1 MKINRKYAI
10 RKLAVGVASV
20 SIGLFIANS
29 VDQDSLNVVKAV
41 DSGYNRTESG
51 QVDSSGGVR
60 TLKPSEEVKAVPNGE
75 KNFYSTVAFTTE
87 AGLGSGTLINDDT
100 IVTVAHNFVHL
111 NTKNNPITVENNV
124 KKSGDIHIAT
134 LPNGKQVKFSND
146 DVKYWNREGYVQG
159 FKNDLAVIKLKNKFT
174 GETGAT
180 LHNEVTKLSNGD
192 RIHVFGFPKGK
203 LIPILNGTVEN
214 VENYGANI
222 MGVAYQGS
230 APGMSGGGL
239 YNANG
244 ELIGVNQN
252 GVEGIRSGGITFS
265 KEQLDWIK
273 SIARGENAN
282 PVYLSDQPKT
292 DDKDKDEV
300 HPKHGRLLYT
310 DENVTGMVGKLYE
323 DGTYV
328 MKSDGKGNM
337 NLYNT
342 NGGIDS
348 MFYGLTDKDGE
359 LLTTDEVDAIKN
371 KVKRIEVDGKIV
383 ADKLDVNAG
392 ESTTELDLTGITLSE
407 NAQTSPFLAYYADN
421 LNKLT
426 LDPNLSLSKVKNG
439 NRIIDNAPNL
449 KLTNEQV
456 TQLLKDTA
464 FEESD
469 GIFNNVGIERLDL
482 TSFDNSKLNNSGVL
496 FKNLKGLKEI
506 AFGDNFNY
514 EKYVPTGQAN
524 SYFDTDLSTV
534 EKVSFSRYTSDVFIK
549 EWLKAVKDSHSSKE
563 NVFLNGHRIGTIEEV
578 LKETA
583 TFGKGVYTIDET
595 KEVDT
600 HYYLVYAIK
609 DPNNEEVV
617 DSWGDRHP
625 KAKIIKEEEYY
636 PKNRKWLS
644 NDSILNVPPTDE
656 TLTMEY
662 NGDLYKIKGTSNTHI
677 VAGPDKSEQEQQEY
691 LNDLATW
698 RQGFLNTEMFYSAEN
713 NISGYTRVYAKNG
726 KIVKKILYF
735 DLVKGSYTQ
744 RFIDEDQA
752 KAHENDENYNPD
764 DYSIKESY
772 FSDYHKITEDFVL
785 PKVPKYIQKDNKIY
799 KLSSHGEEPTMKKY
813 QEGDFFT
820 DYKYKVVH
828 ENTTKEEITKVAPKD
843 VYVGDESRE
852 RTSENIKTAGT
863 EGITRTVTTYKV
875 DNDGNLIEETTTPEK
890 TEVVNNIIKVGTK
903 TKVEYIGRGKDI
915 IRKTTTYTVNS
926 ETGVVSENVKEEV
939 NPEVDMHFYFV
950 YSIKDSDTFIPSSP
964 DEIES
969 PTSSYKGKVI
979 KEVEYIPE
987 KGKWLANDTLHSFSD
1002 GDPDNNIVGAVKW
1015 PDDEKFEYNN
1025 DIYKVVGSSVEH
1037 IISGSDSNDTE
1048 RSNYERDS
1056 KIWHRY
1062 SNSRLFYRPGQPVGN
1077 EDYNKLDNLGLAKDG
1092 TVVKAFVYAE
1102 PVRGTYTQTFI
1113 DEDQAKAHENDEN
1126 YNPEDYFIKDRY
1138 DSGKHKLTEDFVLP
1152 KAPQYIQKDNKIY
1165 KLSSHDTEPTINKYV
1180 DADLS
1185 TEYRYKV
1192 LYENTTKEDIIRVAP
1207 KNVYV
1212 ADESRDRTS
1221 ENVKTNGTEGITR
1234 TITTYKVDNDGN
1246 LTEEVSTPEKTEVV
1260 NNVIKVGTK
1269 PKVEYFIRDDVA
1281 MKKTTTYTVN
1291 SETGEVT
1298 EKVQENVIGRAKD
1311 KVKTTPI
1318 PSPKVYQK
1326 DSDRELNMPNEVIP
1340 GEEGLSS
1347 VNITYTLN
1355 KETGELTE
1363 NQSEPTV
1370 KNPTPTII
1378 KVAAK
1383 DKIVYSKKGND
1394 IIKTTTT
1401 YNVNENNGDITSD
1414 TKEEVFKVDGL
1425 KDKIVVEDIAIPI
1438 VYLKDGNR
1446 EKGEPNMIIEGELG
1460 KKTTTTTYNVNPKT
1474 GEVFEEKISTD
1485 IKHPKD
1491 KRIYVPAKDKIEVET
1506 IPYTTT
1512 YEKDANRELGK
1523 ANLIYE
1529 GTEGSKTTVIKYK
1542 VNEKTGEI
1550 TEERGTPLIR
1560 EPQGKRILVSAKDKV
1575 EVVNKKDGKIIK
1587 KTTVYNVDANTGKI
1601 TENVNEE
1608 VIADKGD
1615 ATTEENLTELKVDL
1629 QKDTDGNILNVIKM
1643 GEEPKDLP
1651 GYINTGKTELTK
1663 EGYKVYIYQK
1673 IETSKGEELPP
1684 VVENKD
1690 FEGGVNSLDTPV
1702 VESLSELKVAIIK
1715 DKENNIIDVIKENE
1729 KPKDIQ
1735 GYINTGK
1742 TETDKDGHK
1751 VYIYQK
1757 VEENS
1762 KGSELPPVVE
1772 NKDFVGGVNSSD
1784 TPVVENLPEFT
1795 GEVNSTDTPTVEE
1808 LPELKVAVIKD
1819 NEDNILDVIKAEE
1832 KPKDIPGYKN
1842 TGKTGIDKDGY
1853 KTYIYEKVKE
1863 DKQSV
1868 VEDKKEANLKENN
1881 NKEITKKDELPT
1893 TSAIPMFS
1901 TVSLLSAFGIR
1912 KRKNKK

>member
-29 VDQDSLNVVKAV
+29 VDADSFNVVKAV

-87 AGLGSGTLINDDT
+87 AGLGSGTLINEDT

-282 PVYLSDQPKT
+282 PVYLADEPKT
-292 DDKDKDEV
+292 DDKDKEEV

-310 DENVTGMVGKLYE
+310 DENVTGMFGKLYE

-337 NLYNT
+337 LLDNSNQGF
-342 NGGIDS
+342 NS
-348 MFYGLTDKDGE
+348 MFYGLTDKDGKPLSAE
-359 LLTTDEVDAIKN
+359 EVDAIKY
-371 KVKRIEVDGKIV
+371 KVKRIEVEGKIV
-383 ADKLDVNAG
+383 ADKLATDVSNN
-392 ESTTELDLTGITLSE
+392 TTELDLTGVTLSDTAE
-407 NAQTSPFLAYYADN
+407 QAPFLAYYADN
-421 LNKLT
+421 LTKLT
-426 LDPNLSLSKVKNG
+426 LDPKLSLSNVKNG

-456 TQLLKDTA
+456 TQLLKDTK
-464 FEESD
+464 FENSD

-482 TSFDNSKLNNSGVL
+482 TSFDNFKLNNNGVL

-506 AFGDNFNY
+506 AFGNKFYDA
-514 EKYVPTGQAN
+514 KYIPMGQSN

-534 EKVSFSRYTSDVFIK
+534 EKVSGTTNSVFIK
-549 EWLKAVKDSHSSKE
+549 EWVKAVKDANIPKKE
-563 NVFLNGHRIGTIEEV
+563 AVYKDGIRIGTLEEI
-578 LKETA
+578 LNKNDFEN
-583 TFGKGVYTIDET
+583 GVYTI
-595 KEVDT
+595 
-600 HYYLVYAIK
+600 
-609 DPNNEEVV
+609 
-617 DSWGDRHP
+617 G
-625 KAKIIKEEEYY
+625 
-636 PKNRKWLS
+636 
-644 NDSILNVPPTDE
+644 
-656 TLTMEY
+656 
-662 NGDLYKIKGTSNTHI
+662 
-677 VAGPDKSEQEQQEY
+677 
-691 LNDLATW
+691 
-698 RQGFLNTEMFYSAEN
+698 
-713 NISGYTRVYAKNG
+713 
-726 KIVKKILYF
+726 
-735 DLVKGSYTQ
+735 
-744 RFIDEDQA
+744 ED
-752 KAHENDENYNPD
+752 
-764 DYSIKESY
+764 
-772 FSDYHKITEDFVL
+772 
-785 PKVPKYIQKDNKIY
+785 
-799 KLSSHGEEPTMKKY
+799 
-813 QEGDFFT
+813 
-820 DYKYKVVH
+820 
-828 ENTTKEEITKVAPKD
+828 
-843 VYVGDESRE
+843 
-852 RTSENIKTAGT
+852 
-863 EGITRTVTTYKV
+863 
-875 DNDGNLIEETTTPEK
+875 
-890 TEVVNNIIKVGTK
+890 
-903 TKVEYIGRGKDI
+903 
-915 IRKTTTYTVNS
+915 
-926 ETGVVSENVKEEV
+926 
-939 NPEVDMHFYFV
+939 NPEVDMHLYYE
-950 YSIKDSDTFIPSSP
+950 YSIQDGN
-964 DEIES
+964 EQIEYEFRGNKS
-969 PTSSYKGKVI
+969 FEYKGKII
-979 KEVEYIPE
+979 KTEEVFPE
-987 KGKWLANDTLHSFSD
+987 SGKWHANDTIWTAHRYPKEDFRL
-1002 GDPDNNIVGAVKW
+1002 
-1015 PDDEKFEYNN
+1015 EYNN
-1025 DIYKVVGSSVEH
+1025 DVYKVWGSSEVNLVA
-1037 IISGSDSNDTE
+1037 GSDNNDLYKE
-1048 RSNYERDS
+1048 QYDRAV
-1056 KIWHRY
+1056 KFWHQGDY
-1062 SNSRLFYRPGQPVGN
+1062 LGLFYPGL
-1077 EDYNKLDNLGLAKDG
+1077 E
-1092 TVVKAFVYAE
+1092 KAANGKVFKQVFYLS
-1102 PVRGTYTQTFI
+1102 PVRGSYTQLFI

-1126 YNPEDYFIKDRY
+1126 YNPEDYSIKDKY
-1138 DSGKHKLTEDFVLP
+1138 FSDYHKLTEDLVVP
-1152 KAPQYIQKDNKIY
+1152 KVPKYIQKDNKIY
-1165 KLSSHDTEPTINKYV
+1165 KLSSQGEEPTTKKYI
-1180 DADLS
+1180 DAELF
-1185 TEYRYKV
+1185 TEYKYKV
-1192 LYENTTKEDIIRVAP
+1192 VHENTKKEDITRVAP
-1207 KNVYV
+1207 KDVYV

-1221 ENVKTNGTEGITR
+1221 ENIRTNGTPGITKKV
-1234 TITTYKVDNDGN
+1234 TTYKVDNDGN

-1291 SETGEVT
+1291 SETGEVA
-1298 EKVQENVIGRAKD
+1298 EKVQENVIGRAKA

-1318 PSPKVYQK
+1318 PSPRVYQK
-1326 DSDRELNMPNEVIP
+1326 DSERELHMPDEVIQ
-1340 GEEGLSS
+1340 GEEGLSL

-1355 KETGELTE
+1355 KDTGELTE

-1383 DKIVYSKKGND
+1383 DKVVYSKKGND

-1401 YNVNENNGDITSD
+1401 YNVNENNGEITSNS
-1414 TKEEVFKVDGL
+1414 KEEVFKVDGL
-1425 KDKIVVEDIAIPI
+1425 KDKVVIEDIEIPT

-1446 EKGEPNMIIEGELG
+1446 EKGKPNMIVEGELG

-1512 YEKDANRELGK
+1512 YEKDGNRELGK

-1529 GTEGSKTTVIKYK
+1529 GAEGSKTTVIKYK

-1550 TEERGTPLIR
+1550 TEERGKTLIR
-1560 EPQGKRILVSAKDKV
+1560 EAQGKRILVPAKDKV

-1587 KTTVYNVDANTGKI
+1587 KTTVYNVNPNTGKI
-1601 TENVNEE
+1601 TEDIKEE
-1608 VIADKGD
+1608 VIADKGE
-1615 ATTEENLTELKVDL
+1615 AVTEDSLTELKVDL
-1629 QKDTDGNILNVIKM
+1629 QKDTEGNILNVIKM

-1651 GYINTGKTELTK
+1651 GYINTGKTEITK

-1673 IETSKGEELPP
+1673 VETSKGEELPP
-1684 VVENKD
+1684 VVENKE
-1690 FEGGVNSLDTPV
+1690 FSGGVNPDNAPV
-1702 VESLSELKVAIIK
+1702 VENLPELKVALIK
-1715 DKENNIIDVIKENE
+1715 DTENNILDVVEENGKPVEIK
-1729 KPKDIQ
+1729 D
-1735 GYINTGK
+1735 YVFTGK
-1742 TETDKDGHK
+1742 QEVDENGYK

-1757 VEENS
+1757 VESS
-1762 KGSELPPVVE
+1762 KGTENPPVVD
-1772 NKDFVGGVNSSD
+1772 NKEFTGGVNS
-1784 TPVVENLPEFT
+1784 TEAPV
-1795 GEVNSTDTPTVEE
+1795 VEE

-1842 TGKTGIDKDGY
+1842 TGKTGADKDGY

-1863 DKQSV
+1863 NKKPV

-1881 NKEITKKDELPT
+1881 NKEITKKDELPST
-1893 TSAIPMFS
+1893 TAIPMFS
-1901 TVSLLSAFGIR
+1901 TVSLLSVLGIR
-1912 KRKNKK
+1912 KRKDKK

>member
-10 RKLAVGVASV
+10 RKLAVGVVSV

-29 VDQDSLNVVKAV
+29 IDTDSFNVVKAV

-51 QVDSSGGVR
+51 QVDSSGGTR

-87 AGLGSGTLINDDT
+87 AGLGSGTLINEDT

-252 GVEGIRSGGITFS
+252 GVEGLRSGGITFS

-273 SIARGENAN
+273 SIARGENAQ
-282 PVYLSDQPKT
+282 PVYLADEPKT

-323 DGTYV
+323 DGTYI
-328 MKSDGKGNM
+328 MKSDGKDNM
-337 NLYNT
+337 NLYNS
-342 NGGIDS
+342 NGGIDT
-348 MFYGLTDKDGE
+348 MLRGLTDKDGQPLSTE
-359 LLTTDEVDAIKN
+359 EYEAIRN

-383 ADKLDVNAG
+383 ADKLDLGASDN
-392 ESTTELDLTGITLSE
+392 TTELDLTGITLSE
-407 NAQTSPFLAYYADN
+407 NADTSPFLAYYADN

-426 LDPNLSLSKVKNG
+426 LDPNLSLSKVKKG
-439 NRIIDNAPNL
+439 YRIIDNAPNL

-464 FEESD
+464 FEDSD

-482 TSFDNSKLNNSGVL
+482 TTFDNSKLNNNAVL
-496 FKNLKGLKEI
+496 FKNLIGLKEI
-506 AFGDNFNY
+506 AFGDKFYNH
-514 EKYVPTGQAN
+514 KYVPTGQAN

-534 EKVSFSRYTSDVFIK
+534 EKVSFSRYTNDVFIK
-549 EWLKAVKDSHSSKE
+549 EWLKAVKDANIPKKE
-563 NVFLNGHRIGTIEEV
+563 AVYKDGINIGSLEEV
-578 LKETA
+578 LNKTDFET
-583 TFGKGVYTIDET
+583 GVYTIGEANA
-595 KEVDT
+595 EVDM
-600 HYYLVYAIK
+600 HVYYEFSIQ
-609 DPNNEEVV
+609 D
-617 DSWGDRHP
+617 GDKQIEREYLGN
-625 KAKIIKEEEYY
+625 KFYDYKGKIIKTEEVFPESG
-636 PKNRKWLS
+636 KWHS
-644 NDSILNVPPTDE
+644 KDTVDSIAFNTGESFRL
-656 TLTMEY
+656 EY
-662 NGDLYKIKGTSNTHI
+662 DNDVYKIVGSSEIIPIAGVSNVEAYKGTYDRAAEIWKEGHS
-677 VAGPDKSEQEQQEY
+677 VG
-691 LNDLATW
+691 L
-698 RQGFLNTEMFYSAEN
+698 FYGNEGKA
-713 NISGYTRVYAKNG
+713 ANG
-726 KIVKKILYF
+726 KVFKQFFYLSP
-735 DLVKGSYTQ
+735 VRGSYTQ
-744 RFIDEDQA
+744 LFIDEDQA
-752 KAHENDENYNPD
+752 KAHENDENYNPE
-764 DYSIKESY
+764 DYSIKDKY
-772 FSDYHKITEDFVL
+772 FSDYHKLTEDLVI

-799 KLSSHGEEPTMKKY
+799 KLSSHGEEPTTKKY
-813 QEGDFFT
+813 IDAELFT
-820 DYKYKVVH
+820 EYKYKV
-828 ENTTKEEITKVAPKD
+828 
-843 VYVGDESRE
+843 
-852 RTSENIKTAGT
+852 
-863 EGITRTVTTYKV
+863 
-875 DNDGNLIEETTTPEK
+875 
-890 TEVVNNIIKVGTK
+890 
-903 TKVEYIGRGKDI
+903 
-915 IRKTTTYTVNS
+915 
-926 ETGVVSENVKEEV
+926 
-939 NPEVDMHFYFV
+939 
-950 YSIKDSDTFIPSSP
+950 
-964 DEIES
+964 
-969 PTSSYKGKVI
+969 
-979 KEVEYIPE
+979 
-987 KGKWLANDTLHSFSD
+987 LH
-1002 GDPDNNIVGAVKW
+1002 
-1015 PDDEKFEYNN
+1015 
-1025 DIYKVVGSSVEH
+1025 
-1037 IISGSDSNDTE
+1037 
-1048 RSNYERDS
+1048 
-1056 KIWHRY
+1056 
-1062 SNSRLFYRPGQPVGN
+1062 
-1077 EDYNKLDNLGLAKDG
+1077 
-1092 TVVKAFVYAE
+1092 
-1102 PVRGTYTQTFI
+1102 
-1113 DEDQAKAHENDEN
+1113 
-1126 YNPEDYFIKDRY
+1126 
-1138 DSGKHKLTEDFVLP
+1138 
-1152 KAPQYIQKDNKIY
+1152 
-1165 KLSSHDTEPTINKYV
+1165 
-1180 DADLS
+1180 
-1185 TEYRYKV
+1185 
-1192 LYENTTKEDIIRVAP
+1192 ENTTKEDITRVAP
-1207 KNVYV
+1207 KDVYV

-1221 ENVKTNGTEGITR
+1221 ENVRTNGTEGITR

-1281 MKKTTTYTVN
+1281 IKKTTTYTVN

-1298 EKVQENVIGRAKD
+1298 EKVQENVIGRAKA

-1318 PSPKVYQK
+1318 LSPRVYQK
-1326 DSDRELNMPNEVIP
+1326 DSERELNMPDEVIQ
-1340 GEEGLSS
+1340 GEEGSSS

-1363 NQSEPTV
+1363 NRSEPTV
-1370 KNPTPTII
+1370 KNPTPTIV

-1383 DKIVYSKKGND
+1383 DKVVYSKKGND

-1401 YNVNENNGDITSD
+1401 YNVNENNGEITSNS
-1414 TKEEVFKVDGL
+1414 KEEVFKVDGV
-1425 KDKIVVEDIAIPI
+1425 KDKVIVEDIEIPT

-1446 EKGEPNMIIEGELG
+1446 EKGKPNMIIEGELG

-1491 KRIYVPAKDKIEVET
+1491 KRVYVPAKDKLEVET

-1512 YEKDANRELGK
+1512 YEKDGNRELGK

-1529 GTEGSKTTVIKYK
+1529 GTEGSKTTVIKYT
-1542 VNEKTGEI
+1542 VNKKTGEI
-1550 TEERGTPLIR
+1550 TEEKGTPLIR
-1560 EPQGKRILVSAKDKV
+1560 EPQGKRILVPAKDKV
-1575 EVVNKKDGKIIK
+1575 EVVNKDGKVIK
-1587 KTTVYNVDANTGKI
+1587 KTTVYNVNPNTGKI
-1601 TENVNEE
+1601 TEDIKEE

-1615 ATTEENLTELKVDL
+1615 ATTEESLTELKVDL
-1629 QKDTDGNILNVIKM
+1629 QKDTEGNILNVIKM
-1643 GEEPKDLP
+1643 GETPKDLV

-1673 IETSKGEELPP
+1673 VETSKGEENPP

-1690 FEGGVNSLDTPV
+1690 FNGGVNPDNAPV
-1702 VESLSELKVAIIK
+1702 VENLSELKVALIK
-1715 DKENNIIDVIKENE
+1715 DTDGNVLDVVEENGKPVEIK
-1729 KPKDIQ
+1729 D
-1735 GYINTGK
+1735 YIYTGK
-1742 TETDKDGHK
+1742 TETDKDGYK

-1757 VEENS
+1757 VENS
-1762 KGSELPPVVE
+1762 KGTENPPVVD
-1772 NKDFVGGVNSSD
+1772 NKEFTGGVNSTD
-1784 TPVVENLPEFT
+1784 APV
-1795 GEVNSTDTPTVEE
+1795 VEE

-1842 TGKTGIDKDGY
+1842 TGKTGVDKNGY

-1863 DKQSV
+1863 NKKTV

-1893 TSAIPMFS
+1893 TSAIPMIS
-1901 TVSLLSAFGIR
+1901 TVSLFSVLGVR
-1912 KRKNKK
+1912 KRKSKK

>member
-1 MKINRKYAI
+1 MKINKKYAI

-51 QVDSSGGVR
+51 QVNSSGGVN

-87 AGLGSGTLINDDT
+87 AGLGSGTLINEDT

-180 LHNEVTKLSNGD
+180 LHNEVTRLSNGD

-252 GVEGIRSGGITFS
+252 GVEGLRSGGITFS
-265 KEQLDWIK
+265 KEQLDWINA
-273 SIARGENAN
+273 IARGENAQ
-282 PVYLSDQPKT
+282 PVYLADKPKT
-292 DDKDKDEV
+292 DDKEEV

-310 DENVTGMVGKLYE
+310 DENVSGMIGKLYE

-328 MKSDGKGNM
+328 MKSDNKDNM
-337 NLYNT
+337 NLYNS
-342 NGGIDS
+342 NGGIDT
-348 MFYGLTDKDGE
+348 MLRGLTDKDGQPLSTE
-359 LLTTDEVDAIKN
+359 EYEAIRN
-371 KVKRIEVDGKIV
+371 KVKRVEVDGKIV
-383 ADKLDVNAG
+383 ADKLDLGASDN
-392 ESTTELDLTGITLSE
+392 TTELDLTGITLSE
-407 NAQTSPFLAYYADN
+407 NADTSPFLAYYADN

-426 LDPNLSLSKVKNG
+426 LDPNLSLSKVKKG
-439 NRIIDNAPNL
+439 YRIIDNAPNL

-506 AFGDNFNY
+506 AFGDKFNFD
-514 EKYVPTGQAN
+514 KYVPTGQAN
-524 SYFDTDLSTV
+524 SYFNTDLSTV
-534 EKVSFSRYTSDVFIK
+534 EKVSETDNGVFLK
-549 EWLKAVKDSHSSKE
+549 EWVKSVKDANLPKKE
-563 NVFLNGHRIGTIEEV
+563 VVYKDGVSIGTLEEV
-578 LKETA
+578 LNKT
-583 TFGKGVYTIDET
+583 TFEKGVYTI
-595 KEVDT
+595 
-600 HYYLVYAIK
+600 
-609 DPNNEEVV
+609 
-617 DSWGDRHP
+617 G
-625 KAKIIKEEEYY
+625 KAKTVI
-636 PKNRKWLS
+636 P
-644 NDSILNVPPTDE
+644 
-656 TLTMEY
+656 
-662 NGDLYKIKGTSNTHI
+662 
-677 VAGPDKSEQEQQEY
+677 
-691 LNDLATW
+691 
-698 RQGFLNTEMFYSAEN
+698 
-713 NISGYTRVYAKNG
+713 
-726 KIVKKILYF
+726 
-735 DLVKGSYTQ
+735 
-744 RFIDEDQA
+744 
-752 KAHENDENYNPD
+752 
-764 DYSIKESY
+764 
-772 FSDYHKITEDFVL
+772 
-785 PKVPKYIQKDNKIY
+785 
-799 KLSSHGEEPTMKKY
+799 EP
-813 QEGDFFT
+813 
-820 DYKYKVVH
+820 
-828 ENTTKEEITKVAPKD
+828 
-843 VYVGDESRE
+843 
-852 RTSENIKTAGT
+852 
-863 EGITRTVTTYKV
+863 
-875 DNDGNLIEETTTPEK
+875 
-890 TEVVNNIIKVGTK
+890 
-903 TKVEYIGRGKDI
+903 KVEYLGRGKDI
-915 IRKTTTYTVNS
+915 VRKTTTYTVNS
-926 ETGVVSENVKEEV
+926 ETGIVSESVKEEV

-964 DEIES
+964 DEVES
-969 PTSSYKGKVI
+969 TGSNYKGKII

-987 KGKWLANDTLHSFSD
+987 KGKWFANSTLHSFSD
-1002 GDPDNNIVGAVKW
+1002 DNSDNKIVGVLKW
-1015 PDDEKFEYNN
+1015 PWDEKFEYNN

-1037 IISGSDSNDTE
+1037 IISGPDSNDTE

-1062 SNSRLFYRPGQPVGN
+1062 PNSRLFYQPSAPVGDSVFN
-1077 EDYNKLDNLGLAKDG
+1077 EDYRKLNDAGLAKDG
-1092 TVVKAFVYAE
+1092 KVVKAFLYAE

-1113 DEDQAKAHENDEN
+1113 DEDQAKAHENDED
-1126 YNPEDYFIKDRY
+1126 YNPENYFIKDKY

-1192 LYENTTKEDIIRVAP
+1192 LHENTTKEDITRVAP
-1207 KNVYV
+1207 KDVYV

-1246 LTEEVSTPEKTEVV
+1246 LIEEVTTPEKTEVV

-1291 SETGEVT
+1291 SETGDVT
-1298 EKVQENVIGRAKD
+1298 EKVQENVIGRAKA

-1318 PSPKVYQK
+1318 PSPRVYQK
-1326 DSDRELNMPNEVIP
+1326 DSERELNMPDEVIQ
-1340 GEEGLSS
+1340 GEEGSNS

-1363 NQSEPTV
+1363 NRSEPTV
-1370 KNPTPTII
+1370 KNPTPTIV

-1383 DKIVYSKKGND
+1383 DKVVYSKKGND

-1401 YNVNENNGDITSD
+1401 YNVNENNGEITSNS
-1414 TKEEVFKVDGL
+1414 KEEVFKVDGL
-1425 KDKIVVEDIAIPI
+1425 KDKVVVEDIEIPT
-1438 VYLKDGNR
+1438 VYLKDNNR
-1446 EKGEPNMIIEGELG
+1446 DKGKPNMIIEGELG

-1474 GEVFEEKISTD
+1474 GEVFEAKISTD

-1491 KRIYVPAKDKIEVET
+1491 KRIYVPAKDKIKVET

-1512 YEKDANRELGK
+1512 YEKDGNRELGK

-1529 GTEGSKTTVIKYK
+1529 GTEGSKTTVVKYK

-1550 TEERGTPLIR
+1550 TEEKGTPLIR
-1560 EPQGKRILVSAKDKV
+1560 EAQGKRILVPAKDKV
-1575 EVVNKKDGKIIK
+1575 EVVNKDGKVIK
-1587 KTTVYNVDANTGKI
+1587 KTTVYNVNPNTGKI

-1615 ATTEENLTELKVDL
+1615 VATEDSLTELKVDL
-1629 QKDTDGNILNVIKM
+1629 QKDTEGNILNVIKM
-1643 GEEPKDLP
+1643 GEEPKDLV

-1673 IETSKGEELPP
+1673 VETSKGEENPP
-1684 VVENKD
+1684 VVDNKE
-1690 FEGGVNSLDTPV
+1690 FTGGVNSTEAPV
-1702 VESLSELKVAIIK
+1702 
-1715 DKENNIIDVIKENE
+1715 
-1729 KPKDIQ
+1729 
-1735 GYINTGK
+1735 
-1742 TETDKDGHK
+1742 
-1751 VYIYQK
+1751 
-1757 VEENS
+1757 
-1762 KGSELPPVVE
+1762 
-1772 NKDFVGGVNSSD
+1772 
-1784 TPVVENLPEFT
+1784 
-1795 GEVNSTDTPTVEE
+1795 VEE

-1842 TGKTGIDKDGY
+1842 TGKTGVDKDGY

-1863 DKQSV
+1863 DK
-1868 VEDKKEANLKENN
+1868 KEANLKENN
-1881 NKEITKKDELPT
+1881 NKEIAKKEELPST
-1893 TSAIPMFS
+1893 TAIPMLS
-1901 TVSLLSAFGIR
+1901 SVSLLSVLGVR

>member
-29 VDQDSLNVVKAV
+29 VDKDSLNVVKAV

-51 QVDSSGGVR
+51 QVDSSDGVR

-87 AGLGSGTLINDDT
+87 AGLGSGTLINEDT

-124 KKSGDIHIAT
+124 KKTGDIHIAT

-265 KEQLDWIK
+265 KEQLDWINA
-273 SIARGENAN
+273 IARGENPQ
-282 PVYLSDQPKT
+282 PVYLADKPKT
-292 DDKDKDEV
+292 DDKEEV

-310 DENVTGMVGKLYE
+310 DENVTGMIGKLYE

-328 MKSDGKGNM
+328 MKSNGKGNM
-337 NLYNT
+337 LLDNPNQGINSMLYEIRT
-342 NGGIDS
+342 
-348 MFYGLTDKDGE
+348 KDGKPLSYE
-359 LLTTDEVDAIKN
+359 EEQEFRK

-383 ADKLDVNAG
+383 ADKLSVNATDN
-392 ESTTELDLTGITLSE
+392 TTEVDLTGITLSE
-407 NAQTSPFLAYYADN
+407 DAEQAPFLAYYADN

-426 LDPNLSLSKVKNG
+426 LDPNLSLSKVKNAY
-439 NRIIDNAPNL
+439 RIIDNAPNL

-464 FEESD
+464 FENSD

-482 TSFDNSKLNNSGVL
+482 TSFDNSKLNNTEVL

-506 AFGDNFNY
+506 AFGDKFYNH
-514 EKYVPTGQAN
+514 KYVPTGQSN

-534 EKVSFSRYTSDVFIK
+534 EKVSFSRYTNDVFIK
-549 EWLKAVKDSHSSKE
+549 EWLKAVKDANIPKKE
-563 NVFLNGHRIGTIEEV
+563 AVYKDGINIGSLEEV
-578 LKETA
+578 LNKTDFET
-583 TFGKGVYTIDET
+583 GVYTVGEANA
-595 KEVDT
+595 EVNM
-600 HYYLVYAIK
+600 HVYYEFSIK
-609 DPNNEEVV
+609 D
-617 DSWGDRHP
+617 GDKQIEREYLGN
-625 KAKIIKEEEYY
+625 KFYDYKGKIIKTEEVFPESG
-636 PKNRKWLS
+636 KWHS
-644 NDSILNVPPTDE
+644 KDTVDSIAFNTGESFRL
-656 TLTMEY
+656 EY
-662 NGDLYKIKGTSNTHI
+662 DNDVYKIVGSSEIIPIAGVSNVEAYKEMYDRAAEI
-677 VAGPDKSEQEQQEY
+677 WQEGHSVGLLYGNEGK
-691 LNDLATW
+691 A
-698 RQGFLNTEMFYSAEN
+698 A
-713 NISGYTRVYAKNG
+713 NG
-726 KIVKKILYF
+726 KVFKQFFYLSP
-735 DLVKGSYTQ
+735 VRGSYTQ
-744 RFIDEDQA
+744 
-752 KAHENDENYNPD
+752 
-764 DYSIKESY
+764 
-772 FSDYHKITEDFVL
+772 L
-785 PKVPKYIQKDNKIY
+785 
-799 KLSSHGEEPTMKKY
+799 
-813 QEGDFFT
+813 
-820 DYKYKVVH
+820 
-828 ENTTKEEITKVAPKD
+828 
-843 VYVGDESRE
+843 
-852 RTSENIKTAGT
+852 
-863 EGITRTVTTYKV
+863 
-875 DNDGNLIEETTTPEK
+875 
-890 TEVVNNIIKVGTK
+890 
-903 TKVEYIGRGKDI
+903 
-915 IRKTTTYTVNS
+915 
-926 ETGVVSENVKEEV
+926 
-939 NPEVDMHFYFV
+939 
-950 YSIKDSDTFIPSSP
+950 
-964 DEIES
+964 
-969 PTSSYKGKVI
+969 
-979 KEVEYIPE
+979 
-987 KGKWLANDTLHSFSD
+987 
-1002 GDPDNNIVGAVKW
+1002 
-1015 PDDEKFEYNN
+1015 
-1025 DIYKVVGSSVEH
+1025 
-1037 IISGSDSNDTE
+1037 
-1048 RSNYERDS
+1048 
-1056 KIWHRY
+1056 
-1062 SNSRLFYRPGQPVGN
+1062 
-1077 EDYNKLDNLGLAKDG
+1077 
-1092 TVVKAFVYAE
+1092 
-1102 PVRGTYTQTFI
+1102 FI

-1126 YNPEDYFIKDRY
+1126 YNPEDYSIKDKY
-1138 DSGKHKLTEDFVLP
+1138 FSDYHKLTEDFVLP
-1152 KAPQYIQKDNKIY
+1152 KVPQYIQKNNKIY
-1165 KLSSHDTEPTINKYV
+1165 KLSSHDVEPTNKKYV

-1192 LYENTTKEDIIRVAP
+1192 LHENTTKEDITRVAP
-1207 KNVYV
+1207 KDVYV
-1212 ADESRDRTS
+1212 ADETKDRTS
-1221 ENVKTNGTEGITR
+1221 ENIRTNGTEGITR

-1246 LTEEVSTPEKTEVV
+1246 LTEEVTTPEKTEVV
-1260 NNVIKVGTK
+1260 NNIIKVGTK
-1269 PKVEYFIRDDVA
+1269 PKIEYFIRDDVA
-1281 MKKTTTYTVN
+1281 IKKTTTYTVN
-1291 SETGEVT
+1291 SETGEVA
-1298 EKVQENVIGRAKD
+1298 EKVQENVIGRAKA

-1318 PSPKVYQK
+1318 PSPRVYQK
-1326 DSDRELNMPNEVIP
+1326 DSERELNMPNEVIP
-1340 GEEGLSS
+1340 GEEGSSS

-1355 KETGELTE
+1355 KDTGELTE

-1383 DKIVYSKKGND
+1383 DKVVYSKKGND

-1401 YNVNENNGDITSD
+1401 YNVNENNGEITSNS
-1414 TKEEVFKVDGL
+1414 KEEVFKVDGV
-1425 KDKIVVEDIAIPI
+1425 KDKVVVEDIAIPT

-1446 EKGEPNMIIEGELG
+1446 EKGKPNMIIEGELG
-1460 KKTTTTTYNVNPKT
+1460 KKTITTTYDVNPKT
-1474 GEVFEEKISTD
+1474 GEVFEAKISTD

-1512 YEKDANRELGK
+1512 YEKDGNRELGK

-1529 GTEGSKTTVIKYK
+1529 GTEGSKTTVIKYT

-1550 TEERGTPLIR
+1550 TEERGTPLII
-1560 EPQGKRILVSAKDKV
+1560 EPQGKRILVPAKDKV

-1587 KTTVYNVDANTGKI
+1587 KTTVYNVDSNTGKI
-1601 TENVNEE
+1601 TEDVKEE

-1615 ATTEENLTELKVDL
+1615 PTSEESLTELKVDL

-1643 GEEPKDLP
+1643 GETPKDLP

-1690 FEGGVNSLDTPV
+1690 FEGGINPNNAPV
-1702 VESLSELKVAIIK
+1702 VENLPELKVAVIK
-1715 DKENNIIDVIKENE
+1715 DTDGNILDVVEENGKPVEIK
-1729 KPKDIQ
+1729 D
-1735 GYINTGK
+1735 YIYTGK
-1742 TETDKDGHK
+1742 TETDKDGYK

-1757 VEENS
+1757 VENS
-1762 KGSELPPVVE
+1762 KGTENPPVVE
-1772 NKDFVGGVNSSD
+1772 NKEFSGGVNS
-1784 TPVVENLPEFT
+1784 TEAPV
-1795 GEVNSTDTPTVEE
+1795 VEE

-1842 TGKTGIDKDGY
+1842 TGKTGVDKDGY

-1863 DKQSV
+1863 DKKPV

-1881 NKEITKKDELPT
+1881 NKEITKKDELPST
-1893 TSAIPMFS
+1893 TAIPMIS
-1901 TVSLLSAFGIR
+1901 TVSLLSVLGVR
-1912 KRKNKK
+1912 KRKSKK

>member
-1 MKINRKYAI
+1 MKINKKYAI

-51 QVDSSGGVR
+51 QVNSSGGVN

-87 AGLGSGTLINDDT
+87 AGLGSGTLINEDT

-180 LHNEVTKLSNGD
+180 LHNEVTRLSNGD

-252 GVEGIRSGGITFS
+252 GVEGLRSGGITFS
-265 KEQLDWIK
+265 KEQLDWINA
-273 SIARGENAN
+273 IARGENAQ
-282 PVYLSDQPKT
+282 PVYLADKPKT
-292 DDKDKDEV
+292 DDKEEV

-310 DENVTGMVGKLYE
+310 DENVSGMIGKLYE

-328 MKSDGKGNM
+328 MKSDNKDNM
-337 NLYNT
+337 NLYNS
-342 NGGIDS
+342 NGGIDT
-348 MFYGLTDKDGE
+348 MLRGLTDKDGQPLSTE
-359 LLTTDEVDAIKN
+359 EYEAIRN
-371 KVKRIEVDGKIV
+371 KVKRVEVDGKIV
-383 ADKLDVNAG
+383 ADKLDLGASDN
-392 ESTTELDLTGITLSE
+392 TTELDLTGITLSE
-407 NAQTSPFLAYYADN
+407 NADTSPFLAYYADN

-426 LDPNLSLSKVKNG
+426 LDPNLSLSKVKKG
-439 NRIIDNAPNL
+439 YRIIDNAPNL

-506 AFGDNFNY
+506 AFGDKFNFD
-514 EKYVPTGQAN
+514 KYVPTGQAN
-524 SYFDTDLSTV
+524 SYFNTDLSTV
-534 EKVSFSRYTSDVFIK
+534 EKVSETDNGVFLK
-549 EWLKAVKDSHSSKE
+549 EWVKSVKDANLPKKE
-563 NVFLNGHRIGTIEEV
+563 VVYKDGVSIGTLEEV
-578 LKETA
+578 LNKT
-583 TFGKGVYTIDET
+583 TFEKGVYTI
-595 KEVDT
+595 
-600 HYYLVYAIK
+600 
-609 DPNNEEVV
+609 
-617 DSWGDRHP
+617 G
-625 KAKIIKEEEYY
+625 KAKTVI
-636 PKNRKWLS
+636 P
-644 NDSILNVPPTDE
+644 
-656 TLTMEY
+656 
-662 NGDLYKIKGTSNTHI
+662 
-677 VAGPDKSEQEQQEY
+677 
-691 LNDLATW
+691 
-698 RQGFLNTEMFYSAEN
+698 
-713 NISGYTRVYAKNG
+713 
-726 KIVKKILYF
+726 
-735 DLVKGSYTQ
+735 
-744 RFIDEDQA
+744 
-752 KAHENDENYNPD
+752 
-764 DYSIKESY
+764 
-772 FSDYHKITEDFVL
+772 
-785 PKVPKYIQKDNKIY
+785 
-799 KLSSHGEEPTMKKY
+799 EP
-813 QEGDFFT
+813 
-820 DYKYKVVH
+820 
-828 ENTTKEEITKVAPKD
+828 
-843 VYVGDESRE
+843 
-852 RTSENIKTAGT
+852 
-863 EGITRTVTTYKV
+863 
-875 DNDGNLIEETTTPEK
+875 
-890 TEVVNNIIKVGTK
+890 
-903 TKVEYIGRGKDI
+903 KVEYLGRGKDI
-915 IRKTTTYTVNS
+915 VRKTTTYTVNS
-926 ETGVVSENVKEEV
+926 ETGIVSESVKEEV

-964 DEIES
+964 DEVES
-969 PTSSYKGKVI
+969 TGSNYKGKII

-987 KGKWLANDTLHSFSD
+987 KGKWFANSTLHSFSD
-1002 GDPDNNIVGAVKW
+1002 DNSDNKIVGVLKW
-1015 PDDEKFEYNN
+1015 PWDEKFEYNN

-1037 IISGSDSNDTE
+1037 IISGPDSNDTE

-1062 SNSRLFYRPGQPVGN
+1062 PNSRLFYQPSAPVGDSVFN
-1077 EDYNKLDNLGLAKDG
+1077 EDYRKLNDAGLAKDG
-1092 TVVKAFVYAE
+1092 KVVKAFLYAE

-1113 DEDQAKAHENDEN
+1113 DEDQAKAHENDED
-1126 YNPEDYFIKDRY
+1126 YNPENYFIKDKY

-1192 LYENTTKEDIIRVAP
+1192 LHENTTKEDITRVAP
-1207 KNVYV
+1207 KDVYV

-1221 ENVKTNGTEGITR
+1221 ENVKTNGTEGVTR

-1246 LTEEVSTPEKTEVV
+1246 LTEEVTTPEKTEVV

-1291 SETGEVT
+1291 SETGDVT
-1298 EKVQENVIGRAKD
+1298 EKVQENVIDRAKA

-1318 PSPKVYQK
+1318 PSPRVYQK
-1326 DSDRELNMPNEVIP
+1326 DSERELNMPDEVIQ
-1340 GEEGLSS
+1340 GEEGSSS

-1363 NQSEPTV
+1363 NRSEPTV
-1370 KNPTPTII
+1370 KNPTPTIV

-1383 DKIVYSKKGND
+1383 DKVVYSKKGND
-1394 IIKTTTT
+1394 IIKTTTV
-1401 YNVNENNGDITSD
+1401 YNVNENNGEITSNS
-1414 TKEEVFKVDGL
+1414 KEEVFKVDGL
-1425 KDKIVVEDIAIPI
+1425 KDKVVVEDIEIPT
-1438 VYLKDGNR
+1438 VYLKDSNR
-1446 EKGEPNMIIEGELG
+1446 DKGKPNMIIEGELG

-1512 YEKDANRELGK
+1512 YEKDGNRELGK

-1550 TEERGTPLIR
+1550 TEERGKTLIR
-1560 EPQGKRILVSAKDKV
+1560 EAQGKRILVPAKDKV

-1587 KTTVYNVDANTGKI
+1587 KTTVYNVNPNTGKI
-1601 TENVNEE
+1601 TEDIQEE
-1608 VIADKGD
+1608 VIADKGEALVFD
-1615 ATTEENLTELKVDL
+1615 NLTELKVDL
-1629 QKDTDGNILNVIKM
+1629 QKDTEGNILNVIKM
-1643 GEEPKDLP
+1643 GETPKDLP

-1673 IETSKGEELPP
+1673 IETSKGEENPP

-1690 FEGGVNSLDTPV
+1690 FNGGVNPDNAPV
-1702 VESLSELKVAIIK
+1702 VENLSELKVALNKDTDGNVLDVVEENGKSVEIK
-1715 DKENNIIDVIKENE
+1715 D
-1729 KPKDIQ
+1729 
-1735 GYINTGK
+1735 YIYTGK
-1742 TETDKDGHK
+1742 TETDKDGYK

-1757 VEENS
+1757 VENS
-1762 KGSELPPVVE
+1762 KGTENPPVVD
-1772 NKDFVGGVNSSD
+1772 NKEFTGGVNSTE
-1784 TPVVENLPEFT
+1784 TPV
-1795 GEVNSTDTPTVEE
+1795 VEE

-1819 NEDNILDVIKAEE
+1819 NEDNILDVIKAED

-1863 DKQSV
+1863 DKQPV

-1893 TSAIPMFS
+1893 TTAIPMFS

>member
-29 VDQDSLNVVKAV
+29 VDADSFNVVKAV

-51 QVDSSGGVR
+51 QVDSSGGTR
-60 TLKPSEEVKAVPNGE
+60 ILKPSEEVKAVPNGE

-87 AGLGSGTLINDDT
+87 AGLGSGTLINEDT

-124 KKSGDIHIAT
+124 NKSGDIHIAT

-180 LHNEVTKLSNGD
+180 LHNEATKLSNGD

-252 GVEGIRSGGITFS
+252 GVEGLRSGGITFS
-265 KEQLDWIK
+265 KEQLDWINA
-273 SIARGENAN
+273 IARGENAQ
-282 PVYLSDQPKT
+282 PVYLADKPKT
-292 DDKDKDEV
+292 DDKEEV

-328 MKSDGKGNM
+328 MKSDNKDNM
-337 NLYNT
+337 NLYNS
-342 NGGIDS
+342 NGGIDT
-348 MFYGLTDKDGE
+348 MLRGLTNKDGQPLSTE
-359 LLTTDEVDAIKN
+359 KYEAIRN
-371 KVKRIEVDGKIV
+371 KVKRVEVDGKIV
-383 ADKLDVNAG
+383 ADKLDLGASDNTA
-392 ESTTELDLTGITLSE
+392 ELDLTGITLSDKAE
-407 NAQTSPFLAYYADN
+407 TSPFLAYYADN

-506 AFGDNFNY
+506 AFGGKFNFN
-514 EKYVPTGQAN
+514 KYVPTGQGN
-524 SYFDTDLSTV
+524 SYFETDLSTV
-534 EKVSFSRYTSDVFIK
+534 EKVSI
-549 EWLKAVKDSHSSKE
+549 SKE
-563 NVFLNGHRIGTIEEV
+563 NGLTFIKDWLKVVKEKPDNTMKFVVWTDSKDTQVQRIFPIEDVLNDSSTIP
-578 LKETA
+578 KS
-583 TFGKGVYTIDET
+583 GVYTLAKDNANTHFYVDYYIQDENNKEQANFYKRVEVKKGEWKTGEQIRDYVASNQAEEEIVYNNKTYRLRGNSELLISSIHNFNHNVENTTSWNEEIAGESLYYSGQDLAVDGKVFKQRLYYSPKRRSITEVFIDD
-595 KEVDT
+595 KEDKAHQT
-600 HYYLVYAIK
+600 DLDYNEENYYLK
-609 DPNNEEVV
+609 DKYFSGYKNWEET
-617 DSWGDRHP
+617 P
-625 KAKIIKEEEYY
+625 E
-636 PKNRKWLS
+636 
-644 NDSILNVPPTDE
+644 
-656 TLTMEY
+656 
-662 NGDLYKIKGTSNTHI
+662 KIKH
-677 VAGPDKSEQEQQEY
+677 PEY
-691 LNDLATW
+691 I
-698 RQGFLNTEMFYSAEN
+698 E
-713 NISGYTRVYAKNG
+713 KN
-726 KIVKKILYF
+726 
-735 DLVKGSYTQ
+735 
-744 RFIDEDQA
+744 
-752 KAHENDENYNPD
+752 
-764 DYSIKESY
+764 
-772 FSDYHKITEDFVL
+772 
-785 PKVPKYIQKDNKIY
+785 NKIY
-799 KLSSHGEEPTMKKY
+799 KFIKEEVVEDVEDTI
-813 QEGDFFT
+813 
-820 DYKYKVVH
+820 YKYRYTVSH
-828 ENTTKEEITKVAPKD
+828 ENTTKEEITRVAPKD
-843 VYVGDESRE
+843 VYVADESRD
-852 RTSENIKTAGT
+852 RTTENVKTNGT
-863 EGITRTVTTYKV
+863 EGVTRTVTTYKV
-875 DNDGNLIEETTTPEK
+875 DDNGNLTEEVTTPEK

-903 TKVEYIGRGKDI
+903 PKVEYIGRGTDV

-926 ETGVVSENVKEEV
+926 ETGIVSESVKEEV
-939 NPEVDMHFYFV
+939 KPEVDMHFYFV

-964 DEIES
+964 DEVES
-969 PTSSYKGKVI
+969 TGSNYKGKII

-987 KGKWLANDTLHSFSD
+987 KGKWFANSTLHSFSD
-1002 GDPDNNIVGAVKW
+1002 DNSDNKIVGVLKW
-1015 PDDEKFEYNN
+1015 PWDEKFEYNN

-1037 IISGSDSNDTE
+1037 IISGPDSNDTE

-1062 SNSRLFYRPGQPVGN
+1062 PNSRLFYQPSAPVGDSVFN
-1077 EDYNKLDNLGLAKDG
+1077 EDYRKLNDAGLAKDG
-1092 TVVKAFVYAE
+1092 KVVKAFLYAE

-1113 DEDQAKAHENDEN
+1113 DEDQAKAHENDED
-1126 YNPEDYFIKDRY
+1126 YNPENYFIKDKY

-1152 KAPQYIQKDNKIY
+1152 KTPQYIQKDNKIY

-1192 LYENTTKEDIIRVAP
+1192 LHENTTKEDITRVAP
-1207 KNVYV
+1207 KDVYV

-1246 LTEEVSTPEKTEVV
+1246 LTEEVTTPEKTEVV

-1291 SETGEVT
+1291 SETGDVT
-1298 EKVQENVIGRAKD
+1298 EKVQENVIGRAKA

-1318 PSPKVYQK
+1318 PSPRVYQK
-1326 DSDRELNMPNEVIP
+1326 DSERELNMPDEVIQ
-1340 GEEGLSS
+1340 GEEGSNS

-1363 NQSEPTV
+1363 NRSEPTV
-1370 KNPTPTII
+1370 KNPTPTIV

-1383 DKIVYSKKGND
+1383 DKVVYSKKGND

-1401 YNVNENNGDITSD
+1401 YNVNENNGEITSNS
-1414 TKEEVFKVDGL
+1414 KEEVFKVDGL
-1425 KDKIVVEDIAIPI
+1425 KDKVVVEDIEIPT
-1438 VYLKDGNR
+1438 VYLKDNNR
-1446 EKGEPNMIIEGELG
+1446 DKGKPNMIIEGELG

-1474 GEVFEEKISTD
+1474 GEVFESKISTD

-1491 KRIYVPAKDKIEVET
+1491 KRIYVPAKDKIKVET

-1512 YEKDANRELGK
+1512 YEKDGNRELGK

-1529 GTEGSKTTVIKYK
+1529 GTEGSKTTVVKYK

-1550 TEERGTPLIR
+1550 TEEKGTPLIR
-1560 EPQGKRILVSAKDKV
+1560 EAQGKRILVPAKDKV
-1575 EVVNKKDGKIIK
+1575 EVVNKDGKVIK
-1587 KTTVYNVDANTGKI
+1587 KTTVYNVNPNTGKI

-1615 ATTEENLTELKVDL
+1615 VATEDSLTELKVDL
-1629 QKDTDGNILNVIKM
+1629 QKDTEGNILNVIKM
-1643 GEEPKDLP
+1643 GEEPKDLV

-1673 IETSKGEELPP
+1673 VETSKGE
-1684 VVENKD
+1684 
-1690 FEGGVNSLDTPV
+1690 G
-1702 VESLSELKVAIIK
+1702 
-1715 DKENNIIDVIKENE
+1715 
-1729 KPKDIQ
+1729 
-1735 GYINTGK
+1735 
-1742 TETDKDGHK
+1742 
-1751 VYIYQK
+1751 
-1757 VEENS
+1757 
-1762 KGSELPPVVE
+1762 LPPVVE
-1772 NKDFVGGVNSSD
+1772 NKDFVGGVNPDNAPVVGSHPELKVAVIKD
-1784 TPVVENLPEFT
+1784 TEGNILDVVEENGKPVEIKDYIYTGKTETDKDGYKVYIYQKVENSKGTENPPVVDNKEFTGGANSTESPVVEN
-1795 GEVNSTDTPTVEE
+1795 

-1842 TGKTGIDKDGY
+1842 TGKTGVDKDGY

-1863 DKQSV
+1863 NKKPV

-1881 NKEITKKDELPT
+1881 NKEITKKDELPST
-1893 TSAIPMFS
+1893 TAIPMLS
-1901 TVSLLSAFGIR
+1901 TVSLLSVLGVR
-1912 KRKNKK
+1912 KRKDKK

>member
-29 VDQDSLNVVKAV
+29 VDKDSLNVVKAV

-51 QVDSSGGVR
+51 QVDSSGGTR
-60 TLKPSEEVKAVPNGE
+60 ILKPSEEVKAVPNGE

-87 AGLGSGTLINDDT
+87 AGLGSGTLINEDT

-252 GVEGIRSGGITFS
+252 GVEGLRSGGITFS
-265 KEQLDWIK
+265 KEQLDWINAV
-273 SIARGENAN
+273 ARGENAQ
-282 PVYLSDQPKT
+282 PVYLADKPKT
-292 DDKDKDEV
+292 DDKEEV

-328 MKSDGKGNM
+328 MKSNDKGNM
-337 NLYNT
+337 LLDNPNQGF
-342 NGGIDS
+342 NS
-348 MFYGLTDKDGE
+348 MFYGLTDKDGKPLSAE
-359 LLTTDEVDAIKN
+359 EVDAIKH
-371 KVKRIEVDGKIV
+371 KVKRIEADGKIV
-383 ADKLDVNAG
+383 ADKLATDVSNN
-392 ESTTELDLTGITLSE
+392 TNELDLTGVTLSE
-407 NAQTSPFLAYYADN
+407 NAETSPFLAYYADN
-421 LNKLT
+421 LTKLT

-456 TQLLKDTA
+456 TQLLKDTK
-464 FEESD
+464 FENSD

-482 TSFDNSKLNNSGVL
+482 TSFDNFKLNNNGVL

-506 AFGDNFNY
+506 AFGNKFYDA
-514 EKYVPTGQAN
+514 KYIPMGQSN

-534 EKVSFSRYTSDVFIK
+534 EKVSGTTNSVFIK
-549 EWLKAVKDSHSSKE
+549 EWVKAVKDANIPKKE
-563 NVFLNGHRIGTIEEV
+563 AVYKDGIRIGTLEEI
-578 LKETA
+578 LNKNDFEN
-583 TFGKGVYTIDET
+583 GVYTI
-595 KEVDT
+595 
-600 HYYLVYAIK
+600 
-609 DPNNEEVV
+609 
-617 DSWGDRHP
+617 G
-625 KAKIIKEEEYY
+625 
-636 PKNRKWLS
+636 
-644 NDSILNVPPTDE
+644 
-656 TLTMEY
+656 
-662 NGDLYKIKGTSNTHI
+662 
-677 VAGPDKSEQEQQEY
+677 
-691 LNDLATW
+691 
-698 RQGFLNTEMFYSAEN
+698 
-713 NISGYTRVYAKNG
+713 
-726 KIVKKILYF
+726 
-735 DLVKGSYTQ
+735 
-744 RFIDEDQA
+744 ED
-752 KAHENDENYNPD
+752 
-764 DYSIKESY
+764 
-772 FSDYHKITEDFVL
+772 
-785 PKVPKYIQKDNKIY
+785 
-799 KLSSHGEEPTMKKY
+799 
-813 QEGDFFT
+813 
-820 DYKYKVVH
+820 
-828 ENTTKEEITKVAPKD
+828 
-843 VYVGDESRE
+843 
-852 RTSENIKTAGT
+852 
-863 EGITRTVTTYKV
+863 
-875 DNDGNLIEETTTPEK
+875 
-890 TEVVNNIIKVGTK
+890 
-903 TKVEYIGRGKDI
+903 
-915 IRKTTTYTVNS
+915 
-926 ETGVVSENVKEEV
+926 
-939 NPEVDMHFYFV
+939 NPEVDMHLYYE
-950 YSIKDSDTFIPSSP
+950 YSIQDG
-964 DEIES
+964 DEQIEYEFRGNKS
-969 PTSSYKGKVI
+969 FEYKGKII
-979 KEVEYIPE
+979 KTEEVFPE
-987 KGKWLANDTLHSFSD
+987 SGKWHANDTVWTAHRYPKEDFRL
-1002 GDPDNNIVGAVKW
+1002 
-1015 PDDEKFEYNN
+1015 EYNN
-1025 DIYKVVGSSVEH
+1025 DVYKVWGSSEVNLVA
-1037 IISGSDSNDTE
+1037 GSDNNDLYKE
-1048 RSNYERDS
+1048 QYDRAV
-1056 KIWHRY
+1056 KFWHQGDY
-1062 SNSRLFYRPGQPVGN
+1062 LGLFYPGL
-1077 EDYNKLDNLGLAKDG
+1077 E
-1092 TVVKAFVYAE
+1092 KAANGKVFKQVFYLS
-1102 PVRGTYTQTFI
+1102 PVRGSYTQLFI

-1126 YNPEDYFIKDRY
+1126 YNPEDYSIKDKY
-1138 DSGKHKLTEDFVLP
+1138 FSDYHKLTEDLVVP
-1152 KAPQYIQKDNKIY
+1152 KVPKYIQKDNKIY
-1165 KLSSHDTEPTINKYV
+1165 KLSSQGEEPTTKKYI
-1180 DADLS
+1180 DAELF
-1185 TEYRYKV
+1185 TEYKYKV
-1192 LYENTTKEDIIRVAP
+1192 VHENTTKEDITRVAP
-1207 KNVYV
+1207 KDVYV
-1212 ADESRDRTS
+1212 ADETKDRTS
-1221 ENVKTNGTEGITR
+1221 ENIRTNGTEGITR
-1234 TITTYKVDNDGN
+1234 TVTTYKVDNDGN

-1291 SETGEVT
+1291 SETGEIT
-1298 EKVQENVIGRAKD
+1298 EKVQENVIGRAKA

-1318 PSPKVYQK
+1318 PSPRVYQK
-1326 DSDRELNMPNEVIP
+1326 DSDRELNMPNEVIQ
-1340 GEEGLSS
+1340 GEEGSSS

-1370 KNPTPTII
+1370 KNPTPTIV

-1383 DKIVYSKKGND
+1383 DKVVYSKKGND

-1414 TKEEVFKVDGL
+1414 TREEVFKVDGL
-1425 KDKIVVEDIAIPI
+1425 KDKVVVENIEIPT
-1438 VYLKDGNR
+1438 VYLKDSNR
-1446 EKGEPNMIIEGELG
+1446 EKGKPNMIIEGELG

-1529 GTEGSKTTVIKYK
+1529 GTEGSKTTVVKYK

-1550 TEERGTPLIR
+1550 TEERETPLIV
-1560 EPQGKRILVSAKDKV
+1560 EAQGKRILVPAKDKV
-1575 EVVNKKDGKIIK
+1575 EVVNKDGKIIK
-1587 KTTVYNVDANTGKI
+1587 RTTVYNVDSNTGKI
-1601 TENVNEE
+1601 TEDVKEE

-1615 ATTEENLTELKVDL
+1615 PTSEESLTELKVDL
-1629 QKDTDGNILNVIKM
+1629 QKDTEGNILNVIKM
-1643 GEEPKDLP
+1643 GETPKDLV

-1690 FEGGVNSLDTPV
+1690 FEGG
-1702 VESLSELKVAIIK
+1702 
-1715 DKENNIIDVIKENE
+1715 
-1729 KPKDIQ
+1729 
-1735 GYINTGK
+1735 INP
-1742 TETDKDGHK
+1742 D
-1751 VYIYQK
+1751 
-1757 VEENS
+1757 NA
-1762 KGSELPPVVE
+1762 PVVE
-1772 NKDFVGGVNSSD
+1772 N
-1784 TPVVENLPEFT
+1784 
-1795 GEVNSTDTPTVEE
+1795 

-1842 TGKTGIDKDGY
+1842 TGKTGVDKDGY

-1881 NKEITKKDELPT
+1881 NKEIAKKEELPST
-1893 TSAIPMFS
+1893 TAIPLLS
-1901 TVSLLSAFGIR
+1901 SVSLLSVLGVR
-1912 KRKNKK
+1912 KRKDKK

>member
-51 QVDSSGGVR
+51 QVDSSGGTR

-87 AGLGSGTLINDDT
+87 AGLGSGTLINEDT

-180 LHNEVTKLSNGD
+180 LHNEVTRLSNGD

-252 GVEGIRSGGITFS
+252 GVEGLRSGGITFS
-265 KEQLDWIK
+265 KEQLDWINA
-273 SIARGENAN
+273 IARGENAQ
-282 PVYLSDQPKT
+282 PVYLADKPKT
-292 DDKDKDEV
+292 DDKEEV

-310 DENVTGMVGKLYE
+310 DENVTGMIGKLYE
-323 DGTYV
+323 DGTYI
-328 MKSDGKGNM
+328 MKSDGKDNI
-337 NLYNT
+337 NLYNS
-342 NGGIDS
+342 NGGIDT
-348 MFYGLTDKDGE
+348 MLRGLTDKDGQPLSTE
-359 LLTTDEVDAIKN
+359 EYEAIRN
-371 KVKRIEVDGKIV
+371 KVKRVEVDGKIV
-383 ADKLDVNAG
+383 VDKLDLGASDN
-392 ESTTELDLTGITLSE
+392 TTELDLTGITLSDKAE
-407 NAQTSPFLAYYADN
+407 TSPFLAYYADN

-426 LDPNLSLSKVKNG
+426 LDPNLSLSKVKKG
-439 NRIIDNAPNL
+439 YRIIDNAPNL

-456 TQLLKDTA
+456 TQLLKDTS

-482 TSFDNSKLNNSGVL
+482 TSFDNSKLNNNAIL
-496 FKNLKGLKEI
+496 FKNLIGLKEI
-506 AFGDNFNY
+506 AFGDKFNFD
-514 EKYVPTGQAN
+514 KYVPTGQAN
-524 SYFDTDLSTV
+524 SYFETDLSTV
-534 EKVSFSRYTSDVFIK
+534 EKVSGTDNGVFLK
-549 EWLKAVKDSHSSKE
+549 EWVKAVKDANLPKKE
-563 NVFLNGHRIGTIEEV
+563 VVYKDGVSIGTLEEV
-578 LKETA
+578 LNKT
-583 TFGKGVYTIDET
+583 TFEKGVYTIGKAKKVIPEPKVEYLGRGKDIVRKTTTYRENPET
-595 KEVDT
+595 GDIEENVK
-600 HYYLVYAIK
+600 
-609 DPNNEEVV
+609 EEVNPEV
-617 DSWGDRHP
+617 NMHFYFVYSVRDENDNKRPDEYRSYKGV
-625 KAKIIKEEEYY
+625 ILKEEEYI
-636 PKNRKWLS
+636 PEGGKWLANFTLQDNS
-644 NDSILNVPPTDE
+644 DKGIESVVKWPDDTDRF
-656 TLTMEY
+656 EY
-662 NGDLYKIKGTSNTHI
+662 NGEIYKVVGSSEYHI
-677 VAGPDKSEQEQQEY
+677 ISGPDSNDTERSNYERDSKVWHTGNNSRLFYGGAVYPDAPQSEKDY
-691 LNDLATW
+691 VALNEL
-698 RQGFLNTEMFYSAEN
+698 G
-713 NISGYTRVYAKNG
+713 
-726 KIVKKILYF
+726 
-735 DLVKGSYTQ
+735 LVKDGKVVKAFLYAEPVRGSYTQ
-744 RFIDEDQA
+744 TFIDEDQA
-752 KAHENDENYNPD
+752 KAHKDDENYNPE
-764 DYSIKESY
+764 DYSIKDKY

-785 PKVPKYIQKDNKIY
+785 PKAPQYIQKNNKIY
-799 KLSSHGEEPTMKKY
+799 KLSSNDEEPTMTKY
-813 QEGDFFT
+813 QDGDFFT
-820 DYKYKVVH
+820 EYRYKVLH
-828 ENTTKEEITKVAPKD
+828 ENTTKEEITRVEPKD
-843 VYVGDESRE
+843 
-852 RTSENIKTAGT
+852 
-863 EGITRTVTTYKV
+863 
-875 DNDGNLIEETTTPEK
+875 
-890 TEVVNNIIKVGTK
+890 
-903 TKVEYIGRGKDI
+903 
-915 IRKTTTYTVNS
+915 
-926 ETGVVSENVKEEV
+926 
-939 NPEVDMHFYFV
+939 
-950 YSIKDSDTFIPSSP
+950 
-964 DEIES
+964 
-969 PTSSYKGKVI
+969 
-979 KEVEYIPE
+979 
-987 KGKWLANDTLHSFSD
+987 
-1002 GDPDNNIVGAVKW
+1002 
-1015 PDDEKFEYNN
+1015 
-1025 DIYKVVGSSVEH
+1025 
-1037 IISGSDSNDTE
+1037 
-1048 RSNYERDS
+1048 
-1056 KIWHRY
+1056 
-1062 SNSRLFYRPGQPVGN
+1062 
-1077 EDYNKLDNLGLAKDG
+1077 
-1092 TVVKAFVYAE
+1092 
-1102 PVRGTYTQTFI
+1102 
-1113 DEDQAKAHENDEN
+1113 
-1126 YNPEDYFIKDRY
+1126 
-1138 DSGKHKLTEDFVLP
+1138 
-1152 KAPQYIQKDNKIY
+1152 
-1165 KLSSHDTEPTINKYV
+1165 
-1180 DADLS
+1180 
-1185 TEYRYKV
+1185 
-1192 LYENTTKEDIIRVAP
+1192 
-1207 KNVYV
+1207 VYV

-1221 ENVKTNGTEGITR
+1221 ENIKTNGTAGITKKV
-1234 TITTYKVDNDGN
+1234 TTYKVDNDGN

-1281 MKKTTTYTVN
+1281 IKKTTTYTVN

-1298 EKVQENVIGRAKD
+1298 EKVQETTIGRAKD

-1318 PSPKVYQK
+1318 PSPRVYQK
-1326 DSDRELNMPNEVIP
+1326 DSERELNMPNEVIQ
-1340 GEEGLSS
+1340 GEEGSSS
-1347 VNITYTLN
+1347 VNITYTFN

-1378 KVAAK
+1378 KVATK

-1401 YNVNENNGDITSD
+1401 YNVNENNGEITSD
-1414 TKEEVFKVDGL
+1414 TREEVFKVDGL
-1425 KDKIVVEDIAIPI
+1425 KDKVVVEDIEIPT
-1438 VYLKDGNR
+1438 VYLKDSNR
-1446 EKGEPNMIIEGELG
+1446 EKGKPNMIVEGELG

-1512 YEKDANRELGK
+1512 YEKDGNRELGK

-1529 GTEGSKTTVIKYK
+1529 GTEGSKTTIIKYK

-1550 TEERGTPLIR
+1550 TEERGKTLIR
-1560 EPQGKRILVSAKDKV
+1560 EAQGKRILVPAKDKV

-1587 KTTVYNVDANTGKI
+1587 RTTVYNVNPNTGKI
-1601 TENVNEE
+1601 TEDIQEE

-1615 ATTEENLTELKVDL
+1615 SISEESLTELKVDL
-1629 QKDTDGNILNVIKM
+1629 QKDTEGNILNVIKM
-1643 GEEPKDLP
+1643 GETPKDLAE
-1651 GYINTGKTELTK
+1651 YINTGKTELTK

-1673 IETSKGEELPP
+1673 VETSKGEDLPP

-1690 FEGGVNSLDTPV
+1690 FEGGVKPDNAPV
-1702 VESLSELKVAIIK
+1702 VDNLPELKVAVIK
-1715 DKENNIIDVIKENE
+1715 DTEGNILDVVEENGKPVEIK
-1729 KPKDIQ
+1729 D
-1735 GYINTGK
+1735 YIYTGK
-1742 TETDKDGHK
+1742 TETDKDGYK

-1757 VEENS
+1757 VENS
-1762 KGSELPPVVE
+1762 KGTENPPVVD
-1772 NKDFVGGVNSSD
+1772 NKEFTGGVNSTD
-1784 TPVVENLPEFT
+1784 APV
-1795 GEVNSTDTPTVEE
+1795 VEE

-1842 TGKTGIDKDGY
+1842 TGKTGVDKDGY

-1863 DKQSV
+1863 NKKPV
-1868 VEDKKEANLKENN
+1868 VEDKKANLKDNN
-1881 NKEITKKDELPT
+1881 NKEITKKDELPST
-1893 TSAIPMFS
+1893 TAIPMFS

>member
-51 QVDSSGGVR
+51 QVNSSSGIN
-60 TLKPSEEVKAVPNGE
+60 TLKASDKVKAVPNGE

-87 AGLGSGTLINDDT
+87 AGLGSGTLINEDT

-203 LIPILNGTVEN
+203 LIPILNGIVEN

-252 GVEGIRSGGITFS
+252 GVEGLRSGGITFS
-265 KEQLDWIK
+265 KEQLDWINA
-273 SIARGENAN
+273 IARGENAQ
-282 PVYLSDQPKT
+282 PVYLADKPKT
-292 DDKDKDEV
+292 DDKEEV

-310 DENVTGMVGKLYE
+310 DENVSGMIGKLYE

-328 MKSDGKGNM
+328 MKSDNKDNM
-337 NLYNT
+337 NLYNS
-342 NGGIDS
+342 NGGIDT
-348 MFYGLTDKDGE
+348 MLRGLTDKDGQPLSIE
-359 LLTTDEVDAIKN
+359 EYEAIRN
-371 KVKRIEVDGKIV
+371 KVKRVEVDGKIV
-383 ADKLDVNAG
+383 ADKLDLGASDN
-392 ESTTELDLTGITLSE
+392 TTELDLTGITLSE
-407 NAQTSPFLAYYADN
+407 NADTSPFLAYYADN

-426 LDPNLSLSKVKNG
+426 LDPNLSLSKVKKG
-439 NRIIDNAPNL
+439 YRIIDNAPNL

-506 AFGDNFNY
+506 AFGDKFNFD
-514 EKYVPTGQAN
+514 KYVPTGQAN
-524 SYFDTDLSTV
+524 SYFNTDLSTV
-534 EKVSFSRYTSDVFIK
+534 EKVSGTDNGVFLK
-549 EWLKAVKDSHSSKE
+549 EWVKSVKDANLPKKE
-563 NVFLNGHRIGTIEEV
+563 VVYKDGVSIGTLEEV
-578 LKETA
+578 LNKT
-583 TFGKGVYTIDET
+583 TFEKGVYTI
-595 KEVDT
+595 
-600 HYYLVYAIK
+600 
-609 DPNNEEVV
+609 
-617 DSWGDRHP
+617 G
-625 KAKIIKEEEYY
+625 KAKTVI
-636 PKNRKWLS
+636 P
-644 NDSILNVPPTDE
+644 
-656 TLTMEY
+656 
-662 NGDLYKIKGTSNTHI
+662 
-677 VAGPDKSEQEQQEY
+677 
-691 LNDLATW
+691 
-698 RQGFLNTEMFYSAEN
+698 
-713 NISGYTRVYAKNG
+713 
-726 KIVKKILYF
+726 
-735 DLVKGSYTQ
+735 
-744 RFIDEDQA
+744 
-752 KAHENDENYNPD
+752 
-764 DYSIKESY
+764 
-772 FSDYHKITEDFVL
+772 
-785 PKVPKYIQKDNKIY
+785 
-799 KLSSHGEEPTMKKY
+799 EP
-813 QEGDFFT
+813 
-820 DYKYKVVH
+820 
-828 ENTTKEEITKVAPKD
+828 
-843 VYVGDESRE
+843 
-852 RTSENIKTAGT
+852 
-863 EGITRTVTTYKV
+863 
-875 DNDGNLIEETTTPEK
+875 
-890 TEVVNNIIKVGTK
+890 
-903 TKVEYIGRGKDI
+903 KVEYLGRGKDI
-915 IRKTTTYTVNS
+915 VRKTTTYTVNS
-926 ETGVVSENVKEEV
+926 ETGIVSESVKEEV

-964 DEIES
+964 DEVES
-969 PTSSYKGKVI
+969 TGSNYKGKII

-987 KGKWLANDTLHSFSD
+987 KGKWFANSTLHSFSD
-1002 GDPDNNIVGAVKW
+1002 DNSDNKIVGVLKW
-1015 PDDEKFEYNN
+1015 PWDEKFEYNN

-1037 IISGSDSNDTE
+1037 IISGPDSNDTE

-1062 SNSRLFYRPGQPVGN
+1062 PNSRLFYQPSAPVGDSVFN
-1077 EDYNKLDNLGLAKDG
+1077 EDYRKLNDAGLAKDG
-1092 TVVKAFVYAE
+1092 KVVKAFLYAE

-1113 DEDQAKAHENDEN
+1113 DEDQAKAHENDED
-1126 YNPEDYFIKDRY
+1126 YNPENYFIKDKY

-1192 LYENTTKEDIIRVAP
+1192 LHENTTKEDITRVAP
-1207 KNVYV
+1207 KDVYV

-1246 LTEEVSTPEKTEVV
+1246 LTEEVTTPEKTEVV

-1291 SETGEVT
+1291 SETGDVT
-1298 EKVQENVIGRAKD
+1298 EKVQENVIGRAKA

-1318 PSPKVYQK
+1318 PSPRVYQK
-1326 DSDRELNMPNEVIP
+1326 DSERELNMPDEVIQ
-1340 GEEGLSS
+1340 GEEGSNS

-1363 NQSEPTV
+1363 NRSEPTV
-1370 KNPTPTII
+1370 KNPTPTIV

-1383 DKIVYSKKGND
+1383 DKVVYSKKGND

-1401 YNVNENNGDITSD
+1401 YNVNENNGEITSNS
-1414 TKEEVFKVDGL
+1414 KEEVFKVDGL
-1425 KDKIVVEDIAIPI
+1425 KDKVVVEDIEIPT
-1438 VYLKDGNR
+1438 VYLKDNNR
-1446 EKGEPNMIIEGELG
+1446 DKGKPNMIIEGELG

-1474 GEVFEEKISTD
+1474 GEVFEAKISTD

-1512 YEKDANRELGK
+1512 YEKDGNRELGK

-1529 GTEGSKTTVIKYK
+1529 GIEGSKTTVIKYK

-1550 TEERGTPLIR
+1550 TEERGRTLIR
-1560 EPQGKRILVSAKDKV
+1560 EAQGKRILVPAKDKV

-1587 KTTVYNVDANTGKI
+1587 KTTVYNVNPNTGKI
-1601 TENVNEE
+1601 TEDIQEE
-1608 VIADKGD
+1608 VIVDKGD
-1615 ATTEENLTELKVDL
+1615 STSEESLTELKVDL
-1629 QKDTDGNILNVIKM
+1629 QKDTEGNILNVIKM
-1643 GEEPKDLP
+1643 GEAPKELD
-1651 GYINTGKTELTK
+1651 GYVNTGKTELTK
-1663 EGYKVYIYQK
+1663 EGYKVYVYQK
-1673 IETSKGEELPP
+1673 VENSKGTENPP
-1684 VVENKD
+1684 VVDNKE
-1690 FEGGVNSLDTPV
+1690 FTGGVNSTDAPV
-1702 VESLSELKVAIIK
+1702 
-1715 DKENNIIDVIKENE
+1715 
-1729 KPKDIQ
+1729 
-1735 GYINTGK
+1735 
-1742 TETDKDGHK
+1742 
-1751 VYIYQK
+1751 
-1757 VEENS
+1757 
-1762 KGSELPPVVE
+1762 
-1772 NKDFVGGVNSSD
+1772 
-1784 TPVVENLPEFT
+1784 
-1795 GEVNSTDTPTVEE
+1795 VEE

-1842 TGKTGIDKDGY
+1842 TGKTKVDKDGY
-1853 KTYIYEKVKE
+1853 KVYIYEKVKE
-1863 DKQSV
+1863 NKKSV
-1868 VEDKKEANLKENN
+1868 VEDKKEVNLKENN
-1881 NKEITKKDELPT
+1881 NKEITKKEELPS
-1893 TSAIPMFS
+1893 TSAIPMLS
-1901 TVSLLSAFGIR
+1901 TVSLLSVLGIR

>member
-29 VDQDSLNVVKAV
+29 VDTDSFNVVKAV

-51 QVDSSGGVR
+51 QVDPSGGIR
-60 TLKPSEEVKAVPNGE
+60 TLKPSEEVKAVQNGE

-87 AGLGSGTLINDDT
+87 AGLGSGTLINEDT

-282 PVYLSDQPKT
+282 PVYLADEPKT
-292 DDKDKDEV
+292 DDKDKEEV

-310 DENVTGMVGKLYE
+310 
-323 DGTYV
+323 
-328 MKSDGKGNM
+328 
-337 NLYNT
+337 
-342 NGGIDS
+342 
-348 MFYGLTDKDGE
+348 
-359 LLTTDEVDAIKN
+359 
-371 KVKRIEVDGKIV
+371 
-383 ADKLDVNAG
+383 
-392 ESTTELDLTGITLSE
+392 
-407 NAQTSPFLAYYADN
+407 
-421 LNKLT
+421 
-426 LDPNLSLSKVKNG
+426 
-439 NRIIDNAPNL
+439 
-449 KLTNEQV
+449 
-456 TQLLKDTA
+456 
-464 FEESD
+464 
-469 GIFNNVGIERLDL
+469 
-482 TSFDNSKLNNSGVL
+482 
-496 FKNLKGLKEI
+496 
-506 AFGDNFNY
+506 
-514 EKYVPTGQAN
+514 
-524 SYFDTDLSTV
+524 
-534 EKVSFSRYTSDVFIK
+534 
-549 EWLKAVKDSHSSKE
+549 
-563 NVFLNGHRIGTIEEV
+563 
-578 LKETA
+578 
-583 TFGKGVYTIDET
+583 
-595 KEVDT
+595 
-600 HYYLVYAIK
+600 
-609 DPNNEEVV
+609 
-617 DSWGDRHP
+617 
-625 KAKIIKEEEYY
+625 
-636 PKNRKWLS
+636 
-644 NDSILNVPPTDE
+644 
-656 TLTMEY
+656 
-662 NGDLYKIKGTSNTHI
+662 
-677 VAGPDKSEQEQQEY
+677 
-691 LNDLATW
+691 
-698 RQGFLNTEMFYSAEN
+698 
-713 NISGYTRVYAKNG
+713 
-726 KIVKKILYF
+726 
-735 DLVKGSYTQ
+735 
-744 RFIDEDQA
+744 
-752 KAHENDENYNPD
+752 
-764 DYSIKESY
+764 
-772 FSDYHKITEDFVL
+772 
-785 PKVPKYIQKDNKIY
+785 
-799 KLSSHGEEPTMKKY
+799 
-813 QEGDFFT
+813 
-820 DYKYKVVH
+820 
-828 ENTTKEEITKVAPKD
+828 
-843 VYVGDESRE
+843 
-852 RTSENIKTAGT
+852 
-863 EGITRTVTTYKV
+863 
-875 DNDGNLIEETTTPEK
+875 EETTTPEK

-903 TKVEYIGRGKDI
+903 PKVEYIGRGKDI

-950 YSIKDSDTFIPSSP
+950 YSIKDESDPSLNNEYGNS
-964 DEIES
+964 
-969 PTSSYKGKVI
+969 KGKII

-1002 GDPDNNIVGAVKW
+1002 GNPDNDIVGAVKW
-1015 PDDEKFEYNN
+1015 PNDEKFEYNN

-1037 IISGSDSNDTE
+1037 ILSGPDSNDTE
-1048 RSNYERDS
+1048 RSNYERDL

-1062 SNSRLFYRPGQPVGN
+1062 PDSRLFYQLDTPVGN
-1077 EDYNKLDNLGLAKDG
+1077 SVFNEDYKKLNDAGLVKDG
-1092 TVVKAFVYAE
+1092 TIVKAFLYAE

-1126 YNPEDYFIKDRY
+1126 YNPEDYSIKEKY
-1138 DSGKHKLTEDFVLP
+1138 FSGYHKLTEDLVIP
-1152 KAPQYIQKDNKIY
+1152 KVPQYIQKDNKIY
-1165 KLSSHDTEPTINKYV
+1165 KLSSHSEEPTTKKYI
-1180 DADLS
+1180 DAELFTD
-1185 TEYRYKV
+1185 YKYKV
-1192 LYENTTKEDIIRVAP
+1192 VHDNTTKEDITRVAP
-1207 KNVYV
+1207 KDVYV

-1221 ENVKTNGTEGITR
+1221 ENIKTNGTEGITR
-1234 TITTYKVDNDGN
+1234 TVTTYKVDNDGN

-1298 EKVQENVIGRAKD
+1298 EKVQETTIGRAKD

-1326 DSDRELNMPNEVIP
+1326 DSDRELNMPNEVIQ
-1340 GEEGLSS
+1340 GEEGSSS

-1363 NQSEPTV
+1363 NQSEPVV

-1383 DKIVYSKKGND
+1383 DKVVYSKKGND

-1401 YNVNENNGDITSD
+1401 YNVNENNGEITSNS
-1414 TKEEVFKVDGL
+1414 KEEVFKVDGL
-1425 KDKIVVEDIAIPI
+1425 KDKVVVEDIEIPT

-1446 EKGEPNMIIEGELG
+1446 EKGKPNLIIEGELG

-1474 GEVFEEKISTD
+1474 GDVFEEKISTD

-1491 KRIYVPAKDKIEVET
+1491 KRIYVSAKDKIEVET

-1529 GTEGSKTTVIKYK
+1529 GTEGSKTTVVKYK

-1550 TEERGTPLIR
+1550 TEERGRTLIR
-1560 EPQGKRILVSAKDKV
+1560 EPQGKRILVPAKDKV

-1587 KTTVYNVDANTGKI
+1587 KTTVYNVGSNTGKI
-1601 TENVNEE
+1601 TEDIKEE

-1615 ATTEENLTELKVDL
+1615 AATEENLTELKVDL

-1643 GEEPKDLP
+1643 GETPKDLV

-1673 IETSKGEELPP
+1673 VESSKGT
-1684 VVENKD
+1684 EN
-1690 FEGGVNSLDTPV
+1690 
-1702 VESLSELKVAIIK
+1702 
-1715 DKENNIIDVIKENE
+1715 
-1729 KPKDIQ
+1729 
-1735 GYINTGK
+1735 
-1742 TETDKDGHK
+1742 
-1751 VYIYQK
+1751 
-1757 VEENS
+1757 
-1762 KGSELPPVVE
+1762 PPVVE
-1772 NKDFVGGVNSSD
+1772 NKDFVGGVNPD
-1784 TPVVENLPEFT
+1784 NAPV
-1795 GEVNSTDTPTVEE
+1795 VEE

-1881 NKEITKKDELPT
+1881 NKEIAKKEELPST
-1893 TSAIPMFS
+1893 TAIPMLS
-1901 TVSLLSAFGIR
+1901 SVSLLSVLGVR
-1912 KRKNKK
+1912 KRKDKK

>member
-29 VDQDSLNVVKAV
+29 VDADSFNVVKAV

-51 QVDSSGGVR
+51 QVDSSGGTR

-111 NTKNNPITVENNV
+111 NSKNNPITVENNV
-124 KKSGDIHIAT
+124 NKSGDIHIAT

-214 VENYGANI
+214 IENYGANI

-252 GVEGIRSGGITFS
+252 GVEGLRSGGITFS
-265 KEQLDWIK
+265 KEQLDWINA
-273 SIARGENAN
+273 IARGENAQ
-282 PVYLSDQPKT
+282 PVYLVDKPKT
-292 DDKDKDEV
+292 DDKEEI

-328 MKSDGKGNM
+328 MKSNGKGNM
-337 NLYNT
+337 NLDNP
-342 NGGIDS
+342 NQGIDS
-348 MFYGLTDKDGE
+348 MLYEIRTKDGKI
-359 LLTTDEVDAIKN
+359 LTYEEEQEFRN

-383 ADKLDVNAG
+383 ADKLAVNA
-392 ESTTELDLTGITLSE
+392 SDNTTELDLTGITLSD
-407 NAQTSPFLAYYADN
+407 NAERAPFLAYYADN
-421 LNKLT
+421 LTKLT
-426 LDPNLSLSKVKNG
+426 LDPKLSLSNVKNVD
-439 NRIIDNAPNL
+439 RIIDNAPNL

-456 TQLLKDTA
+456 TQLLKDTK
-464 FEESD
+464 FENSD

-482 TSFDNSKLNNSGVL
+482 TSFDNSKLNNTAVL

-506 AFGDNFNY
+506 AFGDKFNFN
-514 EKYVPTGQAN
+514 KYIPTGQAN

-534 EKVSFSRYTSDVFIK
+534 EKVSVSRENGSVF
-549 EWLKAVKDSHSSKE
+549 LKDWVKVVKE
-563 NVFLNGHRIGTIEEV
+563 N
-578 LKETA
+578 
-583 TFGKGVYTIDET
+583 
-595 KEVDT
+595 
-600 HYYLVYAIK
+600 
-609 DPNNEEVV
+609 P
-617 DSWGDRHP
+617 
-625 KAKIIKEEEYY
+625 
-636 PKNRKWLS
+636 
-644 NDSILNVPPTDE
+644 
-656 TLTMEY
+656 
-662 NGDLYKIKGTSNTHI
+662 SNTMKF
-677 VAGPDKSEQEQQEY
+677 VVWTDSQ
-691 LNDLATW
+691 
-698 RQGFLNTEMFYSAEN
+698 NTN
-713 NISGYTRVYAKNG
+713 
-726 KIVKKILYF
+726 VKKIFPIEDVLNNNSTIPTTGIYTLAKQNADNTHFYVDYYIQDESNKEQANFYKRLDVKNGVWKTGERVEDYVFSEKAENEIVYNNKTYKLRGNSELLISGIHNFNKDVENTTPWTEDTAGTSLYYSGE
-735 DLVKGSYTQ
+735 DLAVDGKVFKQ
-744 RFIDEDQA
+744 RLYYSPKRKSITEVFIDDKED
-752 KAHENDENYNPD
+752 KLHKTDFTYNEE
-764 DYSIKESY
+764 DYYLKDKY
-772 FSDYHKITEDFVL
+772 FSGYKNWNETLEKI
-785 PKVPKYIQKDNKIY
+785 KYPEYIEKNNKIY
-799 KLSSHGEEPTMKKY
+799 KFIEEETVEDEESPI
-813 QEGDFFT
+813 
-820 DYKYKVVH
+820 YKYRYTVLH

-843 VYVGDESRE
+843 VYVADESRD
-852 RTSENIKTAGT
+852 RTSENIKTTGA
-863 EGITRTVTTYKV
+863 EGVIRTVTTYRV
-875 DNDGNLIEETTTPEK
+875 DNDGNLQEEVTTPER

-903 TKVEYIGRGKDI
+903 PKVEYLGRGKDI
-915 IRKTTTYTVNS
+915 VRKTTTYTVNS

-939 NPEVDMHFYFV
+939 NPEVNMHFYFV
-950 YSIKDSDTFIPSSP
+950 YSVRDENNNKRP
-964 DEIES
+964 DEYRD
-969 PTSSYKGKVI
+969 YKGVI
-979 KEVEYIPE
+979 LKEEEYIPE
-987 KGKWLANDTLHSFSD
+987 GGKWLANFTLQGNSD
-1002 GDPDNNIVGAVKW
+1002 KDIESVVKW
-1015 PDDEKFEYNN
+1015 PDDTDRFEYNGE
-1025 DIYKVVGSSVEH
+1025 IYKVVGSSEYH
-1037 IISGSDSNDTE
+1037 IISGPDSNDTE

-1056 KIWHRY
+1056 KVWHTGN
-1062 SNSRLFYRPGQPVGN
+1062 NSRLFYGGAAYPDVPQSEKDYVALN
-1077 EDYNKLDNLGLAKDG
+1077 ELGLAKDG
-1092 TVVKAFVYAE
+1092 KVVKAFLYAE
-1102 PVRGTYTQTFI
+1102 PVRGSYTQTFI

-1126 YNPEDYFIKDRY
+1126 YNPEDYSIKDKY
-1138 DSGKHKLTEDFVLP
+1138 FSDYHKLTEDLVIP
-1152 KAPQYIQKDNKIY
+1152 KVPQHIQKDNKIY
-1165 KLSSHDTEPTINKYV
+1165 KLSSHDTEPTTKKYV
-1180 DADLS
+1180 DAELF

-1192 LYENTTKEDIIRVAP
+1192 LHDNTTKEEITKVEP
-1207 KNVYV
+1207 KDVYV
-1212 ADESRDRTS
+1212 GDESRDRTS
-1221 ENVKTNGTEGITR
+1221 ENIKTNGTEGVTR
-1234 TITTYKVDNDGN
+1234 TVTTYKVDNDGN
-1246 LTEEVSTPEKTEVV
+1246 LTEEVTTPEKTKVV

-1281 MKKTTTYTVN
+1281 MKKTTTYIVN
-1291 SETGEVT
+1291 SETGKVT
-1298 EKVQENVIGRAKD
+1298 EKVQENVIGRAKA

-1318 PSPKVYQK
+1318 PSQKVYQK
-1326 DSDRELNMPNEVIP
+1326 DSERELNMPNEVVQ
-1340 GEEGLSS
+1340 GEEGSSS

-1383 DKIVYSKKGND
+1383 DKVVYSKKGND

-1401 YNVNENNGDITSD
+1401 YNVNENNGEITSNS
-1414 TKEEVFKVDGL
+1414 KEEIFKVDGV
-1425 KDKIVVEDIAIPI
+1425 KDKVVVEDIEIPT
-1438 VYLKDGNR
+1438 VYLKDSNR
-1446 EKGEPNMIIEGELG
+1446 EKGKPNMIIEGELG
-1460 KKTTTTTYNVNPKT
+1460 KKTTTTIYDVNPKT
-1474 GEVFEEKISTD
+1474 GEVFEAKISTD

-1512 YEKDANRELGK
+1512 YEKDGNRELGK

-1550 TEERGTPLIR
+1550 TEERGKTLIR
-1560 EPQGKRILVSAKDKV
+1560 EAQGKRILVPAKDKV
-1575 EVVNKKDGKIIK
+1575 EVANKKDGKIIK
-1587 KTTVYNVDANTGKI
+1587 RTTVYNVDSNTGKI
-1601 TENVNEE
+1601 TEDIKEE

-1629 QKDTDGNILNVIKM
+1629 QKDTEGNILNVIKM
-1643 GEEPKDLP
+1643 GEIPKDLP

-1663 EGYKVYIYQK
+1663 EIY
-1673 IETSKGEELPP
+1673 
-1684 VVENKD
+1684 
-1690 FEGGVNSLDTPV
+1690 
-1702 VESLSELKVAIIK
+1702 
-1715 DKENNIIDVIKENE
+1715 
-1729 KPKDIQ
+1729 
-1735 GYINTGK
+1735 
-1742 TETDKDGHK
+1742 K

-1757 VEENS
+1757 VETSKSEEN
-1762 KGSELPPVVE
+1762 PPVVE
-1772 NKDFVGGVNSSD
+1772 NKEFSGGVNSTD
-1784 TPVVENLPEFT
+1784 APV
-1795 GEVNSTDTPTVEE
+1795 VEE

-1819 NEDNILDVIKAEE
+1819 TEDNILDVIKAEE
-1832 KPKDIPGYKN
+1832 KPKDIPDYKN
-1842 TGKTGIDKDGY
+1842 TGKTGVDKDGY
-1853 KTYIYEKVKE
+1853 KIYIYEKVKE
-1863 DKQSV
+1863 NKKPV

-1881 NKEITKKDELPT
+1881 TNEITKKEELPST
-1893 TSAIPMFS
+1893 TAVPMFS

>member
-41 DSGYNRTESG
+41 DTGYDRTESG
-51 QVDSSGGVR
+51 QVNSSGGIN
-60 TLKPSEEVKAVPNGE
+60 TLKASDEVKSVPNGE

-87 AGLGSGTLINDDT
+87 AGLGSGTLINEDT

-265 KEQLDWIK
+265 KEQLDWINAV
-273 SIARGENAN
+273 ARGENAQ
-282 PVYLSDQPKT
+282 PVYLADKPKT
-292 DDKDKDEV
+292 DDKEEV

-328 MKSDGKGNM
+328 MKSNDKGNM
-337 NLYNT
+337 LLDNPNQGF
-342 NGGIDS
+342 NS
-348 MFYGLTDKDGE
+348 MFYGLTDKDGKPLSAE
-359 LLTTDEVDAIKN
+359 EVDAIKH
-371 KVKRIEVDGKIV
+371 KVKRIEADGKIV
-383 ADKLDVNAG
+383 ADKLATDVSNN
-392 ESTTELDLTGITLSE
+392 TNELDLTGVTLSE
-407 NAQTSPFLAYYADN
+407 NAETSPFLAYYADN
-421 LNKLT
+421 LTKLT

-456 TQLLKDTA
+456 TQLLKDTK
-464 FEESD
+464 FENSD

-482 TSFDNSKLNNSGVL
+482 TSFDNFKLNNNGVL

-506 AFGDNFNY
+506 AFGNKFYDA
-514 EKYVPTGQAN
+514 KYIPMGQSN

-534 EKVSFSRYTSDVFIK
+534 EKVSGTTNSVFIK
-549 EWLKAVKDSHSSKE
+549 EWVKAVKDANIPKKE
-563 NVFLNGHRIGTIEEV
+563 AVYKDGIRIGTLEEI
-578 LKETA
+578 LNKNDFEN
-583 TFGKGVYTIDET
+583 GVYTIGEDNP
-595 KEVDT
+595 EVDM
-600 HYYLVYAIK
+600 HLYYEYSIQ
-609 DPNNEEVV
+609 D
-617 DSWGDRHP
+617 GDEQIEYEFRGN
-625 KAKIIKEEEYY
+625 KSFEYKGKIIKTEEVFPESGKWHANDTVWTAHRY
-636 PKNRKWLS
+636 PKEDFRL
-644 NDSILNVPPTDE
+644 
-656 TLTMEY
+656 EY
-662 NGDLYKIKGTSNTHI
+662 NNDVYKVWGSSEVNLVAGSDNNDLYK
-677 VAGPDKSEQEQQEY
+677 EQYDRAVKFWHQGDY
-691 LNDLATW
+691 LGL
-698 RQGFLNTEMFYSAEN
+698 FYPGLEKA
-713 NISGYTRVYAKNG
+713 ANG
-726 KIVKKILYF
+726 KVFKQVFYLSP
-735 DLVKGSYTQ
+735 VRGSYTQ
-744 RFIDEDQA
+744 LFIDEDQA
-752 KAHENDENYNPD
+752 KAHENDENYNPE
-764 DYSIKESY
+764 DYSIKDKY
-772 FSDYHKITEDFVL
+772 FSDYHKLTEDLVV

-799 KLSSHGEEPTMKKY
+799 KLSSQGEEPTTKKY
-813 QEGDFFT
+813 IDAELFT
-820 DYKYKVVH
+820 EYKYKVVH
-828 ENTTKEEITKVAPKD
+828 ENTTKEDITRVAPKD
-843 VYVGDESRE
+843 VYVADESRD
-852 RTSENIKTAGT
+852 RTSENIKTNGT

-875 DNDGNLIEETTTPEK
+875 DNDGNLTEEITTPEK

-903 TKVEYIGRGKDI
+903 PKVEYIGRGKDI

-950 YSIKDSDTFIPSSP
+950 YSIKDESDPSLNNEYGNS
-964 DEIES
+964 
-969 PTSSYKGKVI
+969 KGKII

-1002 GDPDNNIVGAVKW
+1002 DNPDNNIVGAVKW
-1015 PDDEKFEYNN
+1015 PWDEKFEYNN

-1048 RSNYERDS
+1048 RRNYEEDS

-1062 SNSRLFYRPGQPVGN
+1062 PNSRLFYRPGQPVGN

-1092 TVVKAFVYAE
+1092 TVVKAFLYAE

-1113 DEDQAKAHENDEN
+1113 DEDQAKAHENDED
-1126 YNPEDYFIKDRY
+1126 YNPENYFIKDKY
-1138 DSGKHKLTEDFVLP
+1138 DSGKHKLTEDFVIP
-1152 KAPQYIQKDNKIY
+1152 KVPQYIQKDNKIY
-1165 KLSSHDTEPTINKYV
+1165 KLSSHDVEPTNKKYV

-1192 LYENTTKEDIIRVAP
+1192 LHENTTKEEITRVEP
-1207 KNVYV
+1207 KDVYV
-1212 ADESRDRTS
+1212 ADDNRDRTS
-1221 ENVKTNGTEGITR
+1221 ENIKTNGTSGITR

-1291 SETGEVT
+1291 SETGEIT
-1298 EKVQENVIGRAKD
+1298 EKVQENVIGRAKA

-1318 PSPKVYQK
+1318 PSPRVYQK
-1326 DSDRELNMPNEVIP
+1326 DSDRELNMPNEVIQ
-1340 GEEGLSS
+1340 GEEGSSS

-1370 KNPTPTII
+1370 KNPTPTIV

-1383 DKIVYSKKGND
+1383 DKVVYSKKGND

-1414 TKEEVFKVDGL
+1414 TREEVFKVDGL
-1425 KDKIVVEDIAIPI
+1425 KDKVVVENIEIPT
-1438 VYLKDGNR
+1438 VYLKDSNR
-1446 EKGEPNMIIEGELG
+1446 EKGKPNMIIEGELG

-1529 GTEGSKTTVIKYK
+1529 GTEGSKTTVVKYK

-1550 TEERGTPLIR
+1550 TEERETPLIV
-1560 EPQGKRILVSAKDKV
+1560 EAQGKRILVPAKDKV
-1575 EVVNKKDGKIIK
+1575 EVVNKDGKIIK
-1587 KTTVYNVDANTGKI
+1587 RTTVYNVDSNTGKI
-1601 TENVNEE
+1601 TEDVKEE

-1615 ATTEENLTELKVDL
+1615 PTSEESLTELKVDL
-1629 QKDTDGNILNVIKM
+1629 QKDTEGNILNVIKM
-1643 GEEPKDLP
+1643 GETPKDLP

-1673 IETSKGEELPP
+1673 IETSKGEDLPP
-1684 VVENKD
+1684 VVENKE
-1690 FEGGVNSLDTPV
+1690 FSGGVNPDLAPI
-1702 VESLSELKVAIIK
+1702 EEELSELKVAVIK
-1715 DKENNIIDVIKENE
+1715 DKENNIIEVIKEDE

-1742 TETDKDGHK
+1742 TETDKDDHK

-1757 VEENS
+1757 VESS
-1762 KGSELPPVVE
+1762 KGTENPPVVE
-1772 NKDFVGGVNSSD
+1772 NKDFVGGVNPD
-1784 TPVVENLPEFT
+1784 NAPVVEN
-1795 GEVNSTDTPTVEE
+1795 

-1842 TGKTGIDKDGY
+1842 TGKTGVDKDGY

-1863 DKQSV
+1863 DK
-1868 VEDKKEANLKENN
+1868 KEVNLKENN
-1881 NKEITKKDELPT
+1881 NKEITKKEQLPS
-1893 TSAIPMFS
+1893 TSTIPMFS

>member
-29 VDQDSLNVVKAV
+29 VDKDSFNVVKAV

-51 QVDSSGGVR
+51 QVDSSGGTR

-87 AGLGSGTLINDDT
+87 AGLGSGTLINEDT

-252 GVEGIRSGGITFS
+252 GVEGLRSGGITFS

-273 SIARGENAN
+273 SIARGENAQ
-282 PVYLSDQPKT
+282 PVYLADTPRTNDK
-292 DDKDKDEV
+292 DDKGEV

-328 MKSDGKGNM
+328 MKSDGRGNM
-337 NLYNT
+337 NLYNS
-342 NGGIDS
+342 NGGIDT
-348 MFYGLTDKDGE
+348 MLRGLTDKDGQPLSTE
-359 LLTTDEVDAIKN
+359 EYEAIRN
-371 KVKRIEVDGKIV
+371 KVKRVEVDGKIV
-383 ADKLDVNAG
+383 ADKLDLGASDN
-392 ESTTELDLTGITLSE
+392 TTELDLTGVTLSE
-407 NAQTSPFLAYYADN
+407 NTETSPFLAYYADN
-421 LNKLT
+421 LTKLT

-439 NRIIDNAPNL
+439 NRIIDNTPNL

-456 TQLLKDTA
+456 TQLLKDTK
-464 FEESD
+464 FENSD

-482 TSFDNSKLNNSGVL
+482 TTFDNSKLNNSGVL
-496 FKNLKGLKEI
+496 FQNLKGLKEI
-506 AFGDNFNY
+506 AFGDQFNY
-514 EKYVPTGQAN
+514 EKYVPTGQSN

-534 EKVSFSRYTSDVFIK
+534 EKVSFSKHTSDVFIK
-549 EWLKAVKDSHSSKE
+549 EWLKAVKDSHSQKE
-563 NVFLNGHRIGTIEEV
+563 NVFLDGHRIGTIDEI
-578 LKETA
+578 LKQNTV
-583 TFGKGVYTIDET
+583 FSKGVYTIDET

-609 DPNNEEVV
+609 DPNNEEVL

-636 PKNRKWLS
+636 PENRKWLS

-656 TLTMEY
+656 VLTMEY

-698 RQGFLNTEMFYSAEN
+698 QQGFLNTQMFYSTEN

-828 ENTTKEEITKVAPKD
+828 ENTTKEDITRVAPKD
-843 VYVGDESRE
+843 VYVADESRD
-852 RTSENIKTAGT
+852 RTSENIKTNGT

-875 DNDGNLIEETTTPEK
+875 DNGGNLTEETTTLEK

-903 TKVEYIGRGKDI
+903 PKVEYIGRGKDI

-969 PTSSYKGKVI
+969 STSNYKGKVI
-979 KEVEYIPE
+979 KEIEYIPE

-1002 GDPDNNIVGAVKW
+1002 GNPDNDIVGAVKW

-1037 IISGSDSNDTE
+1037 IISGPDSNDTE

-1062 SNSRLFYRPGQPVGN
+1062 PNSRLFYRPGQPVGN

-1092 TVVKAFVYAE
+1092 TVVKAFLYAE

-1113 DEDQAKAHENDEN
+1113 DEDQAKAHENDGD
-1126 YNPEDYFIKDRY
+1126 YNPENYFIKDRY
-1138 DSGKHKLTEDFVLP
+1138 DSGKHKLTEDFVIP
-1152 KAPQYIQKDNKIY
+1152 KVPQHIQKDNKIY
-1165 KLSSHDTEPTINKYV
+1165 KLSSHDVEPTNKKYV

-1192 LYENTTKEDIIRVAP
+1192 LHENTTKEDITRVAP
-1207 KNVYV
+1207 KDVYV
-1212 ADESRDRTS
+1212 ADESRDRTT
-1221 ENVKTNGTEGITR
+1221 ENVKTNGTPGITR

-1246 LTEEVSTPEKTEVV
+1246 LIEEVSTPEKTEVV

-1318 PSPKVYQK
+1318 PSPRVYQK
-1326 DSDRELNMPNEVIP
+1326 DSDRELNMPNEVIQ
-1340 GEEGLSS
+1340 GEEGSSS

-1363 NQSEPTV
+1363 KQSEPTV

-1401 YNVNENNGDITSD
+1401 YNVNENNGEITSD
-1414 TKEEVFKVDGL
+1414 TREEVFKVDGL
-1425 KDKIVVEDIAIPI
+1425 KDKVVVEDIEIPT
-1438 VYLKDGNR
+1438 VYIKDSNR
-1446 EKGEPNMIIEGELG
+1446 EKGQPNVITEGELG
-1460 KKTTTTTYNVNPKT
+1460 KKTITTTYDVNPKT
-1474 GEVFEEKISTD
+1474 GKVFEAKISTD

-1512 YEKDANRELGK
+1512 YEKDGNRELGK

-1529 GTEGSKTTVIKYK
+1529 GIEGSKITVVKYK

-1550 TEERGTPLIR
+1550 TEERGRTLIR
-1560 EPQGKRILVSAKDKV
+1560 EPQGKRILVPAKDKV

-1587 KTTVYNVDANTGKI
+1587 KTTVYNVNPNTGKI
-1601 TENVNEE
+1601 TEDIKEE

-1643 GEEPKDLP
+1643 GENPKDLD
-1651 GYINTGKTELTK
+1651 GYVNTGRTELTK

-1673 IETSKGEELPP
+1673 VETSKGIENPP
-1684 VVENKD
+1684 VVENKE
-1690 FEGGVNSLDTPV
+1690 FSGGANPDNAPV
-1702 VESLSELKVAIIK
+1702 VDNLPELKVALIK
-1715 DKENNIIDVIKENE
+1715 DTDGNVLDVVEENGKPVEIK
-1729 KPKDIQ
+1729 D
-1735 GYINTGK
+1735 YIYTGK
-1742 TETDKDGHK
+1742 TETDKDGYK

-1757 VEENS
+1757 VENS
-1762 KGSELPPVVE
+1762 KGTENSPVVD
-1772 NKDFVGGVNSSD
+1772 NKEFTGGVNS
-1784 TPVVENLPEFT
+1784 TEAPV
-1795 GEVNSTDTPTVEE
+1795 VEE

-1832 KPKDIPGYKN
+1832 KPKDILGYKN
-1842 TGKTGIDKDGY
+1842 TGKTGVDKDGY

-1863 DKQSV
+1863 DKQPV

-1881 NKEITKKDELPT
+1881 DKEITKKDELPST
-1893 TSAIPMFS
+1893 TAIPMLS
-1901 TVSLLSAFGIR
+1901 TVSLLSVLGIR

>member
-29 VDQDSLNVVKAV
+29 VDTDSFNVVKAV

-51 QVDSSGGVR
+51 QVDSSDGVR

-87 AGLGSGTLINDDT
+87 AGLGSGTLINEDT

-174 GETGAT
+174 GKTGAT

-252 GVEGIRSGGITFS
+252 GVEGLRSGGITFS
-265 KEQLDWIK
+265 KEQLDWINA
-273 SIARGENAN
+273 IARGENAQ
-282 PVYLSDQPKT
+282 PVYLADQPKT

-337 NLYNT
+337 ELDNPNQGFNSMLYEIRT
-342 NGGIDS
+342 
-348 MFYGLTDKDGE
+348 KDGKPLSYE
-359 LLTTDEVDAIKN
+359 EEQEFRK

-383 ADKLDVNAG
+383 ADKLSVNV
-392 ESTTELDLTGITLSE
+392 SDNTTEVDLTGITLSE
-407 NAQTSPFLAYYADN
+407 NAEQAPFLAYYADN

-426 LDPNLSLSKVKNG
+426 LDPNLSLSKVKNAY
-439 NRIIDNAPNL
+439 RIIDNAPNL

-464 FEESD
+464 FEDSD

-482 TSFDNSKLNNSGVL
+482 TSFDNSKLNNREVL

-506 AFGDNFNY
+506 AFGDKFNFN
-514 EKYVPTGQAN
+514 KYVPTGQSN
-524 SYFDTDLSTV
+524 SYFETDLSTV
-534 EKVSFSRYTSDVFIK
+534 EKVSGTDNSVFLK
-549 EWLKAVKDSHSSKE
+549 EWIKAVKDANLPKKE
-563 NVFLNGHRIGTIEEV
+563 VVYKDGVSIGTLEEV
-578 LKETA
+578 LNKN
-583 TFGKGVYTIDET
+583 TFEKGVYTIGEANS
-595 KEVDT
+595 EVDM
-600 HYYLVYAIK
+600 HLYYEYSIQ
-609 DPNNEEVV
+609 DGDDQIEYEENGNKVFAYK
-617 DSWGDRHP
+617 G
-625 KAKIIKEEEYY
+625 KIIKTEEVFPESGKWHANDTVWTAHRY
-636 PKNRKWLS
+636 PTEDFRL
-644 NDSILNVPPTDE
+644 
-656 TLTMEY
+656 EY
-662 NGDLYKIKGTSNTHI
+662 NNDVYKVWGSSEVNLVAGFDNIDLYK
-677 VAGPDKSEQEQQEY
+677 EQY
-691 LNDLATW
+691 DRAVKTW
-698 RQGFLNTEMFYSAEN
+698 HQGDNL
-713 NISGYTRVYAKNG
+713 GLLYTGLEKASNG
-726 KIVKKILYF
+726 KVFKQVFYLTP
-735 DLVKGSYTQ
+735 VRGSYTQ
-744 RFIDEDQA
+744 IFVDKDQV
-752 KAHENDENYNPD
+752 KAHENDED
-764 DYSIKESY
+764 
-772 FSDYHKITEDFVL
+772 
-785 PKVPKYIQKDNKIY
+785 
-799 KLSSHGEEPTMKKY
+799 
-813 QEGDFFT
+813 
-820 DYKYKVVH
+820 
-828 ENTTKEEITKVAPKD
+828 
-843 VYVGDESRE
+843 
-852 RTSENIKTAGT
+852 
-863 EGITRTVTTYKV
+863 
-875 DNDGNLIEETTTPEK
+875 
-890 TEVVNNIIKVGTK
+890 
-903 TKVEYIGRGKDI
+903 
-915 IRKTTTYTVNS
+915 
-926 ETGVVSENVKEEV
+926 
-939 NPEVDMHFYFV
+939 
-950 YSIKDSDTFIPSSP
+950 
-964 DEIES
+964 
-969 PTSSYKGKVI
+969 
-979 KEVEYIPE
+979 
-987 KGKWLANDTLHSFSD
+987 
-1002 GDPDNNIVGAVKW
+1002 
-1015 PDDEKFEYNN
+1015 
-1025 DIYKVVGSSVEH
+1025 
-1037 IISGSDSNDTE
+1037 
-1048 RSNYERDS
+1048 
-1056 KIWHRY
+1056 
-1062 SNSRLFYRPGQPVGN
+1062 
-1077 EDYNKLDNLGLAKDG
+1077 
-1092 TVVKAFVYAE
+1092 
-1102 PVRGTYTQTFI
+1102 
-1113 DEDQAKAHENDEN
+1113 
-1126 YNPEDYFIKDRY
+1126 YNPENYFIKDRY
-1138 DSGKHKLTEDFVLP
+1138 DSGKHKLTEDFVIP
-1152 KAPQYIQKDNKIY
+1152 KVSQHIQKDNKIY
-1165 KLSSHDTEPTINKYV
+1165 KLSSHDVEPTNKKYV

-1192 LYENTTKEDIIRVAP
+1192 LHENTTKEDITRVAP
-1207 KNVYV
+1207 KDVYV
-1212 ADESRDRTS
+1212 ADETKDRTS
-1221 ENVKTNGTEGITR
+1221 ENIRTNGTEGITR

-1246 LTEEVSTPEKTEVV
+1246 LTEEVTTPEKTEVV
-1260 NNVIKVGTK
+1260 NNIIKVGTK
-1269 PKVEYFIRDDVA
+1269 PKIEYFIRDDVA
-1281 MKKTTTYTVN
+1281 IKKTTTYTVN
-1291 SETGEVT
+1291 SETGEVA
-1298 EKVQENVIGRAKD
+1298 EKVQENVIGRAKA

-1318 PSPKVYQK
+1318 PSPRVYQK
-1326 DSDRELNMPNEVIP
+1326 DSERELNMPNEVIP
-1340 GEEGLSS
+1340 GEEGSSS

-1355 KETGELTE
+1355 KDTGELTE

-1383 DKIVYSKKGND
+1383 DKVVYSKKGND

-1401 YNVNENNGDITSD
+1401 YNVNENNGEITSNS
-1414 TKEEVFKVDGL
+1414 KEEVFKVDGV
-1425 KDKIVVEDIAIPI
+1425 KDKVVVEDIAIPT

-1446 EKGEPNMIIEGELG
+1446 EKGKPNMIIEGELG
-1460 KKTTTTTYNVNPKT
+1460 KKTTTTTYDVNPKT
-1474 GEVFEEKISTD
+1474 GEVFEAKISTD
-1485 IKHPKD
+1485 IKHSKD
-1491 KRIYVPAKDKIEVET
+1491 KKIYVPAKDKIEVET

-1512 YEKDANRELGK
+1512 YEKDGNRELGK

-1560 EPQGKRILVSAKDKV
+1560 EPQGKRILVPAKDKV

-1587 KTTVYNVDANTGKI
+1587 RTTVYNVDSNTGKI
-1601 TENVNEE
+1601 TEDVKEE

-1615 ATTEENLTELKVDL
+1615 LTSEESLTELKVDL

-1643 GEEPKDLP
+1643 GETPKDLV

-1673 IETSKGEELPP
+1673 IETSIGEDLPP
-1684 VVENKD
+1684 V
-1690 FEGGVNSLDTPV
+1690 F
-1702 VESLSELKVAIIK
+1702 
-1715 DKENNIIDVIKENE
+1715 
-1729 KPKDIQ
+1729 
-1735 GYINTGK
+1735 
-1742 TETDKDGHK
+1742 
-1751 VYIYQK
+1751 
-1757 VEENS
+1757 
-1762 KGSELPPVVE
+1762 E
-1772 NKDFVGGVNSSD
+1772 NKDFVGGVNPD
-1784 TPVVENLPEFT
+1784 NAPVVENLSELKVALIKDTDGNVLDVVEENGKPVDIKDYIYTGKQEVDENGYKVYIYQKVESSKGTENPPVVDSKEFT
-1795 GEVNSTDTPTVEE
+1795 GGVNSTDAPVVEN

-1842 TGKTGIDKDGY
+1842 TGKTGVDKDGY

-1863 DKQSV
+1863 DKQPV

-1881 NKEITKKDELPT
+1881 NKEIAKKEELPK
-1893 TSAIPMFS
+1893 TSTSMLAPFG
-1901 TVSLLSAFGIR
+1901 LLTGLALR
-1912 KRKNKK
+1912 KKKK

>member
-29 VDQDSLNVVKAV
+29 VDADSFNVVKAV

-51 QVDSSGGVR
+51 QVDSSGGTR
-60 TLKPSEEVKAVPNGE
+60 ILKPSEEVKAVPNGE

-87 AGLGSGTLINDDT
+87 AGLGSGTLINEDT

-124 KKSGDIHIAT
+124 NKSGDIHIAT

-180 LHNEVTKLSNGD
+180 LHNEATKLSNGD

-239 YNANG
+239 YNVNG

-273 SIARGENAN
+273 SIARGENAQ
-282 PVYLSDQPKT
+282 PVYLADEPKT

-323 DGTYV
+323 DGTYI
-328 MKSDGKGNM
+328 MKSDGKDNM
-337 NLYNT
+337 NLYNS
-342 NGGIDS
+342 NGGIDT
-348 MFYGLTDKDGE
+348 MLRGLTDKDGQPLSTE
-359 LLTTDEVDAIKN
+359 EYEAIRN
-371 KVKRIEVDGKIV
+371 KVKRVEVDGKIV
-383 ADKLDVNAG
+383 ADKLDLGASDN
-392 ESTTELDLTGITLSE
+392 TTELDLTGITLSE
-407 NAQTSPFLAYYADN
+407 NADTSPFLAYYADN

-426 LDPNLSLSKVKNG
+426 LDPNLSLSKVKKG
-439 NRIIDNAPNL
+439 YRIIDNAPNL

-464 FEESD
+464 FEDSD

-482 TSFDNSKLNNSGVL
+482 TTFDNSKLNNNAVL
-496 FKNLKGLKEI
+496 FKNLIGLKEI
-506 AFGDNFNY
+506 AFGDKFYNH
-514 EKYVPTGQAN
+514 KYVPTGQAN

-534 EKVSFSRYTSDVFIK
+534 EKVSFSRYTNDVFIK
-549 EWLKAVKDSHSSKE
+549 EWLKAVKDANIPKKE
-563 NVFLNGHRIGTIEEV
+563 AVYKDGINIGSLEEV
-578 LKETA
+578 LNKTDFET
-583 TFGKGVYTIDET
+583 GVYTIGEANA
-595 KEVDT
+595 EVDM
-600 HYYLVYAIK
+600 HVYYEFSIQ
-609 DPNNEEVV
+609 D
-617 DSWGDRHP
+617 GDKQIEREYLGN
-625 KAKIIKEEEYY
+625 KFYNYKGKIIKTEEVFPESG
-636 PKNRKWLS
+636 KWHS
-644 NDSILNVPPTDE
+644 KDTVDSIAFNTGESFRL
-656 TLTMEY
+656 EY
-662 NGDLYKIKGTSNTHI
+662 DNDVYKIVGSSEIIPIAGVSNVEAYKGTYDRAAEIWKEGHS
-677 VAGPDKSEQEQQEY
+677 VG
-691 LNDLATW
+691 L
-698 RQGFLNTEMFYSAEN
+698 FYGNEGKA
-713 NISGYTRVYAKNG
+713 ANG
-726 KIVKKILYF
+726 KVFKQFFYLSP
-735 DLVKGSYTQ
+735 VRGSYTQ
-744 RFIDEDQA
+744 LFIDEDQA
-752 KAHENDENYNPD
+752 KAHENDENYNPE
-764 DYSIKESY
+764 DYSIKDKY
-772 FSDYHKITEDFVL
+772 FSDYHKLTEDLVI

-799 KLSSHGEEPTMKKY
+799 KLSSHGEEPTTKKY
-813 QEGDFFT
+813 IDAE
-820 DYKYKVVH
+820 
-828 ENTTKEEITKVAPKD
+828 
-843 VYVGDESRE
+843 
-852 RTSENIKTAGT
+852 
-863 EGITRTVTTYKV
+863 
-875 DNDGNLIEETTTPEK
+875 
-890 TEVVNNIIKVGTK
+890 
-903 TKVEYIGRGKDI
+903 
-915 IRKTTTYTVNS
+915 
-926 ETGVVSENVKEEV
+926 
-939 NPEVDMHFYFV
+939 
-950 YSIKDSDTFIPSSP
+950 
-964 DEIES
+964 
-969 PTSSYKGKVI
+969 
-979 KEVEYIPE
+979 
-987 KGKWLANDTLHSFSD
+987 
-1002 GDPDNNIVGAVKW
+1002 
-1015 PDDEKFEYNN
+1015 
-1025 DIYKVVGSSVEH
+1025 
-1037 IISGSDSNDTE
+1037 
-1048 RSNYERDS
+1048 
-1056 KIWHRY
+1056 
-1062 SNSRLFYRPGQPVGN
+1062 LF
-1077 EDYNKLDNLGLAKDG
+1077 
-1092 TVVKAFVYAE
+1092 
-1102 PVRGTYTQTFI
+1102 
-1113 DEDQAKAHENDEN
+1113 
-1126 YNPEDYFIKDRY
+1126 
-1138 DSGKHKLTEDFVLP
+1138 
-1152 KAPQYIQKDNKIY
+1152 
-1165 KLSSHDTEPTINKYV
+1165 
-1180 DADLS
+1180 
-1185 TEYRYKV
+1185 TEYKYKV
-1192 LYENTTKEDIIRVAP
+1192 LYENTTKEDITRVAP
-1207 KNVYV
+1207 KDVYV

-1221 ENVKTNGTEGITR
+1221 ENVRTNGTEGITR

-1298 EKVQENVIGRAKD
+1298 EKVQENVIGRAKA

-1318 PSPKVYQK
+1318 PSPRVYQK
-1326 DSDRELNMPNEVIP
+1326 DSECDLNMPNEVIQ
-1340 GEEGLSS
+1340 GEEGLSL

-1383 DKIVYSKKGND
+1383 DKVVYSKKGND

-1401 YNVNENNGDITSD
+1401 YNVNENNGEITSN
-1414 TKEEVFKVDGL
+1414 TKEEVFKVDSL
-1425 KDKIVVEDIAIPI
+1425 KDKVVVEDIEIPT

-1446 EKGEPNMIIEGELG
+1446 EKGKPNMIVEGELG
-1460 KKTTTTTYNVNPKT
+1460 KKTITTTYDVNSKT
-1474 GEVFEEKISTD
+1474 GEVFEAKISTD

-1512 YEKDANRELGK
+1512 YEKDGNRELGK

-1529 GTEGSKTTVIKYK
+1529 GENGSKTTVIKYK

-1550 TEERGTPLIR
+1550 TEERGTPLIV
-1560 EPQGKRILVSAKDKV
+1560 EAQGKRILVPAKNKV
-1575 EVVNKKDGKIIK
+1575 EVVNKDGKVIK
-1587 KTTVYNVDANTGKI
+1587 KTTVYNVNPNTGAI
-1601 TENVNEE
+1601 TEDIKEE
-1608 VIADKGD
+1608 VIADKGEV
-1615 ATTEENLTELKVDL
+1615 ATEDSLTELKVDI
-1629 QKDTDGNILNVIKM
+1629 QKDTEGNILNVIKM
-1643 GEEPKDLP
+1643 GETPKDLD
-1651 GYINTGKTELTK
+1651 GYVNTGKTELTK

-1673 IETSKGEELPP
+1673 VETSKGEENPP

-1690 FEGGVNSLDTPV
+1690 FNGGVNPDNAPV
-1702 VESLSELKVAIIK
+1702 VEDLSELKVAVIK
-1715 DKENNIIDVIKENE
+1715 DTESNILDVVEENGKPVEIK
-1729 KPKDIQ
+1729 D
-1735 GYINTGK
+1735 YIYTGK
-1742 TETDKDGHK
+1742 QEIDENGYK

-1757 VEENS
+1757 VENS
-1762 KGSELPPVVE
+1762 KGTENPPVVD
-1772 NKDFVGGVNSSD
+1772 NKEFTGGVNS
-1784 TPVVENLPEFT
+1784 
-1795 GEVNSTDTPTVEE
+1795 TDAPIVEE

-1842 TGKTGIDKDGY
+1842 TGKTGADKDGY

-1863 DKQSV
+1863 NKKPV

-1893 TSAIPMFS
+1893 TTAIPMFS

>member
-1 MKINRKYAI
+1 MKINKKYAI

-51 QVDSSGGVR
+51 QVNSSGGVN

-87 AGLGSGTLINDDT
+87 AGLGSGTLINEDT

-180 LHNEVTKLSNGD
+180 LHNEVTRLSNGD

-252 GVEGIRSGGITFS
+252 GVEGLRSGGITFS
-265 KEQLDWIK
+265 KEQLDWINA
-273 SIARGENAN
+273 IARGENAQ
-282 PVYLSDQPKT
+282 PVYLADKPKT
-292 DDKDKDEV
+292 DDKEEV

-310 DENVTGMVGKLYE
+310 DENVSGMIGKLYE

-328 MKSDGKGNM
+328 MKSDNKDNM
-337 NLYNT
+337 NLYNS
-342 NGGIDS
+342 NGGIDT
-348 MFYGLTDKDGE
+348 MLRGLTDKDGQPLSTE
-359 LLTTDEVDAIKN
+359 EYEAIRN
-371 KVKRIEVDGKIV
+371 KVKRVEVDGKIV
-383 ADKLDVNAG
+383 ADKLDLGASDN
-392 ESTTELDLTGITLSE
+392 TTELDLTGITLSE
-407 NAQTSPFLAYYADN
+407 NADTSPFLAYYADN

-426 LDPNLSLSKVKNG
+426 LDPNLSLSKVKKG
-439 NRIIDNAPNL
+439 YRIIDNAPNL

-506 AFGDNFNY
+506 AFGDKFNFD
-514 EKYVPTGQAN
+514 KYVPTGQAN
-524 SYFDTDLSTV
+524 SYFNTDLSTV
-534 EKVSFSRYTSDVFIK
+534 EKVSETDNGVFLK
-549 EWLKAVKDSHSSKE
+549 EWVKSVKDANLPKKE
-563 NVFLNGHRIGTIEEV
+563 VVYKDGVSIGTLEEV
-578 LKETA
+578 LNKT
-583 TFGKGVYTIDET
+583 TFEKGVYTI
-595 KEVDT
+595 
-600 HYYLVYAIK
+600 
-609 DPNNEEVV
+609 
-617 DSWGDRHP
+617 G
-625 KAKIIKEEEYY
+625 KAKTVI
-636 PKNRKWLS
+636 P
-644 NDSILNVPPTDE
+644 
-656 TLTMEY
+656 
-662 NGDLYKIKGTSNTHI
+662 
-677 VAGPDKSEQEQQEY
+677 
-691 LNDLATW
+691 
-698 RQGFLNTEMFYSAEN
+698 
-713 NISGYTRVYAKNG
+713 
-726 KIVKKILYF
+726 
-735 DLVKGSYTQ
+735 
-744 RFIDEDQA
+744 
-752 KAHENDENYNPD
+752 
-764 DYSIKESY
+764 
-772 FSDYHKITEDFVL
+772 
-785 PKVPKYIQKDNKIY
+785 
-799 KLSSHGEEPTMKKY
+799 EP
-813 QEGDFFT
+813 
-820 DYKYKVVH
+820 
-828 ENTTKEEITKVAPKD
+828 
-843 VYVGDESRE
+843 
-852 RTSENIKTAGT
+852 
-863 EGITRTVTTYKV
+863 
-875 DNDGNLIEETTTPEK
+875 
-890 TEVVNNIIKVGTK
+890 
-903 TKVEYIGRGKDI
+903 KVEYLGRGKDI
-915 IRKTTTYTVNS
+915 VRKTTTYTVNS
-926 ETGVVSENVKEEV
+926 ETGIVSESVKEEV

-964 DEIES
+964 DEVES
-969 PTSSYKGKVI
+969 TGSNYKGKII

-987 KGKWLANDTLHSFSD
+987 KGKWFANSTLHSFSD
-1002 GDPDNNIVGAVKW
+1002 DNSDNKIVGVLKW
-1015 PDDEKFEYNN
+1015 PWDEKFEYNN

-1037 IISGSDSNDTE
+1037 IISGPDSNDTE

-1062 SNSRLFYRPGQPVGN
+1062 PNSRLFYQPSAPVGDSVFN
-1077 EDYNKLDNLGLAKDG
+1077 EDYRKLNDAGLAKDG
-1092 TVVKAFVYAE
+1092 KVVKAFLYAE

-1113 DEDQAKAHENDEN
+1113 DEDQAKAHENDED
-1126 YNPEDYFIKDRY
+1126 YNPENYFIKDKY

-1192 LYENTTKEDIIRVAP
+1192 LHENTTKEDITRVAP
-1207 KNVYV
+1207 KDVYV

-1246 LTEEVSTPEKTEVV
+1246 LTEEVTTPEKTEVV

-1291 SETGEVT
+1291 SETGDVT
-1298 EKVQENVIGRAKD
+1298 EKVQENVIGRAKA

-1318 PSPKVYQK
+1318 PSPRVYQK
-1326 DSDRELNMPNEVIP
+1326 DSERELNMPDEVIQ
-1340 GEEGLSS
+1340 GEEGSSS

-1363 NQSEPTV
+1363 NRSEPTV
-1370 KNPTPTII
+1370 KNPTPTIV

-1383 DKIVYSKKGND
+1383 DKVVYSKKGND
-1394 IIKTTTT
+1394 IIKTTTV
-1401 YNVNENNGDITSD
+1401 YNVNENNGEITSNS
-1414 TKEEVFKVDGL
+1414 KEEVFKVDGL
-1425 KDKIVVEDIAIPI
+1425 KDKVVVEDIEIPT
-1438 VYLKDGNR
+1438 VYLKDSNR
-1446 EKGEPNMIIEGELG
+1446 DKGKPNMIIEGELG

-1512 YEKDANRELGK
+1512 YEKDGNRELGK

-1550 TEERGTPLIR
+1550 TEERGKTLIR
-1560 EPQGKRILVSAKDKV
+1560 EAQGKRILVPAKDKV

-1587 KTTVYNVDANTGKI
+1587 KTTVYNVNPNTGKI
-1601 TENVNEE
+1601 TEDIQEE
-1608 VIADKGD
+1608 VIADKGEALVFD
-1615 ATTEENLTELKVDL
+1615 NLTELKVDL
-1629 QKDTDGNILNVIKM
+1629 QKDTEGNILNVIKM
-1643 GEEPKDLP
+1643 GETPKDLP

-1673 IETSKGEELPP
+1673 IETSKGEENPP

-1690 FEGGVNSLDTPV
+1690 FNGGVNPDNAPV
-1702 VESLSELKVAIIK
+1702 VENLSELKVALIK
-1715 DKENNIIDVIKENE
+1715 DTDGNVLDVVEENGKSVEIK
-1729 KPKDIQ
+1729 D
-1735 GYINTGK
+1735 YIYTGK
-1742 TETDKDGHK
+1742 TETDKDGYK

-1757 VEENS
+1757 VENS
-1762 KGSELPPVVE
+1762 KGTENPPVVD
-1772 NKDFVGGVNSSD
+1772 NKEFTGGVNSTE
-1784 TPVVENLPEFT
+1784 TPV
-1795 GEVNSTDTPTVEE
+1795 VEE

-1819 NEDNILDVIKAEE
+1819 NEDNILDVIKAED

-1863 DKQSV
+1863 DKQPV

-1893 TSAIPMFS
+1893 TTAIPMFS

>member
-482 TSFDNSKLNNSGVL
+482 TSFDNFKLNNNGVL

-506 AFGDNFNY
+506 AFGNKFYNA
-514 EKYVPTGQAN
+514 KYVPMGQSN

-534 EKVSFSRYTSDVFIK
+534 EKVSGTTNSVFIK
-549 EWLKAVKDSHSSKE
+549 EWVKAVKDANIPKKE
-563 NVFLNGHRIGTIEEV
+563 AVYKDGIRIGTLEEI
-578 LKETA
+578 LNKNDFEN
-583 TFGKGVYTIDET
+583 GVYTI
-595 KEVDT
+595 
-600 HYYLVYAIK
+600 
-609 DPNNEEVV
+609 
-617 DSWGDRHP
+617 G
-625 KAKIIKEEEYY
+625 
-636 PKNRKWLS
+636 
-644 NDSILNVPPTDE
+644 
-656 TLTMEY
+656 
-662 NGDLYKIKGTSNTHI
+662 
-677 VAGPDKSEQEQQEY
+677 
-691 LNDLATW
+691 
-698 RQGFLNTEMFYSAEN
+698 
-713 NISGYTRVYAKNG
+713 
-726 KIVKKILYF
+726 
-735 DLVKGSYTQ
+735 
-744 RFIDEDQA
+744 ED
-752 KAHENDENYNPD
+752 
-764 DYSIKESY
+764 
-772 FSDYHKITEDFVL
+772 
-785 PKVPKYIQKDNKIY
+785 
-799 KLSSHGEEPTMKKY
+799 
-813 QEGDFFT
+813 
-820 DYKYKVVH
+820 
-828 ENTTKEEITKVAPKD
+828 
-843 VYVGDESRE
+843 
-852 RTSENIKTAGT
+852 
-863 EGITRTVTTYKV
+863 
-875 DNDGNLIEETTTPEK
+875 
-890 TEVVNNIIKVGTK
+890 
-903 TKVEYIGRGKDI
+903 
-915 IRKTTTYTVNS
+915 
-926 ETGVVSENVKEEV
+926 
-939 NPEVDMHFYFV
+939 NPEVDMHLYYE
-950 YSIKDSDTFIPSSP
+950 YSIQDGD
-964 DEIES
+964 DQIEYEFRGNKS
-969 PTSSYKGKVI
+969 FEYKGKII
-979 KEVEYIPE
+979 KTEEVFPE
-987 KGKWLANDTLHSFSD
+987 SRKWHANDTVWTAHRYPKEDFRL
-1002 GDPDNNIVGAVKW
+1002 
-1015 PDDEKFEYNN
+1015 EYNN
-1025 DIYKVVGSSVEH
+1025 DVYKVWGSSEVNLVA
-1037 IISGSDSNDTE
+1037 GSDNNDLYKE
-1048 RSNYERDS
+1048 QYDRAV
-1056 KIWHRY
+1056 KFWHQGDY
-1062 SNSRLFYRPGQPVGN
+1062 LGLFYPGL
-1077 EDYNKLDNLGLAKDG
+1077 E
-1092 TVVKAFVYAE
+1092 KAANGKVFKQVFYLT
-1102 PVRGTYTQTFI
+1102 PVRGSYTQLFV

-1560 EPQGKRILVSAKDKV
+1560 EPQGKRILVPAKDKV

>member
-29 VDQDSLNVVKAV
+29 VDKDSLNVVKAV
-41 DSGYNRTESG
+41 DSGYNRTEPG
-51 QVDSSGGVR
+51 QVNSSGGVN

-87 AGLGSGTLINDDT
+87 AGLGSGTLINEDT

-252 GVEGIRSGGITFS
+252 GVEGLRSGGITFS
-265 KEQLDWIK
+265 KEQLDWINA
-273 SIARGENAN
+273 IARGENAQ
-282 PVYLSDQPKT
+282 PVYLADKPKT
-292 DDKDKDEV
+292 DDKEEV

-310 DENVTGMVGKLYE
+310 DENVTGMIGKLYE

-328 MKSDGKGNM
+328 MKSDGRGNM
-337 NLYNT
+337 LLDNPNQGINSMLYEIRT
-342 NGGIDS
+342 
-348 MFYGLTDKDGE
+348 KDGKPLSYE
-359 LLTTDEVDAIKN
+359 EEQEFRK

-383 ADKLDVNAG
+383 ADKLSVNATDN
-392 ESTTELDLTGITLSE
+392 TTEVDLTGITLSE
-407 NAQTSPFLAYYADN
+407 DAEQAPFLAYYADN
-421 LNKLT
+421 LTKLT
-426 LDPNLSLSKVKNG
+426 LDPNLSLSKVKNVD
-439 NRIIDNAPNL
+439 RIIDNAPNL

-464 FEESD
+464 FETSD

-482 TSFDNSKLNNSGVL
+482 TSFDNSKLNNNAVL
-496 FKNLKGLKEI
+496 FKNLIGLKEI
-506 AFGDNFNY
+506 AFGDKFYNH
-514 EKYVPTGQAN
+514 KYVPTGQGN

-534 EKVSFSRYTSDVFIK
+534 EKVSGTDNSVFIK
-549 EWLKAVKDSHSSKE
+549 EWVKAVKDANIPKKE
-563 NVFLNGHRIGTIEEV
+563 VVYKDGVSIGTLEEV
-578 LKETA
+578 LNKN
-583 TFGKGVYTIDET
+583 TFEKGVYTIGENNP
-595 KEVDT
+595 EVDT
-600 HYYLVYAIK
+600 HLYYEYSIQ
-609 DPNNEEVV
+609 DGDDQIEYEENGNKVFAYK
-617 DSWGDRHP
+617 G
-625 KAKIIKEEEYY
+625 KIIKTEEAFPESGKWHAKDTVWTAHRY
-636 PKNRKWLS
+636 PTEDFRL
-644 NDSILNVPPTDE
+644 
-656 TLTMEY
+656 EY
-662 NGDLYKIKGTSNTHI
+662 NNDVYKVWGSSEVNLVAGSDNIDLYK
-677 VAGPDKSEQEQQEY
+677 EQY
-691 LNDLATW
+691 DRAVKTW
-698 RQGFLNTEMFYSAEN
+698 HQGDNL
-713 NISGYTRVYAKNG
+713 GLLYTGLEKAANG
-726 KIVKKILYF
+726 KVFKQVFYLSP
-735 DLVKGSYTQ
+735 VRGSYTQ
-744 RFIDEDQA
+744 LFIDEDQA
-752 KAHENDENYNPD
+752 KAHENDENYNPE
-764 DYSIKESY
+764 DYSIKDKY
-772 FSDYHKITEDFVL
+772 FSDYHKLTEDLVV

-799 KLSSHGEEPTMKKY
+799 KLSSQGEEPTTKKY
-813 QEGDFFT
+813 IDAELFT
-820 DYKYKVVH
+820 EYKYKVVH
-828 ENTTKEEITKVAPKD
+828 ENTTKENITRVAPKD
-843 VYVGDESRE
+843 VYVADESRD
-852 RTSENIKTAGT
+852 RTSENVRTNGT

-875 DNDGNLIEETTTPEK
+875 DNDGNLTEETTTPEK

-903 TKVEYIGRGKDI
+903 PKVEYLGRGTDV

-969 PTSSYKGKVI
+969 ATSNYKGKII

-987 KGKWLANDTLHSFSD
+987 KGKWFANSTLHSFSD
-1002 GDPDNNIVGAVKW
+1002 GNPDNDIVGAVKW
-1015 PDDEKFEYNN
+1015 PWDEKFEYNN

-1037 IISGSDSNDTE
+1037 IISGPDSNDTE
-1048 RSNYERDS
+1048 RSNYEKDS

-1062 SNSRLFYRPGQPVGN
+1062 PNSRLFYQPSAPVGN
-1077 EDYNKLDNLGLAKDG
+1077 SVFNEDYRKLNDAGLAKDG
-1092 TVVKAFVYAE
+1092 KVVKAFLYAE
-1102 PVRGTYTQTFI
+1102 PVRGSYTQTFI
-1113 DEDQAKAHENDEN
+1113 DEDQAKAHENDED
-1126 YNPEDYFIKDRY
+1126 YNPENYFIKDRY

-1192 LYENTTKEDIIRVAP
+1192 LYENTTKEDITREVP
-1207 KNVYV
+1207 KDVYV

-1221 ENVKTNGTEGITR
+1221 ENIRTNGAEGITR

-1298 EKVQENVIGRAKD
+1298 EKVQENVIGRAKA

-1318 PSPKVYQK
+1318 PSPRVYQK
-1326 DSDRELNMPNEVIP
+1326 DSERELNMPDEVIQ
-1340 GEEGLSS
+1340 GEEGSSS

-1363 NQSEPTV
+1363 NRSEPTV
-1370 KNPTPTII
+1370 KNPTPTIV

-1383 DKIVYSKKGND
+1383 DKVVYSKKGND

-1401 YNVNENNGDITSD
+1401 YNVNENNGEITSNS
-1414 TKEEVFKVDGL
+1414 KEEVFKVDGV
-1425 KDKIVVEDIAIPI
+1425 KDKVIVEDIEIPT

-1446 EKGEPNMIIEGELG
+1446 EKGKPNMIIEGELG

-1491 KRIYVPAKDKIEVET
+1491 KRVYVPAKDKLEVET

-1512 YEKDANRELGK
+1512 YEKDGNRELGK

-1529 GTEGSKTTVIKYK
+1529 GTEGSKTTVIKYT
-1542 VNEKTGEI
+1542 VNKKTGEI
-1550 TEERGTPLIR
+1550 TEEKGTPLIR
-1560 EPQGKRILVSAKDKV
+1560 EPQGKRILVPAKDKV
-1575 EVVNKKDGKIIK
+1575 EVVNKKDGKTIK
-1587 KTTVYNVDANTGKI
+1587 KTTVYNVDSNTGKI

-1615 ATTEENLTELKVDL
+1615 STTEENLTELKVDL

-1643 GEEPKDLP
+1643 GETPKDLP

-1673 IETSKGEELPP
+1673 IETSKGEDLPP
-1684 VVENKD
+1684 VVENKE
-1690 FEGGVNSLDTPV
+1690 FSGGVNPDNAPV
-1702 VESLSELKVAIIK
+1702 VENLPELKVAVIK
-1715 DKENNIIDVIKENE
+1715 DTDGNILDVVEENGKPVDIK
-1729 KPKDIQ
+1729 D
-1735 GYINTGK
+1735 YIYTGK
-1742 TETDKDGHK
+1742 QEVDENGYK

-1757 VEENS
+1757 VESS
-1762 KGSELPPVVE
+1762 KGTENPPVVE
-1772 NKDFVGGVNSSD
+1772 NKEFTGGVNSTD
-1784 TPVVENLPEFT
+1784 APVVEN
-1795 GEVNSTDTPTVEE
+1795 

-1842 TGKTGIDKDGY
+1842 TGKTGVDKDGY

-1863 DKQSV
+1863 DKQPV

-1881 NKEITKKDELPT
+1881 NKEIAKKEELPK
-1893 TSAIPMFS
+1893 TSTSMLAPFG
-1901 TVSLLSAFGIR
+1901 LLTGLALR
-1912 KRKNKK
+1912 KKKK

>member
-29 VDQDSLNVVKAV
+29 VDADSFNVVKAV

-87 AGLGSGTLINDDT
+87 AGLGSGTLINEDT

-124 KKSGDIHIAT
+124 NKSGDIHIAT

-282 PVYLSDQPKT
+282 PVYLTDEPKT

-310 DENVTGMVGKLYE
+310 DENVTGMIGKLYE

-328 MKSDGKGNM
+328 MKSNDKGNM
-337 NLYNT
+337 LLDNPNQGF
-342 NGGIDS
+342 NS
-348 MFYGLTDKDGE
+348 MFYGLTDKDGKPLSAE
-359 LLTTDEVDAIKN
+359 EVDAIKH
-371 KVKRIEVDGKIV
+371 KVKRIEADGKIV
-383 ADKLDVNAG
+383 ADKLATDVSNN
-392 ESTTELDLTGITLSE
+392 TTELDLTGVTLSE
-407 NAQTSPFLAYYADN
+407 NAETSPFLAYYADN
-421 LNKLT
+421 LTKLT

-456 TQLLKDTA
+456 TQLLKDTK
-464 FEESD
+464 FENSD

-482 TSFDNSKLNNSGVL
+482 TSFDNFKLNNNGVL

-506 AFGDNFNY
+506 AFGNKFYDA
-514 EKYVPTGQAN
+514 KYIPMGQSN

-534 EKVSFSRYTSDVFIK
+534 EKVSGTTNSVFIK
-549 EWLKAVKDSHSSKE
+549 EWVKAVKDANIPKKE
-563 NVFLNGHRIGTIEEV
+563 AVYKDGIRIGTLEEI
-578 LKETA
+578 LNKNDFEN
-583 TFGKGVYTIDET
+583 GVYTI
-595 KEVDT
+595 
-600 HYYLVYAIK
+600 
-609 DPNNEEVV
+609 
-617 DSWGDRHP
+617 G
-625 KAKIIKEEEYY
+625 
-636 PKNRKWLS
+636 
-644 NDSILNVPPTDE
+644 
-656 TLTMEY
+656 
-662 NGDLYKIKGTSNTHI
+662 
-677 VAGPDKSEQEQQEY
+677 
-691 LNDLATW
+691 
-698 RQGFLNTEMFYSAEN
+698 
-713 NISGYTRVYAKNG
+713 
-726 KIVKKILYF
+726 
-735 DLVKGSYTQ
+735 
-744 RFIDEDQA
+744 ED
-752 KAHENDENYNPD
+752 
-764 DYSIKESY
+764 
-772 FSDYHKITEDFVL
+772 
-785 PKVPKYIQKDNKIY
+785 
-799 KLSSHGEEPTMKKY
+799 
-813 QEGDFFT
+813 
-820 DYKYKVVH
+820 
-828 ENTTKEEITKVAPKD
+828 
-843 VYVGDESRE
+843 
-852 RTSENIKTAGT
+852 
-863 EGITRTVTTYKV
+863 
-875 DNDGNLIEETTTPEK
+875 
-890 TEVVNNIIKVGTK
+890 
-903 TKVEYIGRGKDI
+903 
-915 IRKTTTYTVNS
+915 
-926 ETGVVSENVKEEV
+926 
-939 NPEVDMHFYFV
+939 NPEVDMHLYYE
-950 YSIKDSDTFIPSSP
+950 YSIQDG
-964 DEIES
+964 DEQIEYEFRGNKS
-969 PTSSYKGKVI
+969 FEYKGKII
-979 KEVEYIPE
+979 KTEEVFPE
-987 KGKWLANDTLHSFSD
+987 SGKWHANDTVWTAHRYPKEDFRL
-1002 GDPDNNIVGAVKW
+1002 
-1015 PDDEKFEYNN
+1015 EYNN
-1025 DIYKVVGSSVEH
+1025 DVYKVWGSSEVNLVA
-1037 IISGSDSNDTE
+1037 GSDNNDLYKE
-1048 RSNYERDS
+1048 QYDRAV
-1056 KIWHRY
+1056 KFWHQGDY
-1062 SNSRLFYRPGQPVGN
+1062 LGLFYPGL
-1077 EDYNKLDNLGLAKDG
+1077 E
-1092 TVVKAFVYAE
+1092 KAANGKVFKQVFYLS
-1102 PVRGTYTQTFI
+1102 PVRGSYTQLFI

-1126 YNPEDYFIKDRY
+1126 YNPEDYSIKDKY
-1138 DSGKHKLTEDFVLP
+1138 FSDYHKLTEDLVVP
-1152 KAPQYIQKDNKIY
+1152 KVPKYIQKDNKIY
-1165 KLSSHDTEPTINKYV
+1165 KLSSQGEEPTTKKYI
-1180 DADLS
+1180 DAELF
-1185 TEYRYKV
+1185 TEYKYKV
-1192 LYENTTKEDIIRVAP
+1192 VHENTTKEDITRVAP
-1207 KNVYV
+1207 KDVYV

-1221 ENVKTNGTEGITR
+1221 ENIKTNGTEGITR

-1246 LTEEVSTPEKTEVV
+1246 LTEEVTTPEKTEVV

-1281 MKKTTTYTVN
+1281 IKKTTTYTVN
-1291 SETGEVT
+1291 PETGEVT
-1298 EKVQENVIGRAKD
+1298 EKVQENVIGRAKA

-1326 DSDRELNMPNEVIP
+1326 DSERELTMPDEIIP
-1340 GEEGLSS
+1340 GEEGSSS

-1363 NQSEPTV
+1363 NRSEPTV
-1370 KNPTPTII
+1370 KNPTPTIV

-1383 DKIVYSKKGND
+1383 DKVVYSKKGND

-1401 YNVNENNGDITSD
+1401 YNVNENNGEITSN

-1425 KDKIVVEDIAIPI
+1425 KDKVVVEDIEIPT
-1438 VYLKDGNR
+1438 VYLKDSNR
-1446 EKGEPNMIIEGELG
+1446 EKGKPNMIVEGELG
-1460 KKTTTTTYNVNPKT
+1460 KKTTTTTYDVNPKT
-1474 GEVFEEKISTD
+1474 GEVFESKISTD

-1491 KRIYVPAKDKIEVET
+1491 KRVYVPAKDKLEVET

-1529 GTEGSKTTVIKYK
+1529 GTNGSKTTVIKYK

-1550 TEERGTPLIR
+1550 TEERGKTLIV
-1560 EPQGKRILVSAKDKV
+1560 EAQGKRILVPAKDKV
-1575 EVVNKKDGKIIK
+1575 EVVNKDGKVIK
-1587 KTTVYNVDANTGKI
+1587 KTTVYNVDPNTGAI
-1601 TENVNEE
+1601 TEDVKEE
-1608 VIADKGD
+1608 VIADKGEV
-1615 ATTEENLTELKVDL
+1615 ATEDSLTELKVDI
-1629 QKDTDGNILNVIKM
+1629 QKDTEGNILNVIKV
-1643 GEEPKDLP
+1643 GEEPKDLV

-1673 IETSKGEELPP
+1673 VETSKGAELPP

-1690 FEGGVNSLDTPV
+1690 FEGGVKPDLAPI
-1702 VESLSELKVAIIK
+1702 EEELSELKVAIIK
-1715 DKENNIIDVIKENE
+1715 DEENNIVEVIKENE

-1742 TETDKDGHK
+1742 TETDKDGYK

-1757 VEENS
+1757 VENS
-1762 KGSELPPVVE
+1762 KGTENPPVVD
-1772 NKDFVGGVNSSD
+1772 NKEFTGGVNSTE
-1784 TPVVENLPEFT
+1784 TPVVEN
-1795 GEVNSTDTPTVEE
+1795 

-1842 TGKTGIDKDGY
+1842 TGKTGVDKDGY
-1853 KTYIYEKVKE
+1853 KTYIYEKVEESKE
-1863 DKQSV
+1863 TPTTKENK
-1868 VEDKKEANLKENN
+1868 VEDVNKEKVNKENN
-1881 NKEITKKDELPT
+1881 DKEITKKDELPST
-1893 TSAIPMFS
+1893 TAIPMLS
-1901 TVSLLSAFGIR
+1901 TVSLLSVLGVR

>member
-29 VDQDSLNVVKAV
+29 VDMDSFNVVKAV

-51 QVDSSGGVR
+51 QVDPSGGTR

-87 AGLGSGTLINDDT
+87 AGLGSGTLINEDT

-252 GVEGIRSGGITFS
+252 GVEGLRSGGITFS
-265 KEQLDWIK
+265 KEQLDWINAV
-273 SIARGENAN
+273 ARGENAQ
-282 PVYLSDQPKT
+282 PVYLADKPKT
-292 DDKDKDEV
+292 DDKEEV

-328 MKSDGKGNM
+328 MKSNDKGNM
-337 NLYNT
+337 LLDNPNQGF
-342 NGGIDS
+342 NS
-348 MFYGLTDKDGE
+348 MFYGLTDKDGKPLSAE
-359 LLTTDEVDAIKN
+359 EVDAIKH
-371 KVKRIEVDGKIV
+371 KVKRIEADGKIV
-383 ADKLDVNAG
+383 ADKLATDVSNN
-392 ESTTELDLTGITLSE
+392 TTELDLTGVTLSE
-407 NAQTSPFLAYYADN
+407 NAETSPFLAYYADN
-421 LNKLT
+421 LTKLT

-456 TQLLKDTA
+456 TQLLKDTK
-464 FEESD
+464 FENSD

-482 TSFDNSKLNNSGVL
+482 TSFDNFKLNNNGVL

-506 AFGDNFNY
+506 AFGNKFYDA
-514 EKYVPTGQAN
+514 KYIPMGQSN

-534 EKVSFSRYTSDVFIK
+534 EKVSGTTNSVFIK
-549 EWLKAVKDSHSSKE
+549 EWVKAVKDANIPKKE
-563 NVFLNGHRIGTIEEV
+563 AVYKDGIRIGTLEEI
-578 LKETA
+578 LNKNDFEN
-583 TFGKGVYTIDET
+583 GVYTIGEDNP
-595 KEVDT
+595 EVDM
-600 HYYLVYAIK
+600 HLYYEYSIQ
-609 DPNNEEVV
+609 D
-617 DSWGDRHP
+617 GDEQIEYEFRGN
-625 KAKIIKEEEYY
+625 KSFEYKGKIIKTEEVFPESGKWHANDTVWTAHRY
-636 PKNRKWLS
+636 PTEDFRL
-644 NDSILNVPPTDE
+644 
-656 TLTMEY
+656 EY
-662 NGDLYKIKGTSNTHI
+662 NNDVYKVWGSSEVNLVAGFDNIDLYK
-677 VAGPDKSEQEQQEY
+677 EQY
-691 LNDLATW
+691 DRAVKTW
-698 RQGFLNTEMFYSAEN
+698 HQGDNL
-713 NISGYTRVYAKNG
+713 GLLYTGLEKASNG
-726 KIVKKILYF
+726 KVFKQVFYLTP
-735 DLVKGSYTQ
+735 VRGSYTQ
-744 RFIDEDQA
+744 IFVDKDQA
-752 KAHENDENYNPD
+752 KAHKDDENYNPE
-764 DYSIKESY
+764 DYSIKDKY
-772 FSDYHKITEDFVL
+772 FSDYHKLTEDFVL
-785 PKVPKYIQKDNKIY
+785 PKVPQYIQKNNKIY
-799 KLSSHGEEPTMKKY
+799 KLSSHDEEPTMTKY
-813 QEGDFFT
+813 QDGDFFT
-820 DYKYKVVH
+820 EYRYKVIH
-828 ENTTKEEITKVAPKD
+828 ENTTKEDITRVAPKD
-843 VYVGDESRE
+843 VYVADESRD
-852 RTSENIKTAGT
+852 RTSENIKTNGT

-875 DNDGNLIEETTTPEK
+875 DNDGNLTEETTTPER
-890 TEVVNNIIKVGTK
+890 TEVVNNVIKVGTK
-903 TKVEYIGRGKDI
+903 PKVEYIGRGKDI

-969 PTSSYKGKVI
+969 PTSNYKGKVI

-1002 GDPDNNIVGAVKW
+1002 GNSDNDIVGAVKW

-1037 IISGSDSNDTE
+1037 ILSGPDSNDTE

-1092 TVVKAFVYAE
+1092 TVVKAFLYAE

-1113 DEDQAKAHENDEN
+1113 DEDQAKAHENDED
-1126 YNPEDYFIKDRY
+1126 YNPENYFIKDRY
-1138 DSGKHKLTEDFVLP
+1138 DSGKHKLTEDFVIP
-1152 KAPQYIQKDNKIY
+1152 KVPQHIQKDNKIY
-1165 KLSSHDTEPTINKYV
+1165 KLSSHDVEPTNKKYV

-1192 LYENTTKEDIIRVAP
+1192 LHENTTKEDITRVAP
-1207 KNVYV
+1207 KDVYV
-1212 ADESRDRTS
+1212 ADETKDRTS
-1221 ENVKTNGTEGITR
+1221 ENIRTNGTEGITR
-1234 TITTYKVDNDGN
+1234 TVTTYKVDNDGN

-1291 SETGEVT
+1291 SETGEVA
-1298 EKVQENVIGRAKD
+1298 EKVQENVIGRAKA

-1318 PSPKVYQK
+1318 PSPRVYQK
-1326 DSDRELNMPNEVIP
+1326 DSERELNMPNEVIP
-1340 GEEGLSS
+1340 GEEGSSS

-1355 KETGELTE
+1355 KDTGELTE

-1383 DKIVYSKKGND
+1383 DKVVYSKKGND

-1401 YNVNENNGDITSD
+1401 YNVNENNGEITSNS
-1414 TKEEVFKVDGL
+1414 KEEVFKVDGV
-1425 KDKIVVEDIAIPI
+1425 KDKVVVEDIAIPT

-1446 EKGEPNMIIEGELG
+1446 EKGKSNMIIEGELG
-1460 KKTTTTTYNVNPKT
+1460 KKTTTTTYDVNPKT
-1474 GEVFEEKISTD
+1474 GEVFEAKISTD

-1491 KRIYVPAKDKIEVET
+1491 KKIYVPAKDKIEVET

-1512 YEKDANRELGK
+1512 YEKDGNRELGK

-1560 EPQGKRILVSAKDKV
+1560 EPQGKRILVPAKDKV

-1587 KTTVYNVDANTGKI
+1587 RTTVYNVDSNTGKI
-1601 TENVNEE
+1601 TEDVKEE

-1615 ATTEENLTELKVDL
+1615 LTSEESLTELKVDL
-1629 QKDTDGNILNVIKM
+1629 QKDTEGNILNVIKM
-1643 GEEPKDLP
+1643 GETPKDLV

-1673 IETSKGEELPP
+1673 VENSKGEDLPP
-1684 VVENKD
+1684 VVENKEFSGGINPD
-1690 FEGGVNSLDTPV
+1690 NAPVVDNKEFTGGVNSTEAPV
-1702 VESLSELKVAIIK
+1702 
-1715 DKENNIIDVIKENE
+1715 
-1729 KPKDIQ
+1729 
-1735 GYINTGK
+1735 
-1742 TETDKDGHK
+1742 
-1751 VYIYQK
+1751 
-1757 VEENS
+1757 
-1762 KGSELPPVVE
+1762 
-1772 NKDFVGGVNSSD
+1772 
-1784 TPVVENLPEFT
+1784 
-1795 GEVNSTDTPTVEE
+1795 VEE

-1819 NEDNILDVIKAEE
+1819 DKDNILDVIKAEE

-1842 TGKTGIDKDGY
+1842 TGKTGVDKDGY

-1863 DKQSV
+1863 DKKPV

-1881 NKEITKKDELPT
+1881 NKEIAKKEELPST
-1893 TSAIPMFS
+1893 TAIPMLS
-1901 TVSLLSAFGIR
+1901 SVSLLSVLGVR
-1912 KRKNKK
+1912 KRKDKK

>member
-51 QVDSSGGVR
+51 QVNSSSGIN
-60 TLKPSEEVKAVPNGE
+60 TLKASDKVKAVPNGE

-87 AGLGSGTLINDDT
+87 AGLGSGTLINEDT

-203 LIPILNGTVEN
+203 LIPILNGIVEN

-252 GVEGIRSGGITFS
+252 GVEGLRSGGITFS
-265 KEQLDWIK
+265 KEQLDWINA
-273 SIARGENAN
+273 IARGENAQ
-282 PVYLSDQPKT
+282 PVYLADKPKT
-292 DDKDKDEV
+292 DDKEEV

-310 DENVTGMVGKLYE
+310 DENVTGMIGKLYE
-323 DGTYV
+323 DGTYI
-328 MKSDGKGNM
+328 MKSDGKDNM
-337 NLYNT
+337 NLYNS
-342 NGGIDS
+342 NGGIDT
-348 MFYGLTDKDGE
+348 MLRGLTDKDGQPLSTE
-359 LLTTDEVDAIKN
+359 EYEAIRN
-371 KVKRIEVDGKIV
+371 KVKRVEVDGKIV
-383 ADKLDVNAG
+383 ADKLDLGASDN
-392 ESTTELDLTGITLSE
+392 TTELDLTGITLSDKAE
-407 NAQTSPFLAYYADN
+407 TSPFLAYYADN

-426 LDPNLSLSKVKNG
+426 LDPNLSLSKVKKG
-439 NRIIDNAPNL
+439 YRIIDNAPNL

-506 AFGDNFNY
+506 AFGDKFNFD
-514 EKYVPTGQAN
+514 KYVPTGQAN
-524 SYFDTDLSTV
+524 SYFNTDLSTV
-534 EKVSFSRYTSDVFIK
+534 EKVSGTDNGVFLK
-549 EWLKAVKDSHSSKE
+549 EWVKSVKDANLPKKE
-563 NVFLNGHRIGTIEEV
+563 VVYKDGVSIGTLEEV
-578 LKETA
+578 LNKT
-583 TFGKGVYTIDET
+583 TFEKGVYTI
-595 KEVDT
+595 
-600 HYYLVYAIK
+600 
-609 DPNNEEVV
+609 
-617 DSWGDRHP
+617 G
-625 KAKIIKEEEYY
+625 KAKTVI
-636 PKNRKWLS
+636 P
-644 NDSILNVPPTDE
+644 
-656 TLTMEY
+656 
-662 NGDLYKIKGTSNTHI
+662 
-677 VAGPDKSEQEQQEY
+677 
-691 LNDLATW
+691 
-698 RQGFLNTEMFYSAEN
+698 
-713 NISGYTRVYAKNG
+713 
-726 KIVKKILYF
+726 
-735 DLVKGSYTQ
+735 
-744 RFIDEDQA
+744 
-752 KAHENDENYNPD
+752 
-764 DYSIKESY
+764 
-772 FSDYHKITEDFVL
+772 
-785 PKVPKYIQKDNKIY
+785 
-799 KLSSHGEEPTMKKY
+799 EP
-813 QEGDFFT
+813 
-820 DYKYKVVH
+820 
-828 ENTTKEEITKVAPKD
+828 
-843 VYVGDESRE
+843 
-852 RTSENIKTAGT
+852 
-863 EGITRTVTTYKV
+863 
-875 DNDGNLIEETTTPEK
+875 
-890 TEVVNNIIKVGTK
+890 
-903 TKVEYIGRGKDI
+903 KVEYLGRGKDI
-915 IRKTTTYTVNS
+915 VRKTTTYTVNS
-926 ETGVVSENVKEEV
+926 ETGIVSESVKEEV

-964 DEIES
+964 DEVES
-969 PTSSYKGKVI
+969 TGSNYKGKII

-987 KGKWLANDTLHSFSD
+987 KGKWFANSTLHSFSD
-1002 GDPDNNIVGAVKW
+1002 DNSDNKIVGVLKW
-1015 PDDEKFEYNN
+1015 PWDEKFEYNN

-1037 IISGSDSNDTE
+1037 IISGPDSNDTE

-1062 SNSRLFYRPGQPVGN
+1062 PNSRLFYQPSAPVGDSVFN
-1077 EDYNKLDNLGLAKDG
+1077 EDYRKLNDAGLAKDG
-1092 TVVKAFVYAE
+1092 KVVKAFLYAE

-1113 DEDQAKAHENDEN
+1113 DEDQAKAHENDED
-1126 YNPEDYFIKDRY
+1126 YNPENYFIKDKY

-1152 KAPQYIQKDNKIY
+1152 KAPQYIQKNNKIY
-1165 KLSSHDTEPTINKYV
+1165 KLSSNDEEPTMTKYQ
-1180 DADLS
+1180 DGDFF

-1192 LYENTTKEDIIRVAP
+1192 LHENTTKEDITRVAP
-1207 KNVYV
+1207 KDVYV

-1246 LTEEVSTPEKTEVV
+1246 LTEEVTTPEKTEVV

-1291 SETGEVT
+1291 SETGDVT
-1298 EKVQENVIGRAKD
+1298 EKVQENVIGRAKA

-1318 PSPKVYQK
+1318 PSPRVYQK
-1326 DSDRELNMPNEVIP
+1326 DSERELNMPDEVIQ
-1340 GEEGLSS
+1340 GEEGSNS

-1363 NQSEPTV
+1363 NRSEPTV
-1370 KNPTPTII
+1370 KNPTPTIV

-1383 DKIVYSKKGND
+1383 DKVVYSKKGND

-1401 YNVNENNGDITSD
+1401 YNVNENNGEITSNS
-1414 TKEEVFKVDGL
+1414 KEEVFKVDGL
-1425 KDKIVVEDIAIPI
+1425 KDKVVVEDIEIPT
-1438 VYLKDGNR
+1438 VYLKDNNR
-1446 EKGEPNMIIEGELG
+1446 DKGKPNMIIEGELG

-1474 GEVFEEKISTD
+1474 GEVFEAKISTD

-1512 YEKDANRELGK
+1512 YEKDGNRELGK

-1529 GTEGSKTTVIKYK
+1529 GIEGSKTTVIKYK

-1550 TEERGTPLIR
+1550 TEERGVPLIR
-1560 EPQGKRILVSAKDKV
+1560 EPQGKRILVPAKDKV

-1587 KTTVYNVDANTGKI
+1587 KTTVYNVNPNTGKI
-1601 TENVNEE
+1601 TEDIQEE
-1608 VIADKGD
+1608 VIVDKGD
-1615 ATTEENLTELKVDL
+1615 STSEESLTELKVDL
-1629 QKDTDGNILNVIKM
+1629 QKDTEGNILNVIKM
-1643 GEEPKDLP
+1643 GEAPKELD
-1651 GYINTGKTELTK
+1651 GYVNTGKTELTK
-1663 EGYKVYIYQK
+1663 EGYKVYVYQK
-1673 IETSKGEELPP
+1673 VENSKGTENPP
-1684 VVENKD
+1684 VVDNKE
-1690 FEGGVNSLDTPV
+1690 FTGGVNSTDAPV
-1702 VESLSELKVAIIK
+1702 
-1715 DKENNIIDVIKENE
+1715 
-1729 KPKDIQ
+1729 
-1735 GYINTGK
+1735 
-1742 TETDKDGHK
+1742 
-1751 VYIYQK
+1751 
-1757 VEENS
+1757 
-1762 KGSELPPVVE
+1762 
-1772 NKDFVGGVNSSD
+1772 
-1784 TPVVENLPEFT
+1784 
-1795 GEVNSTDTPTVEE
+1795 VEE

-1842 TGKTGIDKDGY
+1842 TGKTKVDKDGY
-1853 KTYIYEKVKE
+1853 KVYIYEKVKE
-1863 DKQSV
+1863 NKKSV
-1868 VEDKKEANLKENN
+1868 VEDKKEVNLKENN
-1881 NKEITKKDELPT
+1881 NKEITKKEELPS
-1893 TSAIPMFS
+1893 TSAIPMLS
-1901 TVSLLSAFGIR
+1901 TVSLLSVLGIR

>member
-29 VDQDSLNVVKAV
+29 VDTDSFNVVKAV
-41 DSGYNRTESG
+41 DNGYNRTESG
-51 QVDSSGGVR
+51 QVDSSGGTR

-87 AGLGSGTLINDDT
+87 VGLGSGTLINEDT

-124 KKSGDIHIAT
+124 NKSGDIHIAT

-252 GVEGIRSGGITFS
+252 GVEGLRSGGITFS

-273 SIARGENAN
+273 SIARGENAQ
-282 PVYLSDQPKT
+282 PVYLADEPKT

-323 DGTYV
+323 DGTYI
-328 MKSDGKGNM
+328 MKSDGKDNM
-337 NLYNT
+337 NLYNS
-342 NGGIDS
+342 NGGIDT
-348 MFYGLTDKDGE
+348 MLRGLTDKDGQPLSTE
-359 LLTTDEVDAIKN
+359 EYEAIRN
-371 KVKRIEVDGKIV
+371 KVKRVEVDGKIV
-383 ADKLDVNAG
+383 ADKLDLGASDN
-392 ESTTELDLTGITLSE
+392 TTELDLTGITLSE
-407 NAQTSPFLAYYADN
+407 NADTSPFLAYYADN

-426 LDPNLSLSKVKNG
+426 LNPNLSLSKVKKG
-439 NRIIDNAPNL
+439 YRIIDNAPNL

-464 FEESD
+464 FEDSD

-482 TSFDNSKLNNSGVL
+482 TTFDNSKLNNNAVL
-496 FKNLKGLKEI
+496 FKNLIGLKEI
-506 AFGDNFNY
+506 AFGDKFYNH
-514 EKYVPTGQAN
+514 KYVPTGQAN

-534 EKVSFSRYTSDVFIK
+534 EKVSFSRYTNDVFIK
-549 EWLKAVKDSHSSKE
+549 EWLKAVKDANIPKKE
-563 NVFLNGHRIGTIEEV
+563 AVYKDGINIGSLEEV
-578 LKETA
+578 LNKTDFET
-583 TFGKGVYTIDET
+583 GVYTIGEANA
-595 KEVDT
+595 EVDM
-600 HYYLVYAIK
+600 HVYYEFSIQ
-609 DPNNEEVV
+609 D
-617 DSWGDRHP
+617 GDKQIEREYLGN
-625 KAKIIKEEEYY
+625 KFYDYKGKIIKTEEVFPESG
-636 PKNRKWLS
+636 KWHS
-644 NDSILNVPPTDE
+644 KDTVDSIAFNTGESFRL
-656 TLTMEY
+656 EY
-662 NGDLYKIKGTSNTHI
+662 DNDVYKIVGSSEIIPIAGVSNVEAYKGTYDRAAEIWKEGHS
-677 VAGPDKSEQEQQEY
+677 VG
-691 LNDLATW
+691 L
-698 RQGFLNTEMFYSAEN
+698 FYGNEGKA
-713 NISGYTRVYAKNG
+713 ANG
-726 KIVKKILYF
+726 KVFKQFFYLSP
-735 DLVKGSYTQ
+735 VRGSYTQ
-744 RFIDEDQA
+744 LFIDEDQA
-752 KAHENDENYNPD
+752 KAHENDENYNPE
-764 DYSIKESY
+764 DYSIKDKY
-772 FSDYHKITEDFVL
+772 FSDYHKLTEDLVI

-799 KLSSHGEEPTMKKY
+799 KLSSHGEEPTTKKY
-813 QEGDFFT
+813 IDAELFT
-820 DYKYKVVH
+820 EYKYKV
-828 ENTTKEEITKVAPKD
+828 
-843 VYVGDESRE
+843 
-852 RTSENIKTAGT
+852 
-863 EGITRTVTTYKV
+863 
-875 DNDGNLIEETTTPEK
+875 
-890 TEVVNNIIKVGTK
+890 
-903 TKVEYIGRGKDI
+903 
-915 IRKTTTYTVNS
+915 
-926 ETGVVSENVKEEV
+926 
-939 NPEVDMHFYFV
+939 
-950 YSIKDSDTFIPSSP
+950 
-964 DEIES
+964 
-969 PTSSYKGKVI
+969 
-979 KEVEYIPE
+979 
-987 KGKWLANDTLHSFSD
+987 LH
-1002 GDPDNNIVGAVKW
+1002 
-1015 PDDEKFEYNN
+1015 
-1025 DIYKVVGSSVEH
+1025 
-1037 IISGSDSNDTE
+1037 
-1048 RSNYERDS
+1048 
-1056 KIWHRY
+1056 
-1062 SNSRLFYRPGQPVGN
+1062 
-1077 EDYNKLDNLGLAKDG
+1077 
-1092 TVVKAFVYAE
+1092 
-1102 PVRGTYTQTFI
+1102 
-1113 DEDQAKAHENDEN
+1113 
-1126 YNPEDYFIKDRY
+1126 
-1138 DSGKHKLTEDFVLP
+1138 
-1152 KAPQYIQKDNKIY
+1152 
-1165 KLSSHDTEPTINKYV
+1165 
-1180 DADLS
+1180 
-1185 TEYRYKV
+1185 
-1192 LYENTTKEDIIRVAP
+1192 ENTTKEDITRVAP
-1207 KNVYV
+1207 KDVYV

-1221 ENVKTNGTEGITR
+1221 ENVRTNGTEGITR

-1281 MKKTTTYTVN
+1281 IKKTTTYTVN

-1298 EKVQENVIGRAKD
+1298 EKVQENTIGRAKD

-1318 PSPKVYQK
+1318 PSPRVYQK
-1326 DSDRELNMPNEVIP
+1326 DSERELNMPNKVIQ
-1340 GEEGLSS
+1340 GEEGSSS

-1401 YNVNENNGDITSD
+1401 YNVNENNGEITSNS
-1414 TKEEVFKVDGL
+1414 TEEVFKVDGL
-1425 KDKIVVEDIAIPI
+1425 KDKVVVEDIEIPT
-1438 VYLKDGNR
+1438 VYLKDSNR
-1446 EKGEPNMIIEGELG
+1446 EKGKPNLIIEGELG

-1550 TEERGTPLIR
+1550 TEERGRTLIR
-1560 EPQGKRILVSAKDKV
+1560 EAQGKRILVPAKDKV

-1587 KTTVYNVDANTGKI
+1587 KTTVYNVDSNTGKI
-1601 TENVNEE
+1601 TEDIKEE

-1629 QKDTDGNILNVIKM
+1629 QKDTEGNILNVIKM
-1643 GEEPKDLP
+1643 GETPKDLV

-1673 IETSKGEELPP
+1673 IETSKGEENPP

-1690 FEGGVNSLDTPV
+1690 FNGGVNPDNAPV
-1702 VESLSELKVAIIK
+1702 VENLSELKVALIK
-1715 DKENNIIDVIKENE
+1715 DTDGNVLDVVEENGKPVEIK
-1729 KPKDIQ
+1729 D
-1735 GYINTGK
+1735 YVFTGK
-1742 TETDKDGHK
+1742 QEVDENGYK

-1757 VEENS
+1757 VESS
-1762 KGSELPPVVE
+1762 KGTENPPVVE
-1772 NKDFVGGVNSSD
+1772 NKDFVGGVNPD
-1784 TPVVENLPEFT
+1784 NAPV
-1795 GEVNSTDTPTVEE
+1795 VEE

-1819 NEDNILDVIKAEE
+1819 NEDNILDVIKSEE

-1863 DKQSV
+1863 DKQPV
-1868 VEDKKEANLKENN
+1868 VEDKKEANLKDNN
-1881 NKEITKKDELPT
+1881 NKEITKKEELPST
-1893 TSAIPMFS
+1893 TAIPMFS
-1901 TVSLLSAFGIR
+1901 TVSLLSVLGIR
-1912 KRKNKK
+1912 KRKDKK

>member
-29 VDQDSLNVVKAV
+29 VDKDSLNVVKAV

-51 QVDSSGGVR
+51 QVDPSGGTR

-87 AGLGSGTLINDDT
+87 VGLGSGTLINEDT

-180 LHNEVTKLSNGD
+180 LHNEATKLSNGD

-252 GVEGIRSGGITFS
+252 GVEGLRSGGITFS
-265 KEQLDWIK
+265 KEQLDWINA
-273 SIARGENAN
+273 IARGENAQ
-282 PVYLSDQPKT
+282 PVYLADKPKT
-292 DDKDKDEV
+292 DDKEEV

-310 DENVTGMVGKLYE
+310 DENVTGMIGKLYE
-323 DGTYV
+323 DGTYII
-328 MKSDGKGNM
+328 KSDGKDNM
-337 NLYNT
+337 NLYNS
-342 NGGIDS
+342 NGGIDT
-348 MFYGLTDKDGE
+348 MLRGLTDKDGQPLSTE
-359 LLTTDEVDAIKN
+359 EYEAIRN
-371 KVKRIEVDGKIV
+371 KVKRVEVDGKIV
-383 ADKLDVNAG
+383 ADKLDLGASDN
-392 ESTTELDLTGITLSE
+392 TTELDLTGITLSE
-407 NAQTSPFLAYYADN
+407 NADTSPFLAYYADN

-426 LDPNLSLSKVKNG
+426 LDPNLSLSKVKKG
-439 NRIIDNAPNL
+439 YRIIDNAPNL

-464 FEESD
+464 FEDSD

-506 AFGDNFNY
+506 AFGDKFNFN
-514 EKYVPTGQAN
+514 KYVPTGQSN
-524 SYFDTDLSTV
+524 SYFETDLSTV
-534 EKVSFSRYTSDVFIK
+534 EKVSGTDNSTFIK
-549 EWLKAVKDSHSSKE
+549 EWVKAVKDANLPKKE
-563 NVFLNGHRIGTIEEV
+563 VVYKDGVSIGTLEEV
-578 LKETA
+578 LNKT
-583 TFGKGVYTIDET
+583 TFEKGVYTI
-595 KEVDT
+595 
-600 HYYLVYAIK
+600 
-609 DPNNEEVV
+609 
-617 DSWGDRHP
+617 G
-625 KAKIIKEEEYY
+625 KAK
-636 PKNRKWLS
+636 
-644 NDSILNVPPTDE
+644 
-656 TLTMEY
+656 
-662 NGDLYKIKGTSNTHI
+662 
-677 VAGPDKSEQEQQEY
+677 
-691 LNDLATW
+691 
-698 RQGFLNTEMFYSAEN
+698 
-713 NISGYTRVYAKNG
+713 
-726 KIVKKILYF
+726 
-735 DLVKGSYTQ
+735 
-744 RFIDEDQA
+744 
-752 KAHENDENYNPD
+752 
-764 DYSIKESY
+764 
-772 FSDYHKITEDFVL
+772 
-785 PKVPKYIQKDNKIY
+785 KVIP
-799 KLSSHGEEPTMKKY
+799 EP
-813 QEGDFFT
+813 
-820 DYKYKVVH
+820 
-828 ENTTKEEITKVAPKD
+828 
-843 VYVGDESRE
+843 
-852 RTSENIKTAGT
+852 
-863 EGITRTVTTYKV
+863 
-875 DNDGNLIEETTTPEK
+875 
-890 TEVVNNIIKVGTK
+890 
-903 TKVEYIGRGKDI
+903 KVEYLGRGKDI
-915 IRKTTTYTVNS
+915 VRKTTTYRENP
-926 ETGVVSENVKEEV
+926 ETGDIEENVKEEV
-939 NPEVDMHFYFV
+939 NPEVNMHFYFV
-950 YSIKDSDTFIPSSP
+950 YSVRDENDNKRP
-964 DEIES
+964 DEYR
-969 PTSSYKGKVI
+969 SYKGVI
-979 KEVEYIPE
+979 LKEEEYIPE
-987 KGKWLANDTLHSFSD
+987 GGKWLANFTLQGNSD
-1002 GDPDNNIVGAVKW
+1002 KGIESVVKW
-1015 PDDEKFEYNN
+1015 PDDTDRFEYNGE
-1025 DIYKVVGSSVEH
+1025 IYKVVGSSEYH
-1037 IISGSDSNDTE
+1037 IISGPDSNDTE

-1056 KIWHRY
+1056 KVWHTGD
-1062 SNSRLFYRPGQPVGN
+1062 NSRLFYGGSTLPDAPQSEKDYVALN
-1077 EDYNKLDNLGLAKDG
+1077 ELGLAKDG
-1092 TVVKAFVYAE
+1092 KVVKAFLYAE
-1102 PVRGTYTQTFI
+1102 PVRGSYTQTFI
-1113 DEDQAKAHENDEN
+1113 DEDQAKAHKDDEN
-1126 YNPEDYFIKDRY
+1126 YNPEDYSIKDKY
-1138 DSGKHKLTEDFVLP
+1138 FSDYHKLTEDFVLP
-1152 KAPQYIQKDNKIY
+1152 KAPQYIQKNNKIY
-1165 KLSSHDTEPTINKYV
+1165 KLSSHDEEPTMTKYQ
-1180 DADLS
+1180 DGDFF

-1192 LYENTTKEDIIRVAP
+1192 IHENNTKEEITRVEP
-1207 KNVYV
+1207 KDVYV

-1221 ENVKTNGTEGITR
+1221 ENIKTNGTVGITKKV
-1234 TITTYKVDNDGN
+1234 TIYKVDNDGN
-1246 LTEEVSTPEKTEVV
+1246 LTEEVTTPEKTEVV

-1281 MKKTTTYTVN
+1281 IKRTTTYTVN

-1298 EKVQENVIGRAKD
+1298 EKVQENIIGRAKA

-1318 PSPKVYQK
+1318 PSPRVYQK
-1326 DSDRELNMPNEVIP
+1326 DSERDLNMPNEVIQ
-1340 GEEGLSS
+1340 GEEGSSS

-1370 KNPTPTII
+1370 KNPTPTIV

-1383 DKIVYSKKGND
+1383 DKVVYSKKGND
-1394 IIKTTTT
+1394 IIKTTTV
-1401 YNVNENNGDITSD
+1401 YNVNEVNGEITSN
-1414 TKEEVFKVDGL
+1414 TTEEIFKADGV
-1425 KDKIVVEDIAIPI
+1425 KDKVVVEDIDIPI
-1438 VYLKDGNR
+1438 VYLKDSNR
-1446 EKGEPNMIIEGELG
+1446 EKGKPNMIVEGELG

-1512 YEKDANRELGK
+1512 YEKDGNRELGK

-1550 TEERGTPLIR
+1550 TEERGRTLIR
-1560 EPQGKRILVSAKDKV
+1560 EAQGKRILVPAKDKV

-1587 KTTVYNVDANTGKI
+1587 KTTVYNVNPNTGKI
-1601 TENVNEE
+1601 TEDIQEE

-1629 QKDTDGNILNVIKM
+1629 QKDTEGNILNVIKM
-1643 GEEPKDLP
+1643 GETPKDLP

-1673 IETSKGEELPP
+1673 VETSKGE
-1684 VVENKD
+1684 D
-1690 FEGGVNSLDTPV
+1690 
-1702 VESLSELKVAIIK
+1702 
-1715 DKENNIIDVIKENE
+1715 
-1729 KPKDIQ
+1729 
-1735 GYINTGK
+1735 
-1742 TETDKDGHK
+1742 
-1751 VYIYQK
+1751 
-1757 VEENS
+1757 
-1762 KGSELPPVVE
+1762 LPPVVE
-1772 NKDFVGGVNSSD
+1772 NKDFVGGVNPDNAPVVEELSELKVAVIKD
-1784 TPVVENLPEFT
+1784 TDGNILDVVEENGKPVEIKDYIYTGKQEIDENGYKVYIYQKVENSKGTENPPVVENKEFS
-1795 GEVNSTDTPTVEE
+1795 GGVNSTEAPVVEE

-1842 TGKTGIDKDGY
+1842 TGKTGTDKDGY

-1863 DKQSV
+1863 DKKTT
-1868 VEDKKEANLKENN
+1868 VEDKKSNLKDNN
-1881 NKEITKKDELPT
+1881 NKEITKKEELPS
-1893 TSAIPMFS
+1893 TSAIPMLS
-1901 TVSLLSAFGIR
+1901 TVSLLSVLGIR

>member
-29 VDQDSLNVVKAV
+29 VDTDSFNVVKAV

-51 QVDSSGGVR
+51 QVNSSGGIN
-60 TLKPSEEVKAVPNGE
+60 TLKASDEVKSVPNGE

-87 AGLGSGTLINDDT
+87 AGLGSGTLINEDT

-252 GVEGIRSGGITFS
+252 GVEGLRSGGITFS
-265 KEQLDWIK
+265 KEQLDWINAV
-273 SIARGENAN
+273 ARGENAQ
-282 PVYLSDQPKT
+282 PVYLADKPKT
-292 DDKDKDEV
+292 DDKEEV

-328 MKSDGKGNM
+328 MKSNDKGNM
-337 NLYNT
+337 LLDNPNQGF
-342 NGGIDS
+342 NS
-348 MFYGLTDKDGE
+348 MFYGLTDKDGKPLSAE
-359 LLTTDEVDAIKN
+359 EVDAIKH
-371 KVKRIEVDGKIV
+371 KVKRIEADGKIV
-383 ADKLDVNAG
+383 ADKLATDVSNN
-392 ESTTELDLTGITLSE
+392 TTELDLTGVTLSE
-407 NAQTSPFLAYYADN
+407 NAETSPFLAYYADN
-421 LNKLT
+421 LTKLT

-456 TQLLKDTA
+456 TQLLKDTK
-464 FEESD
+464 FENSD

-482 TSFDNSKLNNSGVL
+482 TSFDNFKLNNNGVL

-506 AFGDNFNY
+506 AFGNKFYDA
-514 EKYVPTGQAN
+514 KYIPMGQSN

-534 EKVSFSRYTSDVFIK
+534 EKVSGTTNSVFIK
-549 EWLKAVKDSHSSKE
+549 EWVKAVKDANIPKKE
-563 NVFLNGHRIGTIEEV
+563 AVYKDGIRIGTLEEI
-578 LKETA
+578 LNKNDFEN
-583 TFGKGVYTIDET
+583 GVYTIGEDNP
-595 KEVDT
+595 EVDM
-600 HYYLVYAIK
+600 HLYYEYSIQ
-609 DPNNEEVV
+609 D
-617 DSWGDRHP
+617 GDEQIEYEFRGN
-625 KAKIIKEEEYY
+625 KSFEYKGKIIKTEEVFPESGKWHANDTVWTAHRY
-636 PKNRKWLS
+636 PKEDFRL
-644 NDSILNVPPTDE
+644 
-656 TLTMEY
+656 EY
-662 NGDLYKIKGTSNTHI
+662 NNDVYKVWGSSEVNLVAGSDNNDLYK
-677 VAGPDKSEQEQQEY
+677 EQYDRAVKFWHQGDY
-691 LNDLATW
+691 LGL
-698 RQGFLNTEMFYSAEN
+698 FYPGLEKA
-713 NISGYTRVYAKNG
+713 ANG
-726 KIVKKILYF
+726 KVFKQVFYLSP
-735 DLVKGSYTQ
+735 VRGSYTQ
-744 RFIDEDQA
+744 LFIDEDQA
-752 KAHENDENYNPD
+752 KAHENDENYNPE
-764 DYSIKESY
+764 DYSIKDKY
-772 FSDYHKITEDFVL
+772 FSDYHKLTEDLVV

-799 KLSSHGEEPTMKKY
+799 KLSSQGEEPTTKKY
-813 QEGDFFT
+813 IDAELFT
-820 DYKYKVVH
+820 EYKYKVVH
-828 ENTTKEEITKVAPKD
+828 ENTTKEDITRVAPKD
-843 VYVGDESRE
+843 VYVADESRD
-852 RTSENIKTAGT
+852 RTSENIKTNGT

-875 DNDGNLIEETTTPEK
+875 DNGGNLTEETTTLEK

-903 TKVEYIGRGKDI
+903 PKVEYIGRGKDI

-950 YSIKDSDTFIPSSP
+950 YSIKDSDTFISSSP

-969 PTSSYKGKVI
+969 PTSNYKGKVI

-1002 GDPDNNIVGAVKW
+1002 GNPDNDIVGAVKW
-1015 PDDEKFEYNN
+1015 PLDEKFEYNN

-1037 IISGSDSNDTE
+1037 IISGPDSNDTE
-1048 RSNYERDS
+1048 RRNYEEDS
-1056 KIWHRY
+1056 KIWHRFP
-1062 SNSRLFYRPGQPVGN
+1062 NSRLFYRPGQPVGN

-1092 TVVKAFVYAE
+1092 TIVKAFLYAE
-1102 PVRGTYTQTFI
+1102 TVRGSYTQTFI
-1113 DEDQAKAHENDEN
+1113 DEDQAKAHENDED
-1126 YNPEDYFIKDRY
+1126 YNPENYFIKDKY
-1138 DSGKHKLTEDFVLP
+1138 ESGKHKLTEDFVLP

-1165 KLSSHDTEPTINKYV
+1165 KLSSHGTEPTINKYI

-1192 LYENTTKEDIIRVAP
+1192 LHENTTKEDITRVAP
-1207 KNVYV
+1207 KDVYV
-1212 ADESRDRTS
+1212 GDESRDRTS
-1221 ENVKTNGTEGITR
+1221 ENIKTNGTTGITK
-1234 TITTYKVDNDGN
+1234 TVTKYKVDNDGN
-1246 LTEEVSTPEKTEVV
+1246 LTEEVTTPEKTEVV

-1281 MKKTTTYTVN
+1281 IKKTTTYTVN

-1298 EKVQENVIGRAKD
+1298 EKVQENVIGRAKA

-1318 PSPKVYQK
+1318 PSPRVYQK
-1326 DSDRELNMPNEVIP
+1326 DSERELNMPNEVIQ
-1340 GEEGLSS
+1340 GEEGSSS

-1355 KETGELTE
+1355 KDTGELTE

-1370 KNPTPTII
+1370 KNPTPTIV

-1383 DKIVYSKKGND
+1383 DKVVYSKKGND
-1394 IIKTTTT
+1394 IIKTTTV
-1401 YNVNENNGDITSD
+1401 YNVNEVNGEITSD
-1414 TKEEVFKVDGL
+1414 TKEEVFKVDGV
-1425 KDKIVVEDIAIPI
+1425 KDKVVVEDITIPT
-1438 VYLKDGNR
+1438 VYLKDSNR
-1446 EKGEPNMIIEGELG
+1446 EKGKPNMIVEGELG
-1460 KKTTTTTYNVNPKT
+1460 KKTTTTTYDVNPKT
-1474 GEVFEEKISTD
+1474 GEVFEAKISTD

-1506 IPYTTT
+1506 IPYTIT
-1512 YEKDANRELGK
+1512 YEKDVNRELGK

-1560 EPQGKRILVSAKDKV
+1560 EAQGKRIIVPAKDKV

-1587 KTTVYNVDANTGKI
+1587 KTTVYNVDANTGAI
-1601 TENVNEE
+1601 TEDIQEE

-1615 ATTEENLTELKVDL
+1615 ATSEESLTELKVDL
-1629 QKDTDGNILNVIKM
+1629 QKDTEGNILNVIKM

-1673 IETSKGEELPP
+1673 IETSKGEDLPS

-1690 FEGGVNSLDTPV
+1690 FNGGVNPDNAPVVDNKEFSGGVNSTDAPV
-1702 VESLSELKVAIIK
+1702 V
-1715 DKENNIIDVIKENE
+1715 DN
-1729 KPKDIQ
+1729 
-1735 GYINTGK
+1735 
-1742 TETDKDGHK
+1742 
-1751 VYIYQK
+1751 
-1757 VEENS
+1757 
-1762 KGSELPPVVE
+1762 
-1772 NKDFVGGVNSSD
+1772 
-1784 TPVVENLPEFT
+1784 
-1795 GEVNSTDTPTVEE
+1795 

-1842 TGKTGIDKDGY
+1842 TGKIGTDKDGY
-1853 KTYIYEKVKE
+1853 KVYIYEKVKE
-1863 DKQSV
+1863 DKQPV

-1881 NKEITKKDELPT
+1881 NKEITKKDELPST
-1893 TSAIPMFS
+1893 TAIPMFS

>member
-29 VDQDSLNVVKAV
+29 VDKDSLNVVKAV

-51 QVDSSGGVR
+51 QVDSSGGTR

-252 GVEGIRSGGITFS
+252 GVEGLRSGGITFS
-265 KEQLDWIK
+265 KEQLDWINA
-273 SIARGENAN
+273 IARGENAK
-282 PVYLSDQPKT
+282 PVYLEDKPKT
-292 DDKDKDEV
+292 DDKEEV

-310 DENVTGMVGKLYE
+310 DENVTGMIGKLYE

-328 MKSDGKGNM
+328 MKSDGKDNM
-337 NLYNT
+337 NLYNS
-342 NGGIDS
+342 NGGIDT
-348 MFYGLTDKDGE
+348 MLRGLTDKDGQPLSTE
-359 LLTTDEVDAIKN
+359 EYEAIRN
-371 KVKRIEVDGKIV
+371 KVKRVEVDGKIV
-383 ADKLDVNAG
+383 ADKLDLGAS

-407 NAQTSPFLAYYADN
+407 NADTSPFLAYYADN

-426 LDPNLSLSKVKNG
+426 LDPNLSLSKVKKG
-439 NRIIDNAPNL
+439 YRIIDNAPNL

-464 FEESD
+464 FEDSD

-506 AFGDNFNY
+506 AFGDKFNFN
-514 EKYVPTGQAN
+514 KYVPTGQSN
-524 SYFDTDLSTV
+524 SYFETDLSTV
-534 EKVSFSRYTSDVFIK
+534 EKVSVSRENGSVFLK
-549 EWLKAVKDSHSSKE
+549 DWLKAVKE
-563 NVFLNGHRIGTIEEV
+563 N
-578 LKETA
+578 
-583 TFGKGVYTIDET
+583 
-595 KEVDT
+595 
-600 HYYLVYAIK
+600 
-609 DPNNEEVV
+609 P
-617 DSWGDRHP
+617 
-625 KAKIIKEEEYY
+625 
-636 PKNRKWLS
+636 
-644 NDSILNVPPTDE
+644 
-656 TLTMEY
+656 
-662 NGDLYKIKGTSNTHI
+662 SNTMKF
-677 VAGPDKSEQEQQEY
+677 VVWTDSQ
-691 LNDLATW
+691 
-698 RQGFLNTEMFYSAEN
+698 NTN
-713 NISGYTRVYAKNG
+713 
-726 KIVKKILYF
+726 VKKIFPIEDVLNNNSTIPTTGIYTLAKQNADNTHFYVDYYIQDESNKEQANFYKRLDVKNGVWKTGERVEDYVFSEKAENEIVYNNKTYKLRGDSELLIPGIHNFNKDVENTTPWTEDTAGTSLYYSGE
-735 DLVKGSYTQ
+735 DLAIDGKVFKQ
-744 RFIDEDQA
+744 RLYYSPKRKSITEVFIDDKED
-752 KAHENDENYNPD
+752 KLHKTDFTYNEE
-764 DYSIKESY
+764 DYYLKDKY
-772 FSDYHKITEDFVL
+772 FSGYKNWNETLEKI
-785 PKVPKYIQKDNKIY
+785 KYPEYIEKNNKIY
-799 KLSSHGEEPTMKKY
+799 KFIEEETVEDEESPI
-813 QEGDFFT
+813 
-820 DYKYKVVH
+820 YKYRYTVLH
-828 ENTTKEEITKVAPKD
+828 ENTTKEEITRVAPKD
-843 VYVGDESRE
+843 VYVADESRD
-852 RTSENIKTAGT
+852 RTTENVKTNGT
-863 EGITRTVTTYKV
+863 EGITKTVTTYRV
-875 DNDGNLIEETTTPEK
+875 DNDGNLQEEVTTPER

-903 TKVEYIGRGKDI
+903 PKVEYLGRGKDI
-915 IRKTTTYTVNS
+915 VRKTTTYTVNS

-939 NPEVDMHFYFV
+939 NPEVNMHFYFV
-950 YSIKDSDTFIPSSP
+950 YSVRDENDNKRP
-964 DEIES
+964 DEYRD
-969 PTSSYKGKVI
+969 YKGVI
-979 KEVEYIPE
+979 LKEEEYIPE
-987 KGKWLANDTLHSFSD
+987 GGKWLANFTLQGNSD
-1002 GDPDNNIVGAVKW
+1002 KGIESVVKW
-1015 PDDEKFEYNN
+1015 PDDTDRFEYNGE
-1025 DIYKVVGSSVEH
+1025 IYKVVGSSEYH
-1037 IISGSDSNDTE
+1037 IISGPDSNDTE

-1056 KIWHRY
+1056 KIWHTGN
-1062 SNSRLFYRPGQPVGN
+1062 NSRLFYGGAAYPDAPQSEKDYVALN
-1077 EDYNKLDNLGLAKDG
+1077 ELGLAKDG
-1092 TVVKAFVYAE
+1092 KVVKAFLYAE
-1102 PVRGTYTQTFI
+1102 PVRGSYTQIFI
-1113 DEDQAKAHENDEN
+1113 DEDQAKAHKDDEN
-1126 YNPEDYFIKDRY
+1126 YNPEDYSIKDKY
-1138 DSGKHKLTEDFVLP
+1138 FSDYHKLTEDFVLP
-1152 KAPQYIQKDNKIY
+1152 KAPQYIQKNNKIY

-1192 LYENTTKEDIIRVAP
+1192 LYENTTKEDITRVAP
-1207 KNVYV
+1207 KDVYV
-1212 ADESRDRTS
+1212 ADVTKDRTS

-1281 MKKTTTYTVN
+1281 IKKTTTYTVN

-1318 PSPKVYQK
+1318 PSPRVYQK
-1326 DSDRELNMPNEVIP
+1326 DSERELNMPNEVIQ
-1340 GEEGLSS
+1340 GEEGSSS

-1370 KNPTPTII
+1370 KNPTPTIV

-1383 DKIVYSKKGND
+1383 DKVVYSKKGDD

-1401 YNVNENNGDITSD
+1401 YNVNEVNGEITSN
-1414 TKEEVFKVDGL
+1414 TTEEIFKADGV
-1425 KDKIVVEDIAIPI
+1425 KDKVVVEDIDIPI
-1438 VYLKDGNR
+1438 VYLKDSNR
-1446 EKGEPNMIIEGELG
+1446 EKGKPNMIVEGELG

-1474 GEVFEEKISTD
+1474 GEVFEEKISID

-1512 YEKDANRELGK
+1512 YEKDGNRELGK

-1529 GTEGSKTTVIKYK
+1529 GAEGSKTTVIKYK

-1550 TEERGTPLIR
+1550 TEERGRTLIR
-1560 EPQGKRILVSAKDKV
+1560 EPQGKRILVPAKDKV

-1587 KTTVYNVDANTGKI
+1587 RTTVYNVDSNTGKI
-1601 TENVNEE
+1601 IEDIKEE

-1615 ATTEENLTELKVDL
+1615 STTEENLTELKVDL

-1643 GEEPKDLP
+1643 GETPKDLA

-1673 IETSKGEELPP
+1673 VETSKGEELPP

-1690 FEGGVNSLDTPV
+1690 FVGGVKPDNAPS
-1702 VESLSELKVAIIK
+1702 VENLPELKVAVIK
-1715 DKENNIIDVIKENE
+1715 DTDGNLLDVVEENGKPVEIK
-1729 KPKDIQ
+1729 D
-1735 GYINTGK
+1735 YIYTGK
-1742 TETDKDGHK
+1742 TETDKDGYK

-1757 VEENS
+1757 VENS
-1762 KGSELPPVVE
+1762 KGTENPPVVD
-1772 NKDFVGGVNSSD
+1772 NKEFTGGVNS
-1784 TPVVENLPEFT
+1784 
-1795 GEVNSTDTPTVEE
+1795 TDASVVEE

-1819 NEDNILDVIKAEE
+1819 DKDNILDVIKAEE

-1842 TGKTGIDKDGY
+1842 TGKTGTDKDGY

-1863 DKQSV
+1863 NKQSV
-1868 VEDKKEANLKENN
+1868 VEDKKDNLKENN
-1881 NKEITKKDELPT
+1881 NKEITKKDELPST
-1893 TSAIPMFS
+1893 TAIPMLS
-1901 TVSLLSAFGIR
+1901 TVSLLSVLGVR
-1912 KRKNKK
+1912 KRKDKK

>member
-29 VDQDSLNVVKAV
+29 VDADSFNVVKAV

-51 QVDSSGGVR
+51 QVDSSGGTR

-87 AGLGSGTLINDDT
+87 AGLGSGTLINEDT

-180 LHNEVTKLSNGD
+180 LHNEATKLSNGD

-252 GVEGIRSGGITFS
+252 GVEGLRSGGITFS

-273 SIARGENAN
+273 SIARGENAQ
-282 PVYLSDQPKT
+282 PVYLADKPKI
-292 DDKDKDEV
+292 DDKEEV

-310 DENVTGMVGKLYE
+310 DENVTGMIGKLYE
-323 DGTYV
+323 DGTYII
-328 MKSDGKGNM
+328 KSDGKDNM
-337 NLYNT
+337 NLYNS
-342 NGGIDS
+342 NGGIDT
-348 MFYGLTDKDGE
+348 MLRGLTDKDGQPLSTE
-359 LLTTDEVDAIKN
+359 EYEAIRN
-371 KVKRIEVDGKIV
+371 KVKRVEVDGKIV
-383 ADKLDVNAG
+383 ADKLDLGASDN
-392 ESTTELDLTGITLSE
+392 TTELDLTGITLSE
-407 NAQTSPFLAYYADN
+407 NADTSPFLAYYADN

-426 LDPNLSLSKVKNG
+426 LDPNLSLSKVKKG
-439 NRIIDNAPNL
+439 YRIIDNAPNL

-464 FEESD
+464 FEDSD

-506 AFGDNFNY
+506 AFGDKFNFN
-514 EKYVPTGQAN
+514 KYVPTGQSN
-524 SYFDTDLSTV
+524 SYFETDLSTV
-534 EKVSFSRYTSDVFIK
+534 EKVSGTDNSTFIK
-549 EWLKAVKDSHSSKE
+549 EWVKAVKDANLPKKE
-563 NVFLNGHRIGTIEEV
+563 VVYKDGVSIGTLEEV
-578 LKETA
+578 LNKT
-583 TFGKGVYTIDET
+583 TFEKGVYTI
-595 KEVDT
+595 
-600 HYYLVYAIK
+600 
-609 DPNNEEVV
+609 
-617 DSWGDRHP
+617 G
-625 KAKIIKEEEYY
+625 KAK
-636 PKNRKWLS
+636 
-644 NDSILNVPPTDE
+644 
-656 TLTMEY
+656 
-662 NGDLYKIKGTSNTHI
+662 
-677 VAGPDKSEQEQQEY
+677 
-691 LNDLATW
+691 
-698 RQGFLNTEMFYSAEN
+698 
-713 NISGYTRVYAKNG
+713 
-726 KIVKKILYF
+726 
-735 DLVKGSYTQ
+735 
-744 RFIDEDQA
+744 
-752 KAHENDENYNPD
+752 
-764 DYSIKESY
+764 
-772 FSDYHKITEDFVL
+772 
-785 PKVPKYIQKDNKIY
+785 KVIP
-799 KLSSHGEEPTMKKY
+799 EP
-813 QEGDFFT
+813 
-820 DYKYKVVH
+820 
-828 ENTTKEEITKVAPKD
+828 
-843 VYVGDESRE
+843 
-852 RTSENIKTAGT
+852 
-863 EGITRTVTTYKV
+863 
-875 DNDGNLIEETTTPEK
+875 
-890 TEVVNNIIKVGTK
+890 
-903 TKVEYIGRGKDI
+903 KVEYLGRGKDI
-915 IRKTTTYTVNS
+915 VRKTTTYRENP
-926 ETGVVSENVKEEV
+926 ETGDIEENVKEEV
-939 NPEVDMHFYFV
+939 NPEVNMHFYFV
-950 YSIKDSDTFIPSSP
+950 YSVRDENDNKRP
-964 DEIES
+964 DEYR
-969 PTSSYKGKVI
+969 SYKGVI
-979 KEVEYIPE
+979 LKEEEYIPE
-987 KGKWLANDTLHSFSD
+987 GGKWLANFTLQDNSD
-1002 GDPDNNIVGAVKW
+1002 KGIESVVKW
-1015 PDDEKFEYNN
+1015 PDDTDRFEYNGE
-1025 DIYKVVGSSVEH
+1025 IYKVVGSSEYH
-1037 IISGSDSNDTE
+1037 IISGPDSNDTE

-1056 KIWHRY
+1056 KVWHTGN
-1062 SNSRLFYRPGQPVGN
+1062 NSRLFYGGTAYPDAPQSEKDYVALN
-1077 EDYNKLDNLGLAKDG
+1077 ELGLAKDG
-1092 TVVKAFVYAE
+1092 KVVKAFLYAE
-1102 PVRGTYTQTFI
+1102 PVRGSYTQIFI

-1126 YNPEDYFIKDRY
+1126 YNPEDYSIKEKY
-1138 DSGKHKLTEDFVLP
+1138 FSGYHKLTEDFVLP
-1152 KAPQYIQKDNKIY
+1152 KAPQHIQKDNKIY
-1165 KLSSHDTEPTINKYV
+1165 KLSSYDFEPTMKKYK
-1180 DADLS
+1180 DGDFF
-1185 TEYRYKV
+1185 TEYKYKV
-1192 LYENTTKEDIIRVAP
+1192 LHENTTKEEITRVEP
-1207 KNVYV
+1207 KDVYV
-1212 ADESRDRTS
+1212 ADESRDRTT
-1221 ENVKTNGTEGITR
+1221 ENVRTNGTAGITKKV
-1234 TITTYKVDNDGN
+1234 TTYKVDNDGN
-1246 LTEEVSTPEKTEVV
+1246 LTEEVTTPEKTEVV

-1281 MKKTTTYTVN
+1281 IKKTTTYTVN

-1298 EKVQENVIGRAKD
+1298 EKVQENTIGRAKD

-1318 PSPKVYQK
+1318 PSPRVYQK
-1326 DSDRELNMPNEVIP
+1326 DSERELNMPNKVIQ
-1340 GEEGLSS
+1340 GEEGSSS

-1401 YNVNENNGDITSD
+1401 YNVNENNGEITSNS
-1414 TKEEVFKVDGL
+1414 TEEVFKVDGL
-1425 KDKIVVEDIAIPI
+1425 KDKVVVEDIEIPT
-1438 VYLKDGNR
+1438 VYLKDSNR
-1446 EKGEPNMIIEGELG
+1446 EKGKPNLIIEGELG

-1550 TEERGTPLIR
+1550 TEERGTPLIV
-1560 EPQGKRILVSAKDKV
+1560 EAQGKRILVPAKDKV
-1575 EVVNKKDGKIIK
+1575 EVVNKDGKVIK
-1587 KTTVYNVDANTGKI
+1587 RTTVYNVNPNIGVI
-1601 TENVNEE
+1601 TENVKEE

-1615 ATTEENLTELKVDL
+1615 VATEDSLTELKVDL
-1629 QKDTDGNILNVIKM
+1629 QKDTEGNILNVIKM
-1643 GEEPKDLP
+1643 GEEPKDLD
-1651 GYINTGKTELTK
+1651 GYVNTGKTELTK
-1663 EGYKVYIYQK
+1663 EGYKVYVYQK
-1673 IETSKGEELPP
+1673 VETSKGEENPP

-1690 FEGGVNSLDTPV
+1690 FNGGVNPDLAPI
-1702 VESLSELKVAIIK
+1702 VENLPELKVAVIK
-1715 DKENNIIDVIKENE
+1715 DTEGNILDVVEENGKPVEIK
-1729 KPKDIQ
+1729 D
-1735 GYINTGK
+1735 YIYTGK
-1742 TETDKDGHK
+1742 TETDKDGYK

-1757 VEENS
+1757 VENS
-1762 KGSELPPVVE
+1762 KGTENSPVVD
-1772 NKDFVGGVNSSD
+1772 NKEFTGGVNS
-1784 TPVVENLPEFT
+1784 TEAPV
-1795 GEVNSTDTPTVEE
+1795 VEE

-1842 TGKTGIDKDGY
+1842 TGRTGVDKDGY

-1863 DKQSV
+1863 NKKPV

-1881 NKEITKKDELPT
+1881 SKEITKKDELPST
-1893 TSAIPMFS
+1893 TAIPMLS
-1901 TVSLLSAFGIR
+1901 TVSLLSVLGVR

>member
-29 VDQDSLNVVKAV
+29 VDTDSFNVVKAV

-51 QVDSSGGVR
+51 QVDSSGGIR

-87 AGLGSGTLINDDT
+87 AGLGSGTLINEDT

-124 KKSGDIHIAT
+124 NKSGDIHIAT

-265 KEQLDWIK
+265 KEQLDWINA
-273 SIARGENAN
+273 IARGENAQ
-282 PVYLSDQPKT
+282 PVYLADTPRT
-292 DDKDKDEV
+292 DDKEEV

-337 NLYNT
+337 LLDNPNQGFNSMLYEIRT
-342 NGGIDS
+342 
-348 MFYGLTDKDGE
+348 KDGKPLSYE
-359 LLTTDEVDAIKN
+359 EEQEFRK

-383 ADKLDVNAG
+383 ADKLSVNA
-392 ESTTELDLTGITLSE
+392 SDNTTEVDLTGITLSE
-407 NAQTSPFLAYYADN
+407 DAEQAPFLAYYADN

-426 LDPNLSLSKVKNG
+426 LDPNLSLSKVKNAY
-439 NRIIDNAPNL
+439 RIIDNAPNL

-464 FEESD
+464 FEDSD

-482 TSFDNSKLNNSGVL
+482 TSFDNSKLNNREVL

-506 AFGDNFNY
+506 AFGDKFY
-514 EKYVPTGQAN
+514 SYKYVPTGQSN

-534 EKVSFSRYTSDVFIK
+534 EKVSFSRYTNDVFIK
-549 EWLKAVKDSHSSKE
+549 EWLKAVKDANIPKKE
-563 NVFLNGHRIGTIEEV
+563 AVYKDGINIGSLEEV
-578 LKETA
+578 LNKTDFET
-583 TFGKGVYTIDET
+583 GVYTIGEANA
-595 KEVDT
+595 EVDM
-600 HYYLVYAIK
+600 HVYYEFSIQ
-609 DPNNEEVV
+609 D
-617 DSWGDRHP
+617 GDKQIEREYLGN
-625 KAKIIKEEEYY
+625 KFYDYKGKIIKTEEVFPESGKWHSKDTVDSVAFNTGESFRLEYD
-636 PKNRKWLS
+636 
-644 NDSILNVPPTDE
+644 NDV
-656 TLTMEY
+656 
-662 NGDLYKIKGTSNTHI
+662 YKIVGSSEITPIAGVVNVETYKGQYDRAAEIWHEGDN
-677 VAGPDKSEQEQQEY
+677 VG
-691 LNDLATW
+691 L
-698 RQGFLNTEMFYSAEN
+698 FYGNEGKA
-713 NISGYTRVYAKNG
+713 ANG
-726 KIVKKILYF
+726 KVFKQVFYLSP
-735 DLVKGSYTQ
+735 VRGSYTQ
-744 RFIDEDQA
+744 LFIDEDQA
-752 KAHENDENYNPD
+752 KAHENDENYNPE
-764 DYSIKESY
+764 DYSIKDKY
-772 FSDYHKITEDFVL
+772 FSDYHKLTEDLVI

-799 KLSSHGEEPTMKKY
+799 KLSSQGEEPTTKKY
-813 QEGDFFT
+813 IDAELFT
-820 DYKYKVVH
+820 EYKYKVVH
-828 ENTTKEEITKVAPKD
+828 ENTTKEDITRVAPKD
-843 VYVGDESRE
+843 VYVADENRD
-852 RTSENIKTAGT
+852 RTSENIKTNGT
-863 EGITRTVTTYKV
+863 EGITRTVTTYTV
-875 DNDGNLIEETTTPEK
+875 DNDGNLTEETTTSEK

-903 TKVEYIGRGKDI
+903 PKVEYLGRGTDV

-969 PTSSYKGKVI
+969 ATSNYKGKII

-987 KGKWLANDTLHSFSD
+987 KGKWFANSTLHSFSD
-1002 GDPDNNIVGAVKW
+1002 DNSENKIVGVVKW
-1015 PDDEKFEYNN
+1015 PWDEKFEYNN

-1037 IISGSDSNDTE
+1037 IIAGPDSNDTE

-1062 SNSRLFYRPGQPVGN
+1062 PNSRLFYQPSAPVGSDIHYD
-1077 EDYNKLDNLGLAKDG
+1077 EAYAKLNDAGLAKDG
-1092 TVVKAFVYAE
+1092 KVVKAFLYAE
-1102 PVRGTYTQTFI
+1102 PVRGTYTQTFV
-1113 DEDQAKAHENDEN
+1113 DEDQAKAHENDED
-1126 YNPEDYFIKDRY
+1126 YNPENYFIKDRY

-1152 KAPQYIQKDNKIY
+1152 KAPQHIQKDNKIY

-1192 LYENTTKEDIIRVAP
+1192 LHENTTKEDITRVAP
-1207 KNVYV
+1207 KDVYV

-1234 TITTYKVDNDGN
+1234 TVTTYKVDNDGN
-1246 LTEEVSTPEKTEVV
+1246 LTEEVTTPEKTEVV
-1260 NNVIKVGTK
+1260 NNIIKVGTK

-1311 KVKTTPI
+1311 KVKTTTI
-1318 PSPKVYQK
+1318 PSPRVYQK
-1326 DSDRELNMPNEVIP
+1326 DSERELNMPNEVIP
-1340 GEEGLSS
+1340 GEEGSSS

-1370 KNPTPTII
+1370 KNPTPTIV

-1383 DKIVYSKKGND
+1383 DKVVYSKKGND

-1401 YNVNENNGDITSD
+1401 YNVNENNGEITSNS
-1414 TKEEVFKVDGL
+1414 KEEVFKVDGL
-1425 KDKIVVEDIAIPI
+1425 KDKVVVEDIEIPT
-1438 VYLKDGNR
+1438 VYLKDNNR
-1446 EKGEPNMIIEGELG
+1446 EKGKPNLIIEGELG

-1512 YEKDANRELGK
+1512 YEKDGNRELGK

-1529 GTEGSKTTVIKYK
+1529 GTEGSKTTVVKYK

-1550 TEERGTPLIR
+1550 TEKRGVPLIR
-1560 EPQGKRILVSAKDKV
+1560 EPQGKRILVPAKDKV

-1587 KTTVYNVDANTGKI
+1587 KTTVYNVNPNTGKI
-1601 TENVNEE
+1601 TEDIQEE

-1629 QKDTDGNILNVIKM
+1629 QKDTEGNILNVIKM
-1643 GEEPKDLP
+1643 GEEPKDLD

-1673 IETSKGEELPP
+1673 VETSKGEEFPP
-1684 VVENKD
+1684 VVENKE
-1690 FEGGVNSLDTPV
+1690 FTGGVNSTDAPV
-1702 VESLSELKVAIIK
+1702 VENLPELKVALIK
-1715 DKENNIIDVIKENE
+1715 DTENNILDVVEENGKPVDIK
-1729 KPKDIQ
+1729 D
-1735 GYINTGK
+1735 YIYTGK
-1742 TETDKDGHK
+1742 QEVDENGYK

-1757 VEENS
+1757 VESS
-1762 KGSELPPVVE
+1762 KGTENPPVVE
-1772 NKDFVGGVNSSD
+1772 DKEFTGGVNSTD
-1784 TPVVENLPEFT
+1784 APVVEN
-1795 GEVNSTDTPTVEE
+1795 

-1842 TGKTGIDKDGY
+1842 TGKTGVDKDGY

-1863 DKQSV
+1863 NKKPV

-1881 NKEITKKDELPT
+1881 NKEITKKDELPST
-1893 TSAIPMFS
+1893 TAIPMLS
-1901 TVSLLSAFGIR
+1901 SVSLLSVLGVR

>member
-29 VDQDSLNVVKAV
+29 VDTDSFNVVKAV

-51 QVDSSGGVR
+51 QVDSSGGTR

-87 AGLGSGTLINDDT
+87 AGLGSGTLINEDT

-252 GVEGIRSGGITFS
+252 GVEGLRSGGITFS
-265 KEQLDWIK
+265 KEQLDWINAV
-273 SIARGENAN
+273 ARGENAQ
-282 PVYLSDQPKT
+282 PVYLADKPKT
-292 DDKDKDEV
+292 DDKEEV

-328 MKSDGKGNM
+328 MKSNDKGNM
-337 NLYNT
+337 LLDNPNQGF
-342 NGGIDS
+342 NS
-348 MFYGLTDKDGE
+348 MFYGLTDKDGKPLSAE
-359 LLTTDEVDAIKN
+359 EVDAIKH
-371 KVKRIEVDGKIV
+371 KVKRIEADGKIV
-383 ADKLDVNAG
+383 ADKLATDVSNN
-392 ESTTELDLTGITLSE
+392 TTELDLTGVTLSE
-407 NAQTSPFLAYYADN
+407 NAETSPFLAYYADN
-421 LNKLT
+421 LTKLT

-456 TQLLKDTA
+456 TQLLKDTK
-464 FEESD
+464 FENSD

-482 TSFDNSKLNNSGVL
+482 TSFDNFKLNNNGVL

-506 AFGDNFNY
+506 AFGNKFYDA
-514 EKYVPTGQAN
+514 KYIPMGQSN

-534 EKVSFSRYTSDVFIK
+534 EKVSGTTNSVFIK
-549 EWLKAVKDSHSSKE
+549 EWVKAVKDANIPKKE
-563 NVFLNGHRIGTIEEV
+563 AVYKDGIRIGTLEEI
-578 LKETA
+578 LNKNDFEN
-583 TFGKGVYTIDET
+583 GVYTI
-595 KEVDT
+595 
-600 HYYLVYAIK
+600 
-609 DPNNEEVV
+609 
-617 DSWGDRHP
+617 G
-625 KAKIIKEEEYY
+625 
-636 PKNRKWLS
+636 
-644 NDSILNVPPTDE
+644 
-656 TLTMEY
+656 
-662 NGDLYKIKGTSNTHI
+662 
-677 VAGPDKSEQEQQEY
+677 
-691 LNDLATW
+691 
-698 RQGFLNTEMFYSAEN
+698 
-713 NISGYTRVYAKNG
+713 
-726 KIVKKILYF
+726 
-735 DLVKGSYTQ
+735 
-744 RFIDEDQA
+744 ED
-752 KAHENDENYNPD
+752 
-764 DYSIKESY
+764 
-772 FSDYHKITEDFVL
+772 
-785 PKVPKYIQKDNKIY
+785 
-799 KLSSHGEEPTMKKY
+799 
-813 QEGDFFT
+813 
-820 DYKYKVVH
+820 
-828 ENTTKEEITKVAPKD
+828 
-843 VYVGDESRE
+843 
-852 RTSENIKTAGT
+852 
-863 EGITRTVTTYKV
+863 
-875 DNDGNLIEETTTPEK
+875 
-890 TEVVNNIIKVGTK
+890 
-903 TKVEYIGRGKDI
+903 
-915 IRKTTTYTVNS
+915 
-926 ETGVVSENVKEEV
+926 
-939 NPEVDMHFYFV
+939 NPEVDMHLYYE
-950 YSIKDSDTFIPSSP
+950 YSIQDG
-964 DEIES
+964 DEQIEYEFRGNKS
-969 PTSSYKGKVI
+969 FEYKGKII
-979 KEVEYIPE
+979 KTEEVFPE
-987 KGKWLANDTLHSFSD
+987 SGKWHANDTVWTAHRYPKEDFRL
-1002 GDPDNNIVGAVKW
+1002 
-1015 PDDEKFEYNN
+1015 EYNN
-1025 DIYKVVGSSVEH
+1025 DVYKVWGSSEVNLVA
-1037 IISGSDSNDTE
+1037 GSDNNDLYNKE
-1048 RSNYERDS
+1048 QYDRAV
-1056 KIWHRY
+1056 KFWHQGDY
-1062 SNSRLFYRPGQPVGN
+1062 LGLFYPGL
-1077 EDYNKLDNLGLAKDG
+1077 E
-1092 TVVKAFVYAE
+1092 KAANGKVFKQVFYLS
-1102 PVRGTYTQTFI
+1102 PVRGSYTQLFI

-1126 YNPEDYFIKDRY
+1126 YNPEDYSIKDKY
-1138 DSGKHKLTEDFVLP
+1138 FSDYHKLTEDLVVP
-1152 KAPQYIQKDNKIY
+1152 KVPKYIQKDNKIY
-1165 KLSSHDTEPTINKYV
+1165 KLSSQGEEPTTKKYI
-1180 DADLS
+1180 DAELF
-1185 TEYRYKV
+1185 TEYKYKV
-1192 LYENTTKEDIIRVAP
+1192 VHENTTKEDITRVAP
-1207 KNVYV
+1207 KDVYV
-1212 ADESRDRTS
+1212 ADESRDRTT
-1221 ENVKTNGTEGITR
+1221 ENVKTNGAEGITR

-1281 MKKTTTYTVN
+1281 IKRTTTYTVN

-1298 EKVQENVIGRAKD
+1298 EKVQETTIGRAKD

-1318 PSPKVYQK
+1318 PSPRVYQK
-1326 DSDRELNMPNEVIP
+1326 DSDRELNMLNEVTQ
-1340 GEEGLSS
+1340 GEEGSSS

-1363 NQSEPTV
+1363 NQSEPVV

-1383 DKIVYSKKGND
+1383 DKVVYSKKGSD

-1401 YNVNENNGDITSD
+1401 YNVNENNGEITSNS
-1414 TKEEVFKVDGL
+1414 KEEVFKVDGL
-1425 KDKIVVEDIAIPI
+1425 KDKVVVEDIEIPT
-1438 VYLKDGNR
+1438 VYLKDSNR
-1446 EKGEPNMIIEGELG
+1446 DKGKPNMIIEGELG

-1529 GTEGSKTTVIKYK
+1529 GVEGSKTTVIKYT

-1550 TEERGTPLIR
+1550 TEERGRTLIR
-1560 EPQGKRILVSAKDKV
+1560 EPQDKRILVPAKDKV
-1575 EVVNKKDGKIIK
+1575 EVVNKDGKVIK
-1587 KTTVYNVDANTGKI
+1587 KTTVYNVNPNTGAI
-1601 TENVNEE
+1601 TEDVKEE

-1615 ATTEENLTELKVDL
+1615 ATTEDSLTELKVDL
-1629 QKDTDGNILNVIKM
+1629 QKDTEGNILNVIKM
-1643 GEEPKDLP
+1643 GETPKDLV

-1673 IETSKGEELPP
+1673 VETSKGEEFPP

-1690 FEGGVNSLDTPV
+1690 FNGGVNPDNVPV
-1702 VESLSELKVAIIK
+1702 VENLLELKVAVIK
-1715 DKENNIIDVIKENE
+1715 DTENNILDVVEENGKPVEIK
-1729 KPKDIQ
+1729 D
-1735 GYINTGK
+1735 YVYTGK
-1742 TETDKDGHK
+1742 QEVDENGYK

-1757 VEENS
+1757 VESS
-1762 KGSELPPVVE
+1762 KGTENPPVVK
-1772 NKDFVGGVNSSD
+1772 NKDFVGGVNPD
-1784 TPVVENLPEFT
+1784 NALVVEN
-1795 GEVNSTDTPTVEE
+1795 

-1842 TGKTGIDKDGY
+1842 TGKTGVDKDGY
-1853 KTYIYEKVKE
+1853 KTYIYEKVEESKE
-1863 DKQSV
+1863 TPTTKENK
-1868 VEDKKEANLKENN
+1868 VEDVNKEKVNKENN
-1881 NKEITKKDELPT
+1881 DKEITKKDELPST
-1893 TSAIPMFS
+1893 TAIPMLS
-1901 TVSLLSAFGIR
+1901 TVSLLSVLGVR

>member
-29 VDQDSLNVVKAV
+29 VDADSFNVVKAV

-51 QVDSSGGVR
+51 QVDSSGGTR

-87 AGLGSGTLINDDT
+87 AGLGSGTLINEDT

-252 GVEGIRSGGITFS
+252 GVEGLRSGGITFS

-273 SIARGENAN
+273 SIARGENAQ
-282 PVYLSDQPKT
+282 PVYLADEPKT

-323 DGTYV
+323 DGTYI
-328 MKSDGKGNM
+328 MKSDGKDNM
-337 NLYNT
+337 NLYNS
-342 NGGIDS
+342 NGGIDT
-348 MFYGLTDKDGE
+348 MLRGLTDKDGQPLSTE
-359 LLTTDEVDAIKN
+359 EYEAIRN
-371 KVKRIEVDGKIV
+371 KVKRVEVDGKIV
-383 ADKLDVNAG
+383 ADKLDLGASDN
-392 ESTTELDLTGITLSE
+392 TTELDLTGITLSE
-407 NAQTSPFLAYYADN
+407 NADTSPFLAYYPDN

-426 LDPNLSLSKVKNG
+426 LDPNLSLSKVKKG
-439 NRIIDNAPNL
+439 YRIIDNAPNL

-464 FEESD
+464 FEDSD

-482 TSFDNSKLNNSGVL
+482 TTFDNSKLNNNAVL
-496 FKNLKGLKEI
+496 FKNLIGLKEI
-506 AFGDNFNY
+506 AFGDKFYNH
-514 EKYVPTGQAN
+514 KYVPTGQAN

-534 EKVSFSRYTSDVFIK
+534 EKVSFSRYTNDVFIK
-549 EWLKAVKDSHSSKE
+549 EWLKAVKDANIPKKE
-563 NVFLNGHRIGTIEEV
+563 AVYKDGINIGSLEEV
-578 LKETA
+578 LNKTDFET
-583 TFGKGVYTIDET
+583 GVYTIGEANA
-595 KEVDT
+595 EVDM
-600 HYYLVYAIK
+600 HVYYEFSIQ
-609 DPNNEEVV
+609 D
-617 DSWGDRHP
+617 GDKQIEREYLGN
-625 KAKIIKEEEYY
+625 KFYDYKGKIIKTEEVFPESG
-636 PKNRKWLS
+636 KWHS
-644 NDSILNVPPTDE
+644 KDTVDSIAFNTGESFRL
-656 TLTMEY
+656 EY
-662 NGDLYKIKGTSNTHI
+662 DNDVYKIVGSSEIIPIAGVSNVEAYKGTYDRAAEIWKEGHSVGLFYGNEGKAANEK
-677 VAGPDKSEQEQQEY
+677 VFKQFFY
-691 LNDLATW
+691 LSPV
-698 RQGFLNTEMFYSAEN
+698 R
-713 NISGYTRVYAKNG
+713 
-726 KIVKKILYF
+726 
-735 DLVKGSYTQ
+735 GSYTQ
-744 RFIDEDQA
+744 LFIDEDQA
-752 KAHENDENYNPD
+752 KAHENDENYNPE
-764 DYSIKESY
+764 DYSIKDKY
-772 FSDYHKITEDFVL
+772 FSDYHKLTEDLVI

-799 KLSSHGEEPTMKKY
+799 KLSSHGEEPTTKKY
-813 QEGDFFT
+813 IDAELFT
-820 DYKYKVVH
+820 EYKYKV
-828 ENTTKEEITKVAPKD
+828 
-843 VYVGDESRE
+843 
-852 RTSENIKTAGT
+852 
-863 EGITRTVTTYKV
+863 
-875 DNDGNLIEETTTPEK
+875 
-890 TEVVNNIIKVGTK
+890 
-903 TKVEYIGRGKDI
+903 
-915 IRKTTTYTVNS
+915 
-926 ETGVVSENVKEEV
+926 
-939 NPEVDMHFYFV
+939 
-950 YSIKDSDTFIPSSP
+950 
-964 DEIES
+964 
-969 PTSSYKGKVI
+969 
-979 KEVEYIPE
+979 
-987 KGKWLANDTLHSFSD
+987 LH
-1002 GDPDNNIVGAVKW
+1002 
-1015 PDDEKFEYNN
+1015 
-1025 DIYKVVGSSVEH
+1025 
-1037 IISGSDSNDTE
+1037 
-1048 RSNYERDS
+1048 
-1056 KIWHRY
+1056 
-1062 SNSRLFYRPGQPVGN
+1062 
-1077 EDYNKLDNLGLAKDG
+1077 
-1092 TVVKAFVYAE
+1092 
-1102 PVRGTYTQTFI
+1102 
-1113 DEDQAKAHENDEN
+1113 
-1126 YNPEDYFIKDRY
+1126 
-1138 DSGKHKLTEDFVLP
+1138 
-1152 KAPQYIQKDNKIY
+1152 
-1165 KLSSHDTEPTINKYV
+1165 
-1180 DADLS
+1180 
-1185 TEYRYKV
+1185 
-1192 LYENTTKEDIIRVAP
+1192 ENTTKEDITRVAP
-1207 KNVYV
+1207 KDVYV
-1212 ADESRDRTS
+1212 ADESRDRTT
-1221 ENVKTNGTEGITR
+1221 ENVKTNGAEGITR

-1281 MKKTTTYTVN
+1281 IKKTTTYTVN

-1298 EKVQENVIGRAKD
+1298 EKVQENTIGRAKN

-1318 PSPKVYQK
+1318 PSPRVYQK
-1326 DSDRELNMPNEVIP
+1326 DSERELNMPNEVIQ
-1340 GEEGLSS
+1340 GEEGSRS

-1363 NQSEPTV
+1363 NRSEPTV
-1370 KNPTPTII
+1370 KNPTPTIV

-1383 DKIVYSKKGND
+1383 DKVVYSKKGND

-1401 YNVNENNGDITSD
+1401 YNVNENNGEITSN

-1425 KDKIVVEDIAIPI
+1425 KDKVVVEDIEIPT

-1446 EKGEPNMIIEGELG
+1446 EKGKPNMIVEGELG

-1512 YEKDANRELGK
+1512 YEKDGNRELGK

-1529 GTEGSKTTVIKYK
+1529 GAEGSKTTIIKYK

-1550 TEERGTPLIR
+1550 TEERGKTLIR
-1560 EPQGKRILVSAKDKV
+1560 EAQGKRILVPAKDKV

-1587 KTTVYNVDANTGKI
+1587 KTTVYNVNPNTGKI
-1601 TENVNEE
+1601 TEDIKEE

-1615 ATTEENLTELKVDL
+1615 STTEENLTELKVDL

-1643 GEEPKDLP
+1643 GETPKDLP

-1690 FEGGVNSLDTPV
+1690 FNGGVNPDNAPV
-1702 VESLSELKVAIIK
+1702 VDNLPELKVAVIK
-1715 DKENNIIDVIKENE
+1715 DTEGNVLDVVEENGKPVEIK
-1729 KPKDIQ
+1729 D
-1735 GYINTGK
+1735 YVFTGK
-1742 TETDKDGHK
+1742 QEVDKDGYK

-1757 VEENS
+1757 VESS
-1762 KGSELPPVVE
+1762 KGTENPPVVE
-1772 NKDFVGGVNSSD
+1772 NKEFAGGVNSTD
-1784 TPVVENLPEFT
+1784 APV
-1795 GEVNSTDTPTVEE
+1795 VEE

-1868 VEDKKEANLKENN
+1868 VEDKKEANLKDNN
-1881 NKEITKKDELPT
+1881 NKEITKKEELPST
-1893 TSAIPMFS
+1893 TAIPMFS
-1901 TVSLLSAFGIR
+1901 TVSLLSVLGIR
-1912 KRKNKK
+1912 KRKDKK